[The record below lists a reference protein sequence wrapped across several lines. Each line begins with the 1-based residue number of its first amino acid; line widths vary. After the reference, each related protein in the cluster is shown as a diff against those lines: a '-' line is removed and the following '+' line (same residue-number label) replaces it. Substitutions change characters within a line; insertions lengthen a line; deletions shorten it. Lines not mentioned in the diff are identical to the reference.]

1 MNLLKKNKYSI
12 RKYKV
17 GIFSTLIGT
26 VLLLSNPNGAQA
38 LTTDHNVQGGSNQAL
53 PGNSQNT
60 NADTNRDIV
69 NDSQNTPNAHAT
81 DNTSTNQALTNHQN
95 VDVANQVGP
104 APIQPSASPAQ
115 NNNNSNANSTAT
127 EPAANT
133 NNNLAS
139 NNNTLNVPN
148 NTDNNDSARHLT
160 LKEIQEDVRHSSD
173 KPELVAI
180 AEEASNRPKKRSRRA
195 APTDPNATPADPTAT
210 PADPTAGNGSAPVAI
225 TAPYTPTTDP
235 NANNIGQN
243 APNEVLSFD
252 DNNIRPSTN
261 RSVPTVTVVD
271 NLPGYT
277 LINGGKVGVFSHAM
291 VRTSMFDSGD
301 AKNYQ
306 AQGNVIALG
315 RIRGNDTNDH
325 GDFNGI
331 EKTLTVN
338 PNSELIFEF
347 NTMTTK
353 NYQAQGNVIA
363 LGRIRGND
371 TNDHGD
377 FNGIEKTLT
386 VNPNSELIFE
396 FNTMTTKNYQGMTN
410 LIIKNADNDTV
421 IGEKVVAYGPIWRLL
436 KVPENVSH
444 LKIQFVPKNDA
455 ITDARGIYQLRDG
468 YKYYDF
474 VDSIGLHS
482 GSHVYV
488 ERRTMEP
495 TATNN
500 KEFTVTTSLK
510 NNGNFGAS
518 FNTDDFV
525 YKIQLPEGVEYV
537 NNSLTKDFPSGNSGV
552 DINDM
557 NVTYD
562 AANRIITIKSTG
574 GGTGNS
580 PARLM
585 PDKILDL
592 KYKLRV
598 NNVPT
603 PRTVTFNDTLTY
615 KTYSQDFI
623 NSPAESHTVSTNP
636 YTIDIIM
643 NKDALQAEVDRRI
656 QQADYTFAS
665 LDIFNDLKRRAQTIL
680 DENRNNVPLNKRV
693 SQADIDSLANQMQHT
708 LIRSVDAENAV
719 NRKVDDMEDLVNQND
734 ELTDEEKQA
743 AIQVIEEHKNE
754 IIGNIGDQ
762 TTDDGVT
769 RIKDQGIQTLSGDTA
784 TPVVKPNAK
793 QAIRDKAAKQREI
806 INHTPDATQDEIQ
819 DALNQLTTDET
830 DAIDNVTNA
839 TTNADVE
846 TAKNNGINTIGAVAP
861 QVTHKQ
867 AARDAINQAT
877 ATKRQQIN
885 SNREA
890 TQEEKNAALNELTQ
904 ATNHALEQ
912 INQATTNDDVDTAKG
927 DGLNAINPIAPVTV
941 VKQAARDAVS
951 HDAQQHIA
959 EINANPDAT
968 QEERQAAIEKVNAA
982 VAVANTNILNANT
995 NADVEQ
1001 VKTNAIQ
1008 GIQAIEPATKV
1019 KTDAKNAIDQSA
1031 ETQHNA
1037 IFNNNDATLEEQQA
1051 AQQLLDQA
1059 VATAKQNINAADTNQ
1074 EVAQAKDQGT
1084 QNIVVIQPATQVKT
1098 DARNA
1103 VNEKAR
1109 EAITNINATPGATRE
1124 EKQEAINRVN
1134 TLKNR
1139 ALNDIGVTSTTAMV
1153 NSIRDDAVNQI
1164 GAVQPHVTKKQT
1176 ATGVLTD
1183 LATAKK
1189 QEINQNTNATTEEKQ
1204 VALNQVDQDLAT
1216 AINNINQADTNA
1228 EVDQAQQLGTKAIN
1242 AIQPNIVKKPAA
1254 LAQTNQHYSA
1264 KLVEINATPD
1274 ATDDEKNAAIN
1285 TLNQDRQQAI
1295 ESIKQANTNA
1305 EVDQA
1310 ATVAENNIDAVQ
1322 VDVVKKQAA
1331 RDKITAEV
1339 AKRIEAVKQTP
1350 NATDEEKQAAVNQIN
1365 QLKDQAFNQINQNQT
1380 NDQVDATTNQ
1390 AINAI
1395 DNVEAEVVIKPKAIA
1410 DIEKAVKEKQQ
1421 QIDNSLDSTDN
1432 EKEVALQALA
1442 KEKEK
1447 ALAAI
1452 DQAQTNSQVNQAATN
1467 GVSAIKIIQPET
1479 KIKPAAREK
1488 INQKANE
1495 LRAQINQDKEA
1506 TAEERQAALDKI
1518 NDLVAK
1524 AMTNITNDRT
1534 NQQVNDSTNQAL
1546 DDIALVTPDHIVRA
1560 AARDAVKQQY
1570 EAKKH
1575 EIEQAEHAT
1584 DEEKQVALNQLANNE
1599 KRALQNI
1606 NQAIANNDVK
1616 RVESNGIATLKGVEP
1631 HIVVKPEAQEAIKAS
1646 ADNQVESIKDTP
1658 HATTDE
1664 LDEANQQ
1671 INDTLKQGQQDIDNT
1686 TQDAA
1691 VNDVRNQTIKAIE
1704 QIKPKVRRK
1713 RAALDNIDESNN
1725 NQLDAIRNTLDTT
1738 QDERNVAIAALN
1750 KIVNAIKNDIA
1761 QNKTNAE
1768 VDQTEA
1774 DGNNNIKVILP
1785 KVQVK
1790 PAARQSV
1797 SAKAEAQN
1805 ALIDQSDLST
1815 EEERLAAKHLVEQ
1828 ALNQAIDQ
1836 INHADKTAQVNQNSI
1851 DAQNIISK
1859 IKPATTVKATALQ
1872 QIQNIATNKINLIKA
1887 NNEAT
1892 DEEQNAAIVQV
1903 EKELIKAKQQIAGAV
1918 TNADVAY
1925 LLHDGKNEIR
1935 EIEPVINK
1943 KATAR
1948 EQLTTLFNDKKQ
1960 AIEANVQAT
1969 VEERNSILAQLQNIY
1984 DTAIG
1989 QIDQDRSNAQVDKTA
2004 TLNLQT
2010 IHDLDVHPIKKPDA
2024 EKTIN
2029 DDLARVTHL
2038 VQNYRKVS
2046 DRNKADALKAITA
2059 LKLQMDEE
2067 LKTARTNADVDAV
2080 LKRFNVALGD
2090 IEAVITE
2097 KENSLLRIDNIA
2109 QQTYAKFKAIATPEQ
2124 LAKVKAL
2131 IDQYVADG
2139 NRMVDEDATL
2149 NDIKKDTQ
2157 LIIDEI
2163 LAIKLPAEVIKAS
2176 PKVGQP
2182 APKVCTPIKKEDKQE
2197 VRKVVKELP
2206 NTGSE
2211 EMDLPLKELA
2221 LITGAALL
2229 ARRRSKKEK
2238 ES

>member
-38 LTTDHNVQGGSNQAL
+38 LTTDNNVQSDTNQAT
-53 PGNSQNT
+53 PVNSQDKDVAN
-60 NADTNRDIV
+60 NRGLA
-69 NDSQNTPNAHAT
+69 NSAQNTPNQSAT
-81 DNTSTNQALTNHQN
+81 TNQATNQALVNHN
-95 VDVANQVGP
+95 NGSIVNQATPTSV
-104 APIQPSASPAQ
+104 QSSTPSAQ
-115 NNNNSNANSTAT
+115 NNNHTDGNTTATETVSNAN
-127 EPAANT
+127 
-133 NNNLAS
+133 NNDVAS
-139 NNNTLNVPN
+139 NNTTLNVPN
-148 NTDNNDSARHLT
+148 KTNENGSGGHLT

-180 AEEASNRPKKRSRRA
+180 AEPASNRPKKRSRRA
-195 APTDPNATPADPTAT
+195 APADPNATPADPGA
-210 PADPTAGNGSAPVAI
+210 AAAGNGGAPVAI

-235 NANNIGQN
+235 NANNAGQN

-252 DNNIRPSTN
+252 DNSIRPSTN
-261 RSVPTVTVVD
+261 RSVPSVTVVD
-271 NLPGYT
+271 NLPGFT
-277 LINGGKVGVFSHAM
+277 LINGGKVGVLSHAM
-291 VRTSMFDSGD
+291 VRTSMFEAGS
-301 AKNYQ
+301 NRTYQ
-306 AQGNVIALG
+306 AQGNVLALG
-315 RIRGNDTNDH
+315 RISGTDASNH

-331 EKTLTVN
+331 EKSLTVN

-347 NTMTTK
+347 NTMPTK
-353 NYQAQGNVIA
+353 NGQGATNV
-363 LGRIRGND
+363 
-371 TNDHGD
+371 
-377 FNGIEKTLT
+377 
-386 VNPNSELIFE
+386 
-396 FNTMTTKNYQGMTN
+396 
-410 LIIKNADNDTV
+410 IIKNADTNDT
-421 IGEKVVAYGPIWRLL
+421 IAEKTVEGGPTLRLF
-436 KVPENVSH
+436 KVPDNVRN

-455 ITDARGIYQLRDG
+455 ITDARGIYQLKDG
-468 YKYYDF
+468 YKYYSF

-510 NNGNFGAS
+510 NNGNSGAS
-518 FNTDDFV
+518 LDTDEFV

-537 NNSLTKDFPSGNSGV
+537 NNSLTKDFPSNNSGV
-552 DINDM
+552 DVNDM

-562 AANRIITIKSTG
+562 AANRVITIKSTG
-574 GGTGNS
+574 GGTTNS

-615 KTYSQDFI
+615 KTYTQDFI
-623 NSPAESHTVSTNP
+623 NSAAESHTVSTNP

-665 LDIFNDLKRRAQTIL
+665 LDIFNDLKKRAQTIL
-680 DENRNNVPLNKRV
+680 AENRNNVPLNKRV
-693 SQADIDSLANQMQHT
+693 SQADIDTLTNQMQHT

-719 NRKVDDMEDLVNQND
+719 NQKADQMEDLVNQND

-743 AIQVIEEHKNE
+743 AIQVIEEHKGN
-754 IIGNIGDQ
+754 IIGDIGDQ

-793 QAIRDKAAKQREI
+793 KAIRDKATKQREI
-806 INHTPDATQDEIQ
+806 INATPDATEDEIQ
-819 DALNQLTTDET
+819 DAINQLATDET

-846 TAKNNGINTIGAVAP
+846 TAKNNGINTIGSVVP

-912 INQATTNDDVDTAKG
+912 INQATTNADVDNAKG

-968 QEERQAAIEKVNAA
+968 QEERQAAIDKVNAA
-982 VAVANTNILNANT
+982 VTAANTNILNANT
-995 NADVEQ
+995 NAEVEQ

-1008 GIQAIEPATKV
+1008 GIQAITPATKV
-1019 KTDAKNAIDQSA
+1019 KTDAKNAIDKSA
-1031 ETQHNA
+1031 ETQHNT

-1098 DARNA
+1098 DARNV
-1103 VNEKAR
+1103 VNDKAR

-1139 ALNDIGVTSTTAMV
+1139 ALTDIGVTSTTAMV

-1176 ATGVLTD
+1176 ATGVLND

-1204 VALNQVDQDLAT
+1204 VALNQVDQELAT

-1254 LAQTNQHYSA
+1254 LAQINQHYNA
-1264 KLVEINATPD
+1264 KLAEINATPD
-1274 ATDDEKNAAIN
+1274 ATNDEKNAAIN

-1380 NDQVDATTNQ
+1380 NDQVDTTTNQ
-1390 AINAI
+1390 ALNAI

-1432 EKEVALQALA
+1432 EKEVASQALA

-1479 KIKPAAREK
+1479 KVKPAAREK

-1495 LRAQINQDKEA
+1495 LRAKINQDKEA
-1506 TAEERQAALDKI
+1506 TAEERQVALDKI
-1518 NDLVAK
+1518 NEFVNQ
-1524 AMTNITNDRT
+1524 AMTDITNNRT
-1534 NQQVNDSTNQAL
+1534 NQQVDDTTSQAL
-1546 DDIALVTPDHIVRA
+1546 DSIALVAPEHIVRA

-1570 EAKKH
+1570 EAKKQ

-1584 DEEKQVALNQLANNE
+1584 DEEKQVALNPLANN
-1599 KRALQNI
+1599 KKLALQNI
-1606 NQAIANNDVK
+1606 NQAVTNNDVK
-1616 RVESNGIATLKGVEP
+1616 RVETNGIATLKGVQP
-1631 HIVVKPEAQEAIKAS
+1631 HIVIKPEAQQAIKAS
-1646 ADNQVESIKDTP
+1646 AENQVESIKDTP
-1658 HATTDE
+1658 HATVDE
-1664 LDEANQQ
+1664 LDEANQL
-1671 INDTLKQGQQDIDNT
+1671 ISDTLKQAQQEIENT
-1686 TQDAA
+1686 NQDAA
-1691 VNDVRNQTIKAIE
+1691 VTDVRNQTIKAIE

-1713 RAALDNIDESNN
+1713 RAALDSIEENN
-1725 NQLDAIRNTLDTT
+1725 KNQLDAIRNTLDTT
-1738 QDERNVAIAALN
+1738 QDERDVAIDTLN
-1750 KIVNAIKNDIA
+1750 KIVNTIKNDIA

-1768 VDQTEA
+1768 VDRTET
-1774 DGNNNIKVILP
+1774 DGNDNIKVILP

-1797 SAKAEAQN
+1797 GVKAEAQN

-1836 INHADKTAQVNQNSI
+1836 INHADKTAQVNQDSI

-1892 DEEQNAAIVQV
+1892 DEEQNIAIAQV
-1903 EKELIKAKQQIAGAV
+1903 EKELIKAKQQIASAV

-1925 LLHDGKNEIR
+1925 LLHDEKNEIR
-1935 EIEPVINK
+1935 EIEPVISR
-1943 KATAR
+1943 KASAR

-1960 AIEANVQAT
+1960 AIEANIQAT

-2004 TLNLQT
+2004 SLNLQT

-2029 DDLARVTHL
+2029 DDLARVTAL

-2080 LKRFNVALGD
+2080 LKRFNVALSD

-2124 LAKVKAL
+2124 LAKVKVL

-2139 NRMVDEDATL
+2139 NRMIDEDATL
-2149 NDIKKDTQ
+2149 NDIKQHTQ
-2157 LIIDEI
+2157 FIVDEI
-2163 LAIKLPAEVIKAS
+2163 LAIKLPAEAMKVS
-2176 PKVGQP
+2176 PKVIQP
-2182 APKVCTPIKKEDKQE
+2182 APKVCTPIKKEE
-2197 VRKVVKELP
+2197 THESRKVEKELP

-2211 EMDLPLKELA
+2211 EMDLPLKEFA

-2229 ARRRSKKEK
+2229 ARRRTKNEK

>member
-38 LTTDHNVQGGSNQAL
+38 LTTDNNVQSDTNQAT
-53 PGNSQNT
+53 PVNSQDKDVAN
-60 NADTNRDIV
+60 NRGLA
-69 NDSQNTPNAHAT
+69 NSAQNTPNQSAT
-81 DNTSTNQALTNHQN
+81 TNQATNQALVNHN
-95 VDVANQVGP
+95 NGSIVNQATPTSV
-104 APIQPSASPAQ
+104 QSSTPSAQ
-115 NNNNSNANSTAT
+115 NNNHTDGNTTATETVSNAN
-127 EPAANT
+127 
-133 NNNLAS
+133 NNDVAS
-139 NNNTLNVPN
+139 NNTTLNVPN
-148 NTDNNDSARHLT
+148 KTNENGSGGHLT

-180 AEEASNRPKKRSRRA
+180 AEPASNRPKKRSRRA
-195 APTDPNATPADPTAT
+195 APADPNATPADPGA
-210 PADPTAGNGSAPVAI
+210 AAAGNGGAPVAI

-235 NANNIGQN
+235 NANNAGQN

-252 DNNIRPSTN
+252 DNSIRPSTN
-261 RSVPTVTVVD
+261 RSVPSVTVVD
-271 NLPGYT
+271 NLPGFT
-277 LINGGKVGVFSHAM
+277 LINGGKVGVLSHAM
-291 VRTSMFDSGD
+291 VRTSMFEAGS
-301 AKNYQ
+301 NRTYQ
-306 AQGNVIALG
+306 AQGNVLALG
-315 RIRGNDTNDH
+315 RISGTDASNH

-331 EKTLTVN
+331 EKSLTVN

-347 NTMTTK
+347 NTMPTK
-353 NYQAQGNVIA
+353 NGQGATNV
-363 LGRIRGND
+363 
-371 TNDHGD
+371 
-377 FNGIEKTLT
+377 
-386 VNPNSELIFE
+386 
-396 FNTMTTKNYQGMTN
+396 
-410 LIIKNADNDTV
+410 IIKNADTNDT
-421 IGEKVVAYGPIWRLL
+421 IAEKTVEGGPTLRLF
-436 KVPENVSH
+436 KVPDNVRN

-455 ITDARGIYQLRDG
+455 ITDARGIYQLKDG
-468 YKYYDF
+468 YKYYSF

-510 NNGNFGAS
+510 NNGNSGAS
-518 FNTDDFV
+518 LDTDEFV

-537 NNSLTKDFPSGNSGV
+537 NNSLTKDFPSNNSGV
-552 DINDM
+552 DVNDM

-562 AANRIITIKSTG
+562 AANRVITIKSTG
-574 GGTGNS
+574 GGTTNS

-615 KTYSQDFI
+615 KTYTQDFI
-623 NSPAESHTVSTNP
+623 NSAAESHTVSTNP

-665 LDIFNDLKRRAQTIL
+665 LDIFNDLKKRAQTIL
-680 DENRNNVPLNKRV
+680 AENRNNVPLNKRV
-693 SQADIDSLANQMQHT
+693 SQADIDTLTNQMQHT

-719 NRKVDDMEDLVNQND
+719 NQKADQMEDLVNQND

-743 AIQVIEEHKNE
+743 AIQVIEEHKGN
-754 IIGNIGDQ
+754 IIGDIGDQ

-793 QAIRDKAAKQREI
+793 KAIRDKATKQREI
-806 INHTPDATQDEIQ
+806 INATPDATEDEIQ
-819 DALNQLTTDET
+819 DAINQLATDET

-846 TAKNNGINTIGAVAP
+846 TAKNNGINTIGSVVP

-912 INQATTNDDVDTAKG
+912 INQATTNADVDNAKG

-968 QEERQAAIEKVNAA
+968 QEERQAAIDKVNAA
-982 VAVANTNILNANT
+982 VTAANTNILNANT
-995 NADVEQ
+995 NAEVEQ

-1008 GIQAIEPATKV
+1008 GIQAITPATKV
-1019 KTDAKNAIDQSA
+1019 KTDAKNAIDKSA
-1031 ETQHNA
+1031 ETQHNT

-1098 DARNA
+1098 DARNV
-1103 VNEKAR
+1103 VNDKAR

-1139 ALNDIGVTSTTAMV
+1139 ALTDIGVTSTTAMV

-1176 ATGVLTD
+1176 ATGVLND

-1204 VALNQVDQDLAT
+1204 VALNQVDQELAT

-1254 LAQTNQHYSA
+1254 LAQINQHYNA
-1264 KLVEINATPD
+1264 KLAEINATPD
-1274 ATDDEKNAAIN
+1274 ATNDEKNAAIN

-1380 NDQVDATTNQ
+1380 NDQVDTTTNQ
-1390 AINAI
+1390 ALNAI

-1432 EKEVALQALA
+1432 EKEVASQALA

-1479 KIKPAAREK
+1479 KVKPAAREK

-1495 LRAQINQDKEA
+1495 LRAKINQDKEA
-1506 TAEERQAALDKI
+1506 TAEERQVALDKI
-1518 NDLVAK
+1518 NEFVNQ
-1524 AMTNITNDRT
+1524 AMTDITNNRT
-1534 NQQVNDSTNQAL
+1534 NQQVDDTTSQAL
-1546 DDIALVTPDHIVRA
+1546 DSIALVAPEHIVRA

-1570 EAKKH
+1570 EAKKQ

-1584 DEEKQVALNQLANNE
+1584 DEEKQVALNQLANN
-1599 KRALQNI
+1599 KKLALQNI
-1606 NQAIANNDVK
+1606 NQAVTNNDVK
-1616 RVESNGIATLKGVEP
+1616 RVETNGIATLKGVQP
-1631 HIVVKPEAQEAIKAS
+1631 HIVIKPEAQQAIKAS
-1646 ADNQVESIKDTP
+1646 AENQVESIKDTP
-1658 HATTDE
+1658 HATVDE
-1664 LDEANQQ
+1664 LDEANQL
-1671 INDTLKQGQQDIDNT
+1671 ISDTLKQAQQEIENT
-1686 TQDAA
+1686 NQDAA
-1691 VNDVRNQTIKAIE
+1691 VTDVRNQTIKAIE

-1713 RAALDNIDESNN
+1713 RAALDSIEENN
-1725 NQLDAIRNTLDTT
+1725 KNQLDAIRNTLDTT
-1738 QDERNVAIAALN
+1738 QDERDVAIDTLN
-1750 KIVNAIKNDIA
+1750 KIVNTIKNDIA

-1768 VDQTEA
+1768 VDRTET
-1774 DGNNNIKVILP
+1774 DGNDNIKVILP

-1797 SAKAEAQN
+1797 GVKAEAQN

-1836 INHADKTAQVNQNSI
+1836 INHADKAAQVNQDSI

-1892 DEEQNAAIVQV
+1892 DEEQNIAIAQV
-1903 EKELIKAKQQIAGAV
+1903 EKELIKAKQQIASAV

-1925 LLHDGKNEIR
+1925 LLHDEKNEIR
-1935 EIEPVINK
+1935 EIEPVISR
-1943 KATAR
+1943 KASAR

-1960 AIEANVQAT
+1960 AIEANIQAT

-2004 TLNLQT
+2004 SLNLQT

-2029 DDLARVTHL
+2029 DDLARVTAL

-2080 LKRFNVALGD
+2080 LKRFNVALSD

-2124 LAKVKAL
+2124 LAKVKVL

-2139 NRMVDEDATL
+2139 NRMIDEDATL
-2149 NDIKKDTQ
+2149 NDIKQHTQ
-2157 LIIDEI
+2157 FIVDEI
-2163 LAIKLPAEVIKAS
+2163 LAIKLPAEAMKVS
-2176 PKVGQP
+2176 PKVIQP
-2182 APKVCTPIKKEDKQE
+2182 APKVCTPIKKEE
-2197 VRKVVKELP
+2197 THESRKVEKELP

-2211 EMDLPLKELA
+2211 EMDLPLKEFA

-2229 ARRRSKKEK
+2229 ARRRTKNEK

>member
-53 PGNSQNT
+53 PGNSPNT

-69 NDSQNTPNAHAT
+69 NGSQNTPNAHAT

-95 VDVANQVGP
+95 VGVANQVAP
-104 APIQPSASPAQ
+104 APIQPSTSSAS
-115 NNNNSNANSTAT
+115 NNNHSGANSTAT

-195 APTDPNATPADPTAT
+195 APADPNAT

-225 TAPYTPTTDP
+225 TAPFTPTTDP

-243 APNEVLSFD
+243 APNEVLTFD

-315 RIRGNDTNDH
+315 RIKGNDTNDH
-325 GDFNGI
+325 GG
-331 EKTLTVN
+331 
-338 PNSELIFEF
+338 
-347 NTMTTK
+347 
-353 NYQAQGNVIA
+353 
-363 LGRIRGND
+363 
-371 TNDHGD
+371 

-603 PRTVTFNDTLTY
+603 PRTVTFNDILTY
-615 KTYSQDFI
+615 KTYTQDFI

-643 NKDALQAEVDRRI
+643 NKDVLQAEVDRRI

-665 LDIFNDLKRRAQTIL
+665 LDIFNELKRRAQTIL

-693 SQADIDSLANQMQHT
+693 SQADIDSLVNQMQHT

-784 TPVVKPNAK
+784 TPVVKTNAK

-806 INHTPDATQDEIQ
+806 INNTPDATQDEIQ

-982 VAVANTNILNANT
+982 VAAANTNILNANT

-1103 VNEKAR
+1103 VNDKAR

-1189 QEINQNTNATTEEKQ
+1189 QEINQNTNATDEEKQ

-1242 AIQPNIVKKPAA
+1242 AIQPNIVKKPTA
-1254 LAQTNQHYSA
+1254 LAQINQHYNA
-1264 KLVEINATPD
+1264 ELAEINATPD

-1395 DNVEAEVVIKPKAIA
+1395 DNVEAKVVIKPKAIA

-1432 EKEVALQALA
+1432 EKEVALLALA

-1479 KIKPAAREK
+1479 KVKPAAREK

-1560 AARDAVKQQY
+1560 TARDAVKQQY

-1606 NQAIANNDVK
+1606 DQAIANNDVK

-1903 EKELIKAKQQIAGAV
+1903 EKELIKAKQQIASAV

-1948 EQLTTLFNDKKQ
+1948 EQLTTLFNDKKL

-2004 TLNLQT
+2004 SLNLQT

-2139 NRMVDEDATL
+2139 IRMIDEDATL
-2149 NDIKKDTQ
+2149 NDIKQHTQ
-2157 LIIDEI
+2157 FIVDEI
-2163 LAIKLPAEVIKAS
+2163 LAIKLPAEATKVL

-2182 APKVCTPIKKEDKQE
+2182 APKLCTSIKKVDKQE

-2229 ARRRSKKEK
+2229 ARRRNKNEK

>member
-38 LTTDHNVQGGSNQAL
+38 LTTDNNVQSDTNQAT
-53 PGNSQNT
+53 PVNSQ
-60 NADTNRDIV
+60 DTNVANNRGLA
-69 NDSQNTPNAHAT
+69 NSAQNTPNQSAT
-81 DNTSTNQALTNHQN
+81 TNQSTNQALVNHN
-95 VDVANQVGP
+95 NGSIANQATP
-104 APIQPSASPAQ
+104 APIQPSASPTQ
-115 NNNNSNANSTAT
+115 NNNHSDANSTAT
-127 EPAANT
+127 ETVSNA
-133 NNNLAS
+133 NNNDVVS
-139 NNNTLNVPN
+139 NNTTLNVPN
-148 NTDNNDSARHLT
+148 RTNENGSGGHLT

-180 AEEASNRPKKRSRRA
+180 AEQASNRPKKRSRRA
-195 APTDPNATPADPTAT
+195 APADPNATPADPAAAAANGTV
-210 PADPTAGNGSAPVAI
+210 PAGN

-235 NANNIGQN
+235 NANNAGQN

-252 DNNIRPSTN
+252 DNGIRPSTN
-261 RSVPTVTVVD
+261 RSVPTVNVVN
-271 NLPGYT
+271 NLPGFT

-301 AKNYQ
+301 NKNYQ

-315 RIRGNDTNDH
+315 RIHGTDTNDH

-347 NTMTTK
+347 NTMSTK
-353 NYQAQGNVIA
+353 NGQGATNV
-363 LGRIRGND
+363 
-371 TNDHGD
+371 
-377 FNGIEKTLT
+377 
-386 VNPNSELIFE
+386 
-396 FNTMTTKNYQGMTN
+396 
-410 LIIKNADNDTV
+410 IIKNADTNDT
-421 IGEKVVAYGPIWRLL
+421 IAEKTVEGGPTLRLF
-436 KVPENVSH
+436 KVPDNVRN

-455 ITDARGIYQLRDG
+455 ITDARGIYQLKDG
-468 YKYYDF
+468 YKYYSF

-488 ERRTMEP
+488 ERRTMDP

-510 NNGNFGAS
+510 NNGNSGAS
-518 FNTDDFV
+518 LDTNDFV
-525 YKIQLPEGVEYV
+525 YQVQLPEGVEYV
-537 NNSLTKDFPSGNSGV
+537 NNSLTKDFPSNNSGV
-552 DINDM
+552 DVNDM

-562 AANRIITIKSTG
+562 AANRVITIKSTG
-574 GGTGNS
+574 GGTANS

-592 KYKLRV
+592 RYKLRV

-603 PRTVTFNDTLTY
+603 PRTVTFNETLTY
-615 KTYSQDFI
+615 KTYTQDFI
-623 NSPAESHTVSTNP
+623 NSAAESHTVSTNP

-665 LDIFNDLKRRAQTIL
+665 LDIFNGLKRRAQTIL

-693 SQADIDSLANQMQHT
+693 SQADIDSLTNQMQHT

-719 NRKVDDMEDLVNQND
+719 NKKVDQMEDLVNQND

-793 QAIRDKAAKQREI
+793 KAIRDKATKQRAI
-806 INHTPDATQDEIQ
+806 INATPDATEDEIQ
-819 DALNQLTTDET
+819 DALNQLATDET

-839 TTNADVE
+839 TTNTDVE
-846 TAKNNGINTIGAVAP
+846 TAKNNGINTIGAVVP
-861 QVTHKQ
+861 QVTHKK

-912 INQATTNDDVDTAKG
+912 INQATTNADVDNAKG

-968 QEERQAAIEKVNAA
+968 QEERQAAIDKVNAA
-982 VAVANTNILNANT
+982 VTAANTNILNANT

-1008 GIQAIEPATKV
+1008 GIQAITPATKV
-1019 KTDAKNAIDQSA
+1019 KTDAKNAIDKSA
-1031 ETQHNA
+1031 ETQHNT

-1103 VNEKAR
+1103 VNDKAR

-1139 ALNDIGVTSTTAMV
+1139 ALTDIGVTSTTAMV

-1204 VALNQVDQDLAT
+1204 VALNQVDQELAT

-1254 LAQTNQHYSA
+1254 LAQINQHYNT
-1264 KLVEINATPD
+1264 KLAEINATPD
-1274 ATDDEKNAAIN
+1274 ATNDEKNAAIN

-1390 AINAI
+1390 AVNAI

-1432 EKEVALQALA
+1432 EKEVASQALT

-1479 KIKPAAREK
+1479 KVKPAAREK

-1495 LRAQINQDKEA
+1495 LRAKINQDKEA
-1506 TAEERQAALDKI
+1506 TAEERQVALDKI
-1518 NDLVAK
+1518 NEFVNQ
-1524 AMTNITNDRT
+1524 AMTDITNNRT
-1534 NQQVNDSTNQAL
+1534 NQQVDDTTSQAL
-1546 DDIALVTPDHIVRA
+1546 DSIALVTPEHIVRA
-1560 AARDAVKQQY
+1560 GARDAVKQQY
-1570 EAKKH
+1570 EAKKQ

-1599 KRALQNI
+1599 KLALQNI
-1606 NQAIANNDVK
+1606 NQAVTNNDVK
-1616 RVESNGIATLKGVEP
+1616 RVETNGIATLKGVQP
-1631 HIVVKPEAQEAIKAS
+1631 HIVIKPEAQQAIKAS
-1646 ADNQVESIKDTP
+1646 AENQVELIKDTP
-1658 HATTDE
+1658 HATVDE
-1664 LDEANQQ
+1664 LDEANQL
-1671 INDTLKQGQQDIDNT
+1671 ISDTLKKAQQDIDNT

-1738 QDERNVAIAALN
+1738 QDERNVAIDTLN

-1836 INHADKTAQVNQNSI
+1836 INHADKTVQVNQNSI

-1892 DEEQNAAIVQV
+1892 DEEQNAAIAQV
-1903 EKELIKAKQQIAGAV
+1903 EKELIKAKQQIASAV

-1935 EIEPVINK
+1935 EIEPVINR
-1943 KATAR
+1943 KASAR
-1948 EQLTTLFNDKKQ
+1948 EQLTTLLSDKKQ
-1960 AIEANVQAT
+1960 AIEANIQAT

-2004 TLNLQT
+2004 SLNLQT

-2131 IDQYVADG
+2131 IDQYVTDG
-2139 NRMVDEDATL
+2139 NRMIDEDATL
-2149 NDIKKDTQ
+2149 NDIKQHTQ
-2157 LIIDEI
+2157 FIVDEI
-2163 LAIKLPAEVIKAS
+2163 LAIKLPAEATKVS
-2176 PKVGQP
+2176 PKVIQS
-2182 APKVCTPIKKEDKQE
+2182 APKVCTPIKKEE
-2197 VRKVVKELP
+2197 THESRKVEKELP

-2211 EMDLPLKELA
+2211 GMDLPLKEFA

-2229 ARRRSKKEK
+2229 ARRRTKNEK

>member
-38 LTTDHNVQGGSNQAL
+38 LTTDNNVQSDTNQAT
-53 PGNSQNT
+53 PVNSQDKDVAN
-60 NADTNRDIV
+60 NRGLA
-69 NDSQNTPNAHAT
+69 NSAQNTPNQSAT
-81 DNTSTNQALTNHQN
+81 TNQATNQALVNHN
-95 VDVANQVGP
+95 NGSIVNQATPTSV
-104 APIQPSASPAQ
+104 QSSTPSAQ
-115 NNNNSNANSTAT
+115 NNNHTDGNTTATETVSNAN
-127 EPAANT
+127 
-133 NNNLAS
+133 NNDAVS
-139 NNNTLNVPN
+139 NNTTLNVPN
-148 NTDNNDSARHLT
+148 KTNENGSGGHLT

-180 AEEASNRPKKRSRRA
+180 AEPASNRPKKRSRRA
-195 APTDPNATPADPTAT
+195 APADPNATPADPA
-210 PADPTAGNGSAPVAI
+210 AAAAGNGGAPVAI

-235 NANNIGQN
+235 NANNAGQN

-252 DNNIRPSTN
+252 DNGIRPSTN
-261 RSVPTVTVVD
+261 RSVPSVTVVD
-271 NLPGYT
+271 NLPGFT

-291 VRTSMFDSGD
+291 VRTSMFDSAD

-315 RIRGNDTNDH
+315 RI
-325 GDFNGI
+325 
-331 EKTLTVN
+331 K
-338 PNSELIFEF
+338 
-347 NTMTTK
+347 
-353 NYQAQGNVIA
+353 
-363 LGRIRGND
+363 GND

-396 FNTMTTKNYQGMTN
+396 FNTMTTKNYQGVTN

-421 IGEKVVAYGPIWRLL
+421 IAEKSVAYGPIWRLF

-525 YKIQLPEGVEYV
+525 YQVQLPEGVEYV
-537 NNSLTKDFPSGNSGV
+537 NNSLTKDFPSSNSGV
-552 DINDM
+552 DMNDF

-562 AANRIITIKSTG
+562 AANRVITIKSTG
-574 GGTGNS
+574 GGSGNS

-615 KTYSQDFI
+615 KTYTQDFI

-693 SQADIDSLANQMQHT
+693 SQADIDSLTNQMQHT

-719 NRKVDDMEDLVNQND
+719 NKKVDQMEDLVNQND

-793 QAIRDKAAKQREI
+793 KAIRDKATKQREI
-806 INHTPDATQDEIQ
+806 INATPDATEDEIQ
-819 DALNQLTTDET
+819 DALNQLATDET

-846 TAKNNGINTIGAVAP
+846 TAKNNGINTIGAVVP

-912 INQATTNDDVDTAKG
+912 INQATTNADVDNAKG

-968 QEERQAAIEKVNAA
+968 QEERQAAIDKVNAA
-982 VAVANTNILNANT
+982 VTAANTNILNANT

-1008 GIQAIEPATKV
+1008 GIQAITPATKV
-1019 KTDAKNAIDQSA
+1019 KTDAKNAIDKSA
-1031 ETQHNA
+1031 ETQHNT

-1098 DARNA
+1098 DARNV
-1103 VNEKAR
+1103 VNDKAR

-1139 ALNDIGVTSTTAMV
+1139 ALTDIGVTSTTAMV

-1176 ATGVLTD
+1176 ATGVLND

-1204 VALNQVDQDLAT
+1204 VALNQVDQELAT

-1254 LAQTNQHYSA
+1254 LAQINQHYNA
-1264 KLVEINATPD
+1264 KLAEINATPD
-1274 ATDDEKNAAIN
+1274 ATNDEKNAAIN

-1390 AINAI
+1390 AVNAI

-1432 EKEVALQALA
+1432 EKEVASQALA

-1479 KIKPAAREK
+1479 KVKPAAREK

-1495 LRAQINQDKEA
+1495 LRAKINQDKEA
-1506 TAEERQAALDKI
+1506 TAEERQVALDKI
-1518 NDLVAK
+1518 NEFVNQ
-1524 AMTNITNDRT
+1524 AMTDITNNRT
-1534 NQQVNDSTNQAL
+1534 NQQVDDTTSQAL
-1546 DDIALVTPDHIVRA
+1546 DSIALVTPDHIVRA

-1570 EAKKH
+1570 EAKKR

-1606 NQAIANNDVK
+1606 DQAIANNDVK
-1616 RVESNGIATLKGVEP
+1616 RVETNGIATLKGVQP
-1631 HIVVKPEAQEAIKAS
+1631 HIVIKPEAQQAIKAS
-1646 ADNQVESIKDTP
+1646 AENQVESIKDTP
-1658 HATTDE
+1658 HATVDE
-1664 LDEANQQ
+1664 LDEANQL
-1671 INDTLKQGQQDIDNT
+1671 ISDTLKQAQQEIENT
-1686 TQDAA
+1686 NQDAA
-1691 VNDVRNQTIKAIE
+1691 VTDVRNQTIKAIE

-1713 RAALDNIDESNN
+1713 RAALDSIEENN
-1725 NQLDAIRNTLDTT
+1725 KNQLDAIRNTLDTT
-1738 QDERNVAIAALN
+1738 QDERDVAIDTLN
-1750 KIVNAIKNDIA
+1750 KIVNTIKNDIA

-1768 VDQTEA
+1768 VDRTET
-1774 DGNNNIKVILP
+1774 DGNDNIKVILP

-1797 SAKAEAQN
+1797 GVKAEAQN

-1836 INHADKTAQVNQNSI
+1836 INHADKTAQVNQDSI
-1851 DAQNIISK
+1851 NAQNIISK

-1892 DEEQNAAIVQV
+1892 DEEQNIAIAQV
-1903 EKELIKAKQQIAGAV
+1903 EKELIKAKQQIASAV

-1925 LLHDGKNEIR
+1925 LLHDEKNEIR
-1935 EIEPVINK
+1935 EIEPVINR
-1943 KATAR
+1943 KASAR

-1960 AIEANVQAT
+1960 AIEANIQAT

-2004 TLNLQT
+2004 SLNLQT

-2029 DDLARVTHL
+2029 DDLARVTAL

-2046 DRNKADALKAITA
+2046 NRNKADALKAITA

-2080 LKRFNVALGD
+2080 LKRFNVALSD

-2124 LAKVKAL
+2124 LAKVKVL

-2139 NRMVDEDATL
+2139 NRMIDEDATL
-2149 NDIKKDTQ
+2149 NDIKQHTQ
-2157 LIIDEI
+2157 FIVDEI
-2163 LAIKLPAEVIKAS
+2163 LAIKLPAEATKVS
-2176 PKVGQP
+2176 PKEIQP
-2182 APKVCTPIKKEDKQE
+2182 APKVCTPIKKEE
-2197 VRKVVKELP
+2197 THESRKVEKELP

-2211 EMDLPLKELA
+2211 GMDLPLKEFA

-2229 ARRRSKKEK
+2229 ARRRTKNEK

>member
-12 RKYKV
+12 RKYKI

-38 LTTDHNVQGGSNQAL
+38 LTTDNNVQSDTNQAT
-53 PGNSQNT
+53 PVNSQDKDVAN
-60 NADTNRDIV
+60 NRGLA
-69 NDSQNTPNAHAT
+69 NSAQNTPNQSAT
-81 DNTSTNQALTNHQN
+81 TNQATNQALVNHN
-95 VDVANQVGP
+95 NGSIVNQATPTSV
-104 APIQPSASPAQ
+104 QSSTPSAQ
-115 NNNNSNANSTAT
+115 NNNHTDGNTTATETVSNAN
-127 EPAANT
+127 
-133 NNNLAS
+133 NNDVAS
-139 NNNTLNVPN
+139 NNTTLNVPN
-148 NTDNNDSARHLT
+148 KTNENGSGGHLT

-180 AEEASNRPKKRSRRA
+180 AEPASNRPKKRSRRA
-195 APTDPNATPADPTAT
+195 APADPNATPADPGA
-210 PADPTAGNGSAPVAI
+210 AAAGNGGAPVAI

-235 NANNIGQN
+235 NANNAGQN

-252 DNNIRPSTN
+252 DNSIRPSTN
-261 RSVPTVTVVD
+261 RSVPSVTVVD
-271 NLPGYT
+271 NLPGFT
-277 LINGGKVGVFSHAM
+277 LINGGKVGVLSHAM
-291 VRTSMFDSGD
+291 VRTSMFEAGS
-301 AKNYQ
+301 NRTYQ
-306 AQGNVIALG
+306 AQGNVLALG
-315 RIRGNDTNDH
+315 RISGTDASNH

-331 EKTLTVN
+331 EKSLTVN

-347 NTMTTK
+347 NTMPTK
-353 NYQAQGNVIA
+353 NGQGATNV
-363 LGRIRGND
+363 
-371 TNDHGD
+371 
-377 FNGIEKTLT
+377 
-386 VNPNSELIFE
+386 
-396 FNTMTTKNYQGMTN
+396 
-410 LIIKNADNDTV
+410 IIKNADTNDT
-421 IGEKVVAYGPIWRLL
+421 IAEKTVEGGPTLRLF
-436 KVPENVSH
+436 KVPDNVRN

-455 ITDARGIYQLRDG
+455 ITDARGIYQLKDG
-468 YKYYDF
+468 YKYYSF

-510 NNGNFGAS
+510 NNGNSGAS
-518 FNTDDFV
+518 LDTDEFV

-537 NNSLTKDFPSGNSGV
+537 NNSLTKDFPSNNSGV
-552 DINDM
+552 DVNDM

-562 AANRIITIKSTG
+562 AANRVITIKSTG
-574 GGTGNS
+574 GGTTNS

-615 KTYSQDFI
+615 KTYTQDFI
-623 NSPAESHTVSTNP
+623 NSAAESHTVSTNP

-665 LDIFNDLKRRAQTIL
+665 LDIFNDLKKRAQTIL
-680 DENRNNVPLNKRV
+680 AENRNNVPLNKRV
-693 SQADIDSLANQMQHT
+693 SQADIDSLTNQMQHT

-719 NRKVDDMEDLVNQND
+719 NQKADQMEDLVNQND

-743 AIQVIEEHKNE
+743 AIQVIEEHKGN
-754 IIGNIGDQ
+754 IIGDIGDQ

-793 QAIRDKAAKQREI
+793 KAIRDKATKQREI
-806 INHTPDATQDEIQ
+806 INATPDATEDEIQ
-819 DALNQLTTDET
+819 DALNQLATDET

-846 TAKNNGINTIGAVAP
+846 TAKNNGINTIGAVVP
-861 QVTHKQ
+861 QVTHKK

-912 INQATTNDDVDTAKG
+912 INQATTNADVDNAKG

-968 QEERQAAIEKVNAA
+968 QEERQAAIDKVNAA
-982 VAVANTNILNANT
+982 VTAANTNILNANT

-1008 GIQAIEPATKV
+1008 GIQAITPATKV
-1019 KTDAKNAIDQSA
+1019 KTDAKNAIDKSA
-1031 ETQHNA
+1031 ETQHNT

-1098 DARNA
+1098 DARNV
-1103 VNEKAR
+1103 VNDKAR

-1139 ALNDIGVTSTTAMV
+1139 ALTDIGVTSTTAMV

-1176 ATGVLTD
+1176 ATGVLND

-1204 VALNQVDQDLAT
+1204 VALNQVDQELAT
-1216 AINNINQADTNA
+1216 AINNINQADTNE

-1254 LAQTNQHYSA
+1254 LAQINQHYNA
-1264 KLVEINATPD
+1264 KLAEINATPD
-1274 ATDDEKNAAIN
+1274 ATNDEKNAAIN

-1295 ESIKQANTNA
+1295 ESIKKANTNA

-1390 AINAI
+1390 AVNAI

-1432 EKEVALQALA
+1432 EKEVASQALA

-1479 KIKPAAREK
+1479 KVKPAAREK

-1495 LRAQINQDKEA
+1495 LRAKINQDKEA
-1506 TAEERQAALDKI
+1506 TAEERQVALDKI
-1518 NDLVAK
+1518 NEFVNQ
-1524 AMTNITNDRT
+1524 AMTDITNNRT
-1534 NQQVNDSTNQAL
+1534 NQQVDDTTSQAL
-1546 DDIALVTPDHIVRA
+1546 DSIALVAPEHIVRA

-1570 EAKKH
+1570 EAKKQ

-1599 KRALQNI
+1599 KLALQNI
-1606 NQAIANNDVK
+1606 NQAI
-1616 RVESNGIATLKGVEP
+1616 
-1631 HIVVKPEAQEAIKAS
+1631 KAS
-1646 ADNQVESIKDTP
+1646 AENQVESIKDTP
-1658 HATTDE
+1658 HATVDE
-1664 LDEANQQ
+1664 LDEANQL
-1671 INDTLKQGQQDIDNT
+1671 ISDTLKQAQQEIENT
-1686 TQDAA
+1686 NQDAA
-1691 VNDVRNQTIKAIE
+1691 VTDVRNQTIKAIE

-1713 RAALDNIDESNN
+1713 RAALDSIEENN
-1725 NQLDAIRNTLDTT
+1725 KNQLDAIRNTLDTT
-1738 QDERNVAIAALN
+1738 QDERDVAIDILN
-1750 KIVNAIKNDIA
+1750 KIVNTIKNDIA

-1768 VDQTEA
+1768 VDRTET
-1774 DGNNNIKVILP
+1774 DGNDNIKVILP

-1797 SAKAEAQN
+1797 GVKAEAQN

-1836 INHADKTAQVNQNSI
+1836 INHADKTAQVNQDSI
-1851 DAQNIISK
+1851 NAQNIISK

-1892 DEEQNAAIVQV
+1892 DEEQNIAIAQV
-1903 EKELIKAKQQIAGAV
+1903 EKELIKAKQQIASAV

-1925 LLHDGKNEIR
+1925 LLHNEKNEIR
-1935 EIEPVINK
+1935 EIEPVINR
-1943 KATAR
+1943 KASAR

-1960 AIEANVQAT
+1960 AIEANIQAT

-2004 TLNLQT
+2004 SLNLQT

-2029 DDLARVTHL
+2029 DDLARVTAL

-2080 LKRFNVALGD
+2080 LKRFNVALSD

-2124 LAKVKAL
+2124 LAKVKVL

-2139 NRMVDEDATL
+2139 NRMIDEDATL
-2149 NDIKKDTQ
+2149 NDIKQHTQ
-2157 LIIDEI
+2157 FIVDEI
-2163 LAIKLPAEVIKAS
+2163 LAIKLPAEATKVS
-2176 PKVGQP
+2176 PKVIQP
-2182 APKVCTPIKKEDKQE
+2182 APKVCTPIKKEE
-2197 VRKVVKELP
+2197 THESRKVEKELP

-2211 EMDLPLKELA
+2211 GMDLPLKEFA

-2229 ARRRSKKEK
+2229 ARRRTKNEK

>member
-38 LTTDHNVQGGSNQAL
+38 LTTDNNVQSDTNQAT
-53 PGNSQNT
+53 PVNSQ
-60 NADTNRDIV
+60 DTNVANNRGLA
-69 NDSQNTPNAHAT
+69 NSAQNTPNQSAT
-81 DNTSTNQALTNHQN
+81 TNQSTNQALVNHN
-95 VDVANQVGP
+95 NGSIANQATPTSV
-104 APIQPSASPAQ
+104 QSSTPSVQ
-115 NNNNSNANSTAT
+115 NNNHTDGNTTATETVSNAN
-127 EPAANT
+127 
-133 NNNLAS
+133 NNDVVS
-139 NNNTLNVPN
+139 NNTTLNVPN
-148 NTDNNDSARHLT
+148 KTNENGSGGHLT

-180 AEEASNRPKKRSRRA
+180 AEQASNRPKKRSRRA
-195 APTDPNATPADPTAT
+195 APTDPNATPADPA
-210 PADPTAGNGSAPVAI
+210 AAAAGNGGAPVAI

-235 NANNIGQN
+235 NANNAGQN

-252 DNNIRPSTN
+252 DNGIRPSTN
-261 RSVPTVTVVD
+261 RSVPSVTVVD
-271 NLPGYT
+271 NLPGFT
-277 LINGGKVGVFSHAM
+277 LINGGKVGVLSHAM
-291 VRTSMFDSGD
+291 VRTSMFEAGS
-301 AKNYQ
+301 NRTYQ
-306 AQGNVIALG
+306 AQGNVLALG
-315 RIRGNDTNDH
+315 RISGTDASNH

-347 NTMTTK
+347 NTMPTK
-353 NYQAQGNVIA
+353 NGQGATNV
-363 LGRIRGND
+363 
-371 TNDHGD
+371 
-377 FNGIEKTLT
+377 
-386 VNPNSELIFE
+386 
-396 FNTMTTKNYQGMTN
+396 
-410 LIIKNADNDTV
+410 IIKNGVTNDT
-421 IGEKVVAYGPIWRLL
+421 IAEKTIEDGPTLRLF
-436 KVPENVSH
+436 KVPDNVNN

-455 ITDARGIYQLRDG
+455 ITDARGIYQLKDG

-510 NNGNFGAS
+510 NNGNSGAS
-518 FNTDDFV
+518 LDTDEFV

-537 NNSLTKDFPSGNSGV
+537 NNSLTKDFPSNNSGV
-552 DINDM
+552 DVNDM

-562 AANRIITIKSTG
+562 VANRVITIKSTG
-574 GGTGNS
+574 GGTTNS

-615 KTYSQDFI
+615 KTYTQDFI
-623 NSPAESHTVSTNP
+623 NSAAESHTVSTNP

-665 LDIFNDLKRRAQTIL
+665 LDIFNDLKKRAQTIL
-680 DENRNNVPLNKRV
+680 AENRNNVPLNKRV
-693 SQADIDSLANQMQHT
+693 SQADIDSLTNQMQHT

-719 NRKVDDMEDLVNQND
+719 NQKADQMEDLVNQND

-743 AIQVIEEHKNE
+743 AIQVIEEHKGN
-754 IIGNIGDQ
+754 IIGDIGDQ

-793 QAIRDKAAKQREI
+793 KAIRDKATKQREI
-806 INHTPDATQDEIQ
+806 INATPDATEDEIQ
-819 DALNQLTTDET
+819 DALNQLATDET

-846 TAKNNGINTIGAVAP
+846 TAKNNGINTIGAVVP

-912 INQATTNDDVDTAKG
+912 INQATTNADVDNAKG

-968 QEERQAAIEKVNAA
+968 QEERQAAIDKVNAA
-982 VAVANTNILNANT
+982 VTAANTNILNANT

-1008 GIQAIEPATKV
+1008 GIQAITPATKV
-1019 KTDAKNAIDQSA
+1019 KTDAKNAIDKSA
-1031 ETQHNA
+1031 ETQHNT

-1103 VNEKAR
+1103 VNDKAR

-1124 EKQEAINRVN
+1124 EKQEAIDRVN

-1139 ALNDIGVTSTTAMV
+1139 ALTDIGVTSTTAMV

-1176 ATGVLTD
+1176 ATGVLND

-1189 QEINQNTNATTEEKQ
+1189 QEITQNTNATTEEKQ
-1204 VALNQVDQDLAT
+1204 VALNQVDQELAT

-1254 LAQTNQHYSA
+1254 LAQINQHYNA
-1264 KLVEINATPD
+1264 KLAEINATPD
-1274 ATDDEKNAAIN
+1274 ATNDEKNAAIN

-1310 ATVAENNIDAVQ
+1310 TTVAENNIDAVQ

-1432 EKEVALQALA
+1432 EKEVASQALA

-1479 KIKPAAREK
+1479 KVKPAAREK

-1495 LRAQINQDKEA
+1495 LRAKINQDKEA
-1506 TAEERQAALDKI
+1506 TAEERQVALDKI
-1518 NDLVAK
+1518 NEFVNQ
-1524 AMTNITNDRT
+1524 AMTDITNNRT
-1534 NQQVNDSTNQAL
+1534 NQQVDDTTSQAL
-1546 DDIALVTPDHIVRA
+1546 DSIALVTPEHIVRA
-1560 AARDAVKQQY
+1560 GARDAVKQQY
-1570 EAKKH
+1570 EAKKQ

-1599 KRALQNI
+1599 KLALQNI
-1606 NQAIANNDVK
+1606 NQAVTNNDVK
-1616 RVESNGIATLKGVEP
+1616 RVETNGIATLKGVQP
-1631 HIVVKPEAQEAIKAS
+1631 HIVIKPEAQQAIKAS
-1646 ADNQVESIKDTP
+1646 AENQVESIKDTP
-1658 HATTDE
+1658 HATVDE
-1664 LDEANQQ
+1664 LDEANQL
-1671 INDTLKQGQQDIDNT
+1671 ISDTLKQAQQEIENT
-1686 TQDAA
+1686 NQDAA
-1691 VNDVRNQTIKAIE
+1691 VTDVRNQTIKAIE

-1713 RAALDNIDESNN
+1713 RAALDSIEENN
-1725 NQLDAIRNTLDTT
+1725 KNQLDAIRNTLDTT
-1738 QDERNVAIAALN
+1738 QDERDVSIDTLN
-1750 KIVNAIKNDIA
+1750 KIVNTIKNDIA

-1768 VDQTEA
+1768 VDRTET
-1774 DGNNNIKVILP
+1774 DGNDNIKVILP

-1797 SAKAEAQN
+1797 GVKAEAQN

-1836 INHADKTAQVNQNSI
+1836 INHADKTAQVNQDSI
-1851 DAQNIISK
+1851 NAQNIISK

-1892 DEEQNAAIVQV
+1892 DEEQNAAIAQV
-1903 EKELIKAKQQIAGAV
+1903 EKELIKAKQQIASAV

-1925 LLHDGKNEIR
+1925 LLHDEKNEIR
-1935 EIEPVINK
+1935 EIEPVINR
-1943 KATAR
+1943 KASAR

-1960 AIEANVQAT
+1960 AIEANIQAT

-2004 TLNLQT
+2004 SLNLQT

-2029 DDLARVTHL
+2029 DDLARVTAL

-2124 LAKVKAL
+2124 LAKVKVL

-2139 NRMVDEDATL
+2139 NIMIDEDATL
-2149 NDIKKDTQ
+2149 NDIKQHTQ
-2157 LIIDEI
+2157 FIVDEI
-2163 LAIKLPAEVIKAS
+2163 LAIKLPAEATKVS
-2176 PKVGQP
+2176 PKVIQS
-2182 APKVCTPIKKEDKQE
+2182 APKVCTPIKKEATHKP
-2197 VRKVVKELP
+2197 RKVDKELP

-2211 EMDLPLKELA
+2211 GMDLPLKEFA

-2229 ARRRSKKEK
+2229 ARRRTKNEK

>member
-38 LTTDHNVQGGSNQAL
+38 LTTDNNVQSDTNQAT
-53 PGNSQNT
+53 PVNSQDKDVAN
-60 NADTNRDIV
+60 NRGLA
-69 NDSQNTPNAHAT
+69 NSAQNTPNQSAT
-81 DNTSTNQALTNHQN
+81 TNQSTNQALVNHN
-95 VDVANQVGP
+95 NGSIVNQATPTSV
-104 APIQPSASPAQ
+104 QSSTPSAQ
-115 NNNNSNANSTAT
+115 NNNHTDGNTTATETVSNAN
-127 EPAANT
+127 
-133 NNNLAS
+133 NNDAVS
-139 NNNTLNVPN
+139 NNTTLNVPN
-148 NTDNNDSARHLT
+148 KTNENGSGGHLT

-180 AEEASNRPKKRSRRA
+180 AEPASNRPKKRSRRA
-195 APTDPNATPADPTAT
+195 APADPNATPADPGA
-210 PADPTAGNGSAPVAI
+210 AAAGNGGAPVAI

-235 NANNIGQN
+235 NANNAGQN

-252 DNNIRPSTN
+252 DNSIRPSTN
-261 RSVPTVTVVD
+261 RSVPSVTVVD
-271 NLPGYT
+271 NLPGFT
-277 LINGGKVGVFSHAM
+277 LINGGKVGVLSHAM
-291 VRTSMFDSGD
+291 VRTSMFEAGS
-301 AKNYQ
+301 NRTYQ
-306 AQGNVIALG
+306 AQGNVLALG
-315 RIRGNDTNDH
+315 RISGTDASNH

-331 EKTLTVN
+331 EKSLTVN

-353 NYQAQGNVIA
+353 NGQGATNV
-363 LGRIRGND
+363 
-371 TNDHGD
+371 
-377 FNGIEKTLT
+377 
-386 VNPNSELIFE
+386 
-396 FNTMTTKNYQGMTN
+396 
-410 LIIKNADNDTV
+410 IIKNADTNDT
-421 IGEKVVAYGPIWRLL
+421 IAEKTVEGGPTLRLF
-436 KVPENVSH
+436 KVPDNVRN

-455 ITDARGIYQLRDG
+455 ITDARGIYQLKDG
-468 YKYYDF
+468 YKYYSF

-488 ERRTMEP
+488 ERRTMDP

-510 NNGNFGAS
+510 NNGNSGAS
-518 FNTDDFV
+518 LDTNDFV
-525 YKIQLPEGVEYV
+525 YQVQLPEGVEYV
-537 NNSLTKDFPSGNSGV
+537 NNSLTKDFPSNNSGV
-552 DINDM
+552 DVNDM

-562 AANRIITIKSTG
+562 AANRVITIKSTG
-574 GGTGNS
+574 GGTANS

-592 KYKLRV
+592 RYKLRV

-603 PRTVTFNDTLTY
+603 PRRVTFNETLTY
-615 KTYSQDFI
+615 KTYTQDFI

-665 LDIFNDLKRRAQTIL
+665 LDIFNDLKKRAQTIL
-680 DENRNNVPLNKRV
+680 AENRNNVPLNKRV
-693 SQADIDSLANQMQHT
+693 SQADIDTLTNQMQHT

-719 NRKVDDMEDLVNQND
+719 NQKADQMEDLVNQND

-743 AIQVIEEHKNE
+743 AIQVIEEHKGN
-754 IIGNIGDQ
+754 IIGDIGDQ

-793 QAIRDKAAKQREI
+793 KAIRDKATKQREI
-806 INHTPDATQDEIQ
+806 INATPDATEDEIQ
-819 DALNQLTTDET
+819 DAINQLATDET

-846 TAKNNGINTIGAVAP
+846 TAKNNGINTIGAVVP
-861 QVTHKQ
+861 QVTHKK
-867 AARDAINQAT
+867 AARDAIN
-877 ATKRQQIN
+877 
-885 SNREA
+885 
-890 TQEEKNAALNELTQ
+890 Q

-912 INQATTNDDVDTAKG
+912 INQATTNADVDNAKG

-968 QEERQAAIEKVNAA
+968 QEERQAAIDKVNAA
-982 VAVANTNILNANT
+982 VTAANTNILNANT
-995 NADVEQ
+995 NAEVEQ

-1008 GIQAIEPATKV
+1008 GIQAITPATKV
-1019 KTDAKNAIDQSA
+1019 KTDAKNAIDKSA
-1031 ETQHNA
+1031 ETQHNT

-1098 DARNA
+1098 DARNV
-1103 VNEKAR
+1103 VNDKAR

-1134 TLKNR
+1134 TLKYR
-1139 ALNDIGVTSTTAMV
+1139 ALTDIGVTSTTAMV

-1176 ATGVLTD
+1176 ATGVLND

-1204 VALNQVDQDLAT
+1204 VALNQVDQELAT

-1254 LAQTNQHYSA
+1254 LAQINQHYNA
-1264 KLVEINATPD
+1264 KLAEINATPD
-1274 ATDDEKNAAIN
+1274 ATNDEKNAAIN

-1390 AINAI
+1390 AVNAI

-1432 EKEVALQALA
+1432 EKEVASQALA

-1479 KIKPAAREK
+1479 KVKPAAREK

-1495 LRAQINQDKEA
+1495 LRAKINQDKEA
-1506 TAEERQAALDKI
+1506 TAEERQVALDKI
-1518 NDLVAK
+1518 NEFVNQ
-1524 AMTNITNDRT
+1524 AMTDITNNRT
-1534 NQQVNDSTNQAL
+1534 NQQVDDTTSQAL
-1546 DDIALVTPDHIVRA
+1546 DSIALVTPDHIVRA

-1570 EAKKH
+1570 EAKKR

-1606 NQAIANNDVK
+1606 DQAIANNDVK
-1616 RVESNGIATLKGVEP
+1616 RVETNGIATLKGVQP
-1631 HIVVKPEAQEAIKAS
+1631 HIVIKPEAQQAIKAS
-1646 ADNQVESIKDTP
+1646 AENQVESIKDTP
-1658 HATTDE
+1658 HATVDE
-1664 LDEANQQ
+1664 LDEANQL
-1671 INDTLKQGQQDIDNT
+1671 ISDTLKQAQQEIENT
-1686 TQDAA
+1686 NQDAA
-1691 VNDVRNQTIKAIE
+1691 VTDVRNQTIKAIE

-1713 RAALDNIDESNN
+1713 RAALDSIEENN
-1725 NQLDAIRNTLDTT
+1725 KNQLDAIRNTLDTT
-1738 QDERNVAIAALN
+1738 QDERDVAIDTLN
-1750 KIVNAIKNDIA
+1750 KIVNTIKNDIA

-1768 VDQTEA
+1768 VDRTET
-1774 DGNNNIKVILP
+1774 DGNDNIKVILP

-1797 SAKAEAQN
+1797 GVKAEAQN

-1836 INHADKTAQVNQNSI
+1836 INHADKTAQVNQDSI

-1892 DEEQNAAIVQV
+1892 DEEQNIAIAQV
-1903 EKELIKAKQQIAGAV
+1903 EKELIKAKQQIASAV

-1925 LLHDGKNEIR
+1925 LLHDEKNEIR
-1935 EIEPVINK
+1935 EIEPVISR
-1943 KATAR
+1943 KASAR

-1960 AIEANVQAT
+1960 AIEANIQAT

-2004 TLNLQT
+2004 SLNLQT

-2029 DDLARVTHL
+2029 DDLARVTAL

-2080 LKRFNVALGD
+2080 LKRFNVALSD

-2124 LAKVKAL
+2124 LAKVKVL

-2139 NRMVDEDATL
+2139 NRMIDEDATL
-2149 NDIKKDTQ
+2149 NDIKQHTQ
-2157 LIIDEI
+2157 FIVDEI
-2163 LAIKLPAEVIKAS
+2163 LAIKLPAEAMKVS
-2176 PKVGQP
+2176 PKVIQP
-2182 APKVCTPIKKEDKQE
+2182 APKVCTPIKKEE
-2197 VRKVVKELP
+2197 THESRKVEKELP

-2211 EMDLPLKELA
+2211 GMDLPLKEFA

-2229 ARRRSKKEK
+2229 ARRRTKNEK

>member
-38 LTTDHNVQGGSNQAL
+38 LTTDNNVQSDTNQAT
-53 PGNSQNT
+53 PVNSQ
-60 NADTNRDIV
+60 DTNVANNRGLA
-69 NDSQNTPNAHAT
+69 NSAQNTPNQSAT
-81 DNTSTNQALTNHQN
+81 TNQSTNQALVNHN
-95 VDVANQVGP
+95 NGSIANQATP

-115 NNNNSNANSTAT
+115 NNNHSDANSTAT
-127 EPAANT
+127 ETVSNA
-133 NNNLAS
+133 NNNDVVS
-139 NNNTLNVPN
+139 NNTTLNVPN
-148 NTDNNDSARHLT
+148 RTNENGSGGHLT

-180 AEEASNRPKKRSRRA
+180 AEQASNRPKKRSRRA
-195 APTDPNATPADPTAT
+195 APADPNATPADPA
-210 PADPTAGNGSAPVAI
+210 AAAAGNGGAPVAI

-235 NANNIGQN
+235 NANNAGQN

-252 DNNIRPSTN
+252 DNGIRPSTN
-261 RSVPTVTVVD
+261 RSVPSVTVVD
-271 NLPGYT
+271 NLPGFT

-315 RIRGNDTNDH
+315 RIKGNDTNDH

-331 EKTLTVN
+331 EK
-338 PNSELIFEF
+338 S
-347 NTMTTK
+347 
-353 NYQAQGNVIA
+353 
-363 LGRIRGND
+363 
-371 TNDHGD
+371 
-377 FNGIEKTLT
+377 LT

-396 FNTMTTKNYQGMTN
+396 FNTMTTKNYQGVTN

-421 IGEKVVAYGPIWRLL
+421 IAEKSVAYGPIWRLF

-525 YKIQLPEGVEYV
+525 YKVQLPEGVEYV
-537 NNSLTKDFPSGNSGV
+537 NNSLTKDFPSSNSGV
-552 DINDM
+552 DMNDF

-562 AANRIITIKSTG
+562 AANRVITIKSTG
-574 GGTGNS
+574 GGSGNS

-615 KTYSQDFI
+615 KTYTQDFI

-665 LDIFNDLKRRAQTIL
+665 LDIFNGLKRRAQTIL

-693 SQADIDSLANQMQHT
+693 SQADIDSLTNQMQHT

-719 NRKVDDMEDLVNQND
+719 NKKVDQMEDLVNQND

-793 QAIRDKAAKQREI
+793 KAIRDKATKQREI
-806 INHTPDATQDEIQ
+806 INATPDATEDEIQ
-819 DALNQLTTDET
+819 DAINQLATDET

-846 TAKNNGINTIGAVAP
+846 TAKNNGINTIGAVVP
-861 QVTHKQ
+861 QVTHKK

-912 INQATTNDDVDTAKG
+912 INQATTNADVDNAKG

-968 QEERQAAIEKVNAA
+968 QEERQAAIDKVNAA
-982 VAVANTNILNANT
+982 VTAANTNILNANT
-995 NADVEQ
+995 NANVEQ

-1008 GIQAIEPATKV
+1008 GIQAITPATKV
-1019 KTDAKNAIDQSA
+1019 KTDAKNAIDKSA
-1031 ETQHNA
+1031 ETQHNT

-1103 VNEKAR
+1103 VNDKAR

-1139 ALNDIGVTSTTAMV
+1139 ALTDIGVTSTTAMV

-1176 ATGVLTD
+1176 ATGVLND

-1204 VALNQVDQDLAT
+1204 VALNQVDQELAR

-1254 LAQTNQHYSA
+1254 LAQINQHYNA
-1264 KLVEINATPD
+1264 KLAEINATPD
-1274 ATDDEKNAAIN
+1274 ATNDEKNAAIN

-1295 ESIKQANTNA
+1295 ESVKQANTNA

-1390 AINAI
+1390 AVNAI

-1432 EKEVALQALA
+1432 EKEVASQALT

-1479 KIKPAAREK
+1479 KVKPAAREK

-1495 LRAQINQDKEA
+1495 LRAKINQDKEA
-1506 TAEERQAALDKI
+1506 TAEERQVALDKI
-1518 NDLVAK
+1518 NEFVNQ
-1524 AMTNITNDRT
+1524 AMTDITNNRT
-1534 NQQVNDSTNQAL
+1534 NQQVDDTTSQAL
-1546 DDIALVTPDHIVRA
+1546 DSIALVTPEHIVRA
-1560 AARDAVKQQY
+1560 GARDAVKQQY
-1570 EAKKH
+1570 EAKKQ

-1599 KRALQNI
+1599 KLALQNI
-1606 NQAIANNDVK
+1606 NQAVTNNDVK
-1616 RVESNGIATLKGVEP
+1616 RVETNGIATLKGVQP
-1631 HIVVKPEAQEAIKAS
+1631 HIVIKPEAQQAIKAS
-1646 ADNQVESIKDTP
+1646 AENQVESIKDTP
-1658 HATTDE
+1658 HATVDE
-1664 LDEANQQ
+1664 LDEANQL
-1671 INDTLKQGQQDIDNT
+1671 INDTLKKAQQEIENT
-1686 TQDAA
+1686 NQDAA
-1691 VNDVRNQTIKAIE
+1691 VTDVRNQTIKAIE

-1738 QDERNVAIAALN
+1738 QDERNVAIDALN

-1892 DEEQNAAIVQV
+1892 DEEQNAAIAQV
-1903 EKELIKAKQQIAGAV
+1903 EKELIKAKQQIASAV

-1935 EIEPVINK
+1935 EIEPVINR
-1943 KATAR
+1943 KASAR
-1948 EQLTTLFNDKKQ
+1948 EQLTTLLNDKKQ
-1960 AIEANVQAT
+1960 AIEANIQAT

-2004 TLNLQT
+2004 SLNLQT

-2131 IDQYVADG
+2131 IDQYVTDG
-2139 NRMVDEDATL
+2139 NRMIDEDATL
-2149 NDIKKDTQ
+2149 NDIKQHTQ
-2157 LIIDEI
+2157 FIVDEI
-2163 LAIKLPAEVIKAS
+2163 LAIKLPAEATKVS

-2197 VRKVVKELP
+2197 VSKVEKELP

-2229 ARRRSKKEK
+2229 ARRRTKNEK

>member
-38 LTTDHNVQGGSNQAL
+38 LTTDNNVQSDTNQAT
-53 PGNSQNT
+53 PVNSQDKDVAN
-60 NADTNRDIV
+60 NRGLA
-69 NDSQNTPNAHAT
+69 NSAQNTPNQSAT
-81 DNTSTNQALTNHQN
+81 TNQATNQALVNHN
-95 VDVANQVGP
+95 NGSIVNQATPTSV
-104 APIQPSASPAQ
+104 QSSTPSAQ
-115 NNNNSNANSTAT
+115 NNNHTDGNTTATETVSNAN
-127 EPAANT
+127 
-133 NNNLAS
+133 NNDVAS
-139 NNNTLNVPN
+139 NNTTLNVPN
-148 NTDNNDSARHLT
+148 KTNENGSGGHLT

-180 AEEASNRPKKRSRRA
+180 AEPASNRPKKRSRRA
-195 APTDPNATPADPTAT
+195 APADPNATPADPGA
-210 PADPTAGNGSAPVAI
+210 AAAGNGGAPVAI

-235 NANNIGQN
+235 NANNAGQN

-252 DNNIRPSTN
+252 DNSIRPSTN
-261 RSVPTVTVVD
+261 RSVPSVTVVD
-271 NLPGYT
+271 NLPGFT
-277 LINGGKVGVFSHAM
+277 LINGGKVGVLSHAM
-291 VRTSMFDSGD
+291 VRTSMFEAGS
-301 AKNYQ
+301 NRTYQ
-306 AQGNVIALG
+306 AQGNVLALG
-315 RIRGNDTNDH
+315 RISGTDASNH

-331 EKTLTVN
+331 EKSLTVN

-347 NTMTTK
+347 NTMPTK
-353 NYQAQGNVIA
+353 NGQGATNV
-363 LGRIRGND
+363 
-371 TNDHGD
+371 
-377 FNGIEKTLT
+377 
-386 VNPNSELIFE
+386 
-396 FNTMTTKNYQGMTN
+396 
-410 LIIKNADNDTV
+410 IIKNADTNDT
-421 IGEKVVAYGPIWRLL
+421 IAEKTVEGGPTLRLF
-436 KVPENVSH
+436 KVPDNVRN

-455 ITDARGIYQLRDG
+455 ITDARGIYQLKDG
-468 YKYYDF
+468 YKYYSF

-510 NNGNFGAS
+510 NNGNSGAS
-518 FNTDDFV
+518 LDTDEFV

-537 NNSLTKDFPSGNSGV
+537 NNSLTKDFPSNNSGV
-552 DINDM
+552 DVNDM

-562 AANRIITIKSTG
+562 AANRVITIKSTG
-574 GGTGNS
+574 GGTTNS

-615 KTYSQDFI
+615 KTYTQDFI
-623 NSPAESHTVSTNP
+623 NSAAESHTVSTNP

-665 LDIFNDLKRRAQTIL
+665 LDIFNDLKKRAQTIL
-680 DENRNNVPLNKRV
+680 AENRNNVPLNKRV
-693 SQADIDSLANQMQHT
+693 SQADIDTLTNQMQHT

-719 NRKVDDMEDLVNQND
+719 NQKADQMEDLVNQND

-743 AIQVIEEHKNE
+743 AIQVIEEHKGN
-754 IIGNIGDQ
+754 IIGDIGDQ

-793 QAIRDKAAKQREI
+793 KAIRDKATKQREI
-806 INHTPDATQDEIQ
+806 INATPDATEDEIQ
-819 DALNQLTTDET
+819 DAINQLATDET

-846 TAKNNGINTIGAVAP
+846 TAKNNGINTIGSVVP

-912 INQATTNDDVDTAKG
+912 INQATTNADVDNAKG

-968 QEERQAAIEKVNAA
+968 QEERQAAIDKVNAA
-982 VAVANTNILNANT
+982 VTAANTNILNANT
-995 NADVEQ
+995 NAEVEQ

-1008 GIQAIEPATKV
+1008 GIQAITPATKV
-1019 KTDAKNAIDQSA
+1019 KTDAKNAIDKSA
-1031 ETQHNA
+1031 ETQHNT

-1098 DARNA
+1098 DARNV
-1103 VNEKAR
+1103 VNDKAR

-1139 ALNDIGVTSTTAMV
+1139 ALTDIGVTSTTAMV

-1176 ATGVLTD
+1176 ATGVLND

-1204 VALNQVDQDLAT
+1204 VALNQVDQELAT

-1254 LAQTNQHYSA
+1254 LAQINQHYNA
-1264 KLVEINATPD
+1264 KLAEINATPD
-1274 ATDDEKNAAIN
+1274 ATNDEKNAAIN

-1380 NDQVDATTNQ
+1380 NDQVDTTTNQ
-1390 AINAI
+1390 ALNAI

-1432 EKEVALQALA
+1432 EKEVASQALA

-1479 KIKPAAREK
+1479 KVKPAAREK

-1495 LRAQINQDKEA
+1495 LRAKINQDKEA
-1506 TAEERQAALDKI
+1506 TAEERQVALDKI
-1518 NDLVAK
+1518 NEFVNQ
-1524 AMTNITNDRT
+1524 AMTDITNNRT
-1534 NQQVNDSTNQAL
+1534 NQQVDDTTSQAL
-1546 DDIALVTPDHIVRA
+1546 DSIALVAPEHIVRA

-1570 EAKKH
+1570 EAKKQ

-1584 DEEKQVALNQLANNE
+1584 DEEKQVALNQLANN
-1599 KRALQNI
+1599 KKLALQNI
-1606 NQAIANNDVK
+1606 NQAVTNNDVK
-1616 RVESNGIATLKGVEP
+1616 RVETNGIATLKGVQP
-1631 HIVVKPEAQEAIKAS
+1631 HIVIKPEAQQAIKAS
-1646 ADNQVESIKDTP
+1646 AENQVESIKDTP
-1658 HATTDE
+1658 HATVDE
-1664 LDEANQQ
+1664 LDEANQL
-1671 INDTLKQGQQDIDNT
+1671 ISDTLKQAQQEIENT
-1686 TQDAA
+1686 NQDAA
-1691 VNDVRNQTIKAIE
+1691 VIDVRNQTIKAIE

-1713 RAALDNIDESNN
+1713 RAALDSIEENN
-1725 NQLDAIRNTLDTT
+1725 KNQLDAIRNTLDTT
-1738 QDERNVAIAALN
+1738 QDERDVAIDTLN
-1750 KIVNAIKNDIA
+1750 KIVNTIKNDIA

-1768 VDQTEA
+1768 VDRTET
-1774 DGNNNIKVILP
+1774 DGNDNIKVILP

-1797 SAKAEAQN
+1797 GVKAEAQN

-1836 INHADKTAQVNQNSI
+1836 INHADKTAQVNQDSI

-1892 DEEQNAAIVQV
+1892 DEEQNIAIAQV
-1903 EKELIKAKQQIAGAV
+1903 EKELIKAKQQIASAV

-1925 LLHDGKNEIR
+1925 LLHDEKNEIR
-1935 EIEPVINK
+1935 EIEPVISR
-1943 KATAR
+1943 KASAR

-1960 AIEANVQAT
+1960 AIEANIQAT

-2004 TLNLQT
+2004 SLNLQT

-2029 DDLARVTHL
+2029 DDLARVTAL

-2080 LKRFNVALGD
+2080 LKRFNVALSD

-2124 LAKVKAL
+2124 LAKVKVL

-2139 NRMVDEDATL
+2139 NRMIDEDATL
-2149 NDIKKDTQ
+2149 NDIKQHTQ
-2157 LIIDEI
+2157 FIVDEI
-2163 LAIKLPAEVIKAS
+2163 LAIKLPAEAMKVS
-2176 PKVGQP
+2176 PKVIQP
-2182 APKVCTPIKKEDKQE
+2182 APKVCTPIKKEE
-2197 VRKVVKELP
+2197 THESRKVEKELP

-2211 EMDLPLKELA
+2211 EMDLPLKEFA

-2229 ARRRSKKEK
+2229 ARRRTKNEK

>member
-53 PGNSQNT
+53 PGNSPNT

-69 NDSQNTPNAHAT
+69 NGSQNTPNAHAT

-95 VDVANQVGP
+95 VGVANQVAP
-104 APIQPSASPAQ
+104 APIQPSTSSAS
-115 NNNNSNANSTAT
+115 NNNHSDANSTAT

-195 APTDPNATPADPTAT
+195 APADPNAT

-225 TAPYTPTTDP
+225 TAPFTPTTDP

-243 APNEVLSFD
+243 APNEVLTFD

-315 RIRGNDTNDH
+315 RIKGNDTNDH
-325 GDFNGI
+325 GG
-331 EKTLTVN
+331 
-338 PNSELIFEF
+338 
-347 NTMTTK
+347 
-353 NYQAQGNVIA
+353 
-363 LGRIRGND
+363 
-371 TNDHGD
+371 

-603 PRTVTFNDTLTY
+603 PRTVTFNDILTY
-615 KTYSQDFI
+615 KTYTQDFI

-665 LDIFNDLKRRAQTIL
+665 LDIFNELKRRAQTIL

-693 SQADIDSLANQMQHT
+693 SQADIDSLVNQMQHT

-806 INHTPDATQDEIQ
+806 INNTPDATQDEIQ

-982 VAVANTNILNANT
+982 VAAANTNILNANT

-1103 VNEKAR
+1103 VNDKAR

-1189 QEINQNTNATTEEKQ
+1189 QEINQNTNATDEEKQ

-1242 AIQPNIVKKPAA
+1242 AIQPNIVKKPTA
-1254 LAQTNQHYSA
+1254 LAQINQHYNA
-1264 KLVEINATPD
+1264 KLAEINATPD

-1395 DNVEAEVVIKPKAIA
+1395 DNVEAKVVIKPKAIA

-1432 EKEVALQALA
+1432 EKEVALLALA

-1479 KIKPAAREK
+1479 KVKPAAREK

-1506 TAEERQAALDKI
+1506 AAEERQAALDKI

-1560 AARDAVKQQY
+1560 TARDAVKQQY

-1606 NQAIANNDVK
+1606 DQAIANNDVK

-1903 EKELIKAKQQIAGAV
+1903 EKELIKAKQQIASAV

-1948 EQLTTLFNDKKQ
+1948 EQLTTLFNDKKL

-2004 TLNLQT
+2004 SLNLQT

-2139 NRMVDEDATL
+2139 IRMIDEDATL
-2149 NDIKKDTQ
+2149 NDIKQHTQ
-2157 LIIDEI
+2157 FIVNEI
-2163 LAIKLPAEVIKAS
+2163 LAIKLPAEATKVL

-2182 APKVCTPIKKEDKQE
+2182 APKLCTSIKKVDKQE

-2229 ARRRSKKEK
+2229 ARRRNKNEK

>member
-38 LTTDHNVQGGSNQAL
+38 LTTDNNVQSDTNQAT
-53 PGNSQNT
+53 PVNSQ
-60 NADTNRDIV
+60 DTNVANNRGLA
-69 NDSQNTPNAHAT
+69 NSAQNTPNQSAT
-81 DNTSTNQALTNHQN
+81 TNQSTNQALVNHN
-95 VDVANQVGP
+95 NGSIANQATPTSV
-104 APIQPSASPAQ
+104 QSSTPSAQ
-115 NNNNSNANSTAT
+115 NNNHTDGNTTATETVSNAN
-127 EPAANT
+127 NKDVV
-133 NNNLAS
+133 S
-139 NNNTLNVPN
+139 NNTTLNVPN
-148 NTDNNDSARHLT
+148 KTNENGSGGHLT

-180 AEEASNRPKKRSRRA
+180 AEQASNRPKKRSRRA
-195 APTDPNATPADPTAT
+195 APADPNATPADPA
-210 PADPTAGNGSAPVAI
+210 AAAAGNGGAPVAI

-235 NANNIGQN
+235 NANNAGQN

-252 DNNIRPSTN
+252 DNGIRPSTN
-261 RSVPTVTVVD
+261 RSVPSVTVVD
-271 NLPGYT
+271 NLPGFT

-315 RIRGNDTNDH
+315 RIKGNDTNDH

-331 EKTLTVN
+331 EK
-338 PNSELIFEF
+338 S
-347 NTMTTK
+347 
-353 NYQAQGNVIA
+353 
-363 LGRIRGND
+363 
-371 TNDHGD
+371 
-377 FNGIEKTLT
+377 LT

-396 FNTMTTKNYQGMTN
+396 FNTMTTKNYQGVTN

-421 IGEKVVAYGPIWRLL
+421 IAEKSVAYGPIWRLF

-525 YKIQLPEGVEYV
+525 YKVQLPEGVEYV
-537 NNSLTKDFPSGNSGV
+537 NNSLTKDFPSSNSGV
-552 DINDM
+552 DMNDF

-562 AANRIITIKSTG
+562 AANRVITIKSTG
-574 GGTGNS
+574 GGSGNS

-615 KTYSQDFI
+615 KTYTQDFI

-693 SQADIDSLANQMQHT
+693 SQADIDSLTNQMQHT

-719 NRKVDDMEDLVNQND
+719 NKKVDQMEDLVNQND

-743 AIQVIEEHKNE
+743 ALQVIEEHKNE

-793 QAIRDKAAKQREI
+793 KAIRDKATKQREI
-806 INHTPDATQDEIQ
+806 INATPDATEDEIQ
-819 DALNQLTTDET
+819 DALNQLATDET

-846 TAKNNGINTIGAVAP
+846 IAKNNGINTIGAVVP

-912 INQATTNDDVDTAKG
+912 INQATTNADVDNAKG

-968 QEERQAAIEKVNAA
+968 QEERQAAIDKVNAA
-982 VAVANTNILNANT
+982 VTAANTNILNANT

-1008 GIQAIEPATKV
+1008 GIQAITPATKV
-1019 KTDAKNAIDQSA
+1019 KTDAKNAIDKSA
-1031 ETQHNA
+1031 ETQHNT

-1103 VNEKAR
+1103 VNDKAR

-1139 ALNDIGVTSTTAMV
+1139 ALTDIGVTSTTAMV

-1176 ATGVLTD
+1176 ATGVLND

-1204 VALNQVDQDLAT
+1204 VALNQVDQELAT

-1254 LAQTNQHYSA
+1254 LAQINQHYNA
-1264 KLVEINATPD
+1264 KLAEINATPD
-1274 ATDDEKNAAIN
+1274 ATNDEKNAAIN

-1365 QLKDQAFNQINQNQT
+1365 QLKDQAINQINQNQT
-1380 NDQVDATTNQ
+1380 NDQVDTTTNQ
-1390 AINAI
+1390 AVNAI

-1432 EKEVALQALA
+1432 EKEVASQALA

-1479 KIKPAAREK
+1479 KVKPAAREK

-1495 LRAQINQDKEA
+1495 LRAKINQDKEA
-1506 TAEERQAALDKI
+1506 TAEERQVALDKI
-1518 NDLVAK
+1518 NEFVNQ
-1524 AMTNITNDRT
+1524 AMTDITNNRT
-1534 NQQVNDSTNQAL
+1534 NQQVDDTTSQAL
-1546 DDIALVTPDHIVRA
+1546 DSIALVAPEHIVRA

-1570 EAKKH
+1570 EAKKQ

-1599 KRALQNI
+1599 KLALQNI
-1606 NQAIANNDVK
+1606 NQAVTNNDVK
-1616 RVESNGIATLKGVEP
+1616 RVETNGIATLKGVQP
-1631 HIVVKPEAQEAIKAS
+1631 HIVIKPEAQQAIKAT
-1646 ADNQVESIKDTP
+1646 AENQVESIKDTP
-1658 HATTDE
+1658 HATVDE
-1664 LDEANQQ
+1664 LDEANQL
-1671 INDTLKQGQQDIDNT
+1671 ISDTLKQAQQEIENT
-1686 TQDAA
+1686 NQDAA
-1691 VNDVRNQTIKAIE
+1691 VTDVRNQTIKAIE

-1713 RAALDNIDESNN
+1713 RAALDSIEENN
-1725 NQLDAIRNTLDTT
+1725 KNQLDAIRNTLDTT
-1738 QDERNVAIAALN
+1738 QDERDVAIDTLN
-1750 KIVNAIKNDIA
+1750 KIVNTIKNDIA

-1768 VDQTEA
+1768 VDRTET
-1774 DGNNNIKVILP
+1774 DGNDNIKVILP

-1797 SAKAEAQN
+1797 GVKAEAQN

-1836 INHADKTAQVNQNSI
+1836 INHADKTAQVNQDSI

-1892 DEEQNAAIVQV
+1892 DEEQNIAIAQV
-1903 EKELIKAKQQIAGAV
+1903 EKELIKAKQQIASAV

-1925 LLHDGKNEIR
+1925 LLHDEKNEIR
-1935 EIEPVINK
+1935 EIEPVINR
-1943 KATAR
+1943 KASAR

-1960 AIEANVQAT
+1960 AIEANIQAT

-2004 TLNLQT
+2004 SLNLQT

-2029 DDLARVTHL
+2029 DDLARVTAL

-2046 DRNKADALKAITA
+2046 NRNKADALKAITA

-2080 LKRFNVALGD
+2080 LKRFNVALSD

-2124 LAKVKAL
+2124 LAKVKVL

-2139 NRMVDEDATL
+2139 NRMIDEDATL
-2149 NDIKKDTQ
+2149 NDIKQHTQ
-2157 LIIDEI
+2157 FIVDEI
-2163 LAIKLPAEVIKAS
+2163 LAIKLPAEATKVS
-2176 PKVGQP
+2176 PKEIQP
-2182 APKVCTPIKKEDKQE
+2182 APKVCTPIKKEE
-2197 VRKVVKELP
+2197 THESRKVEKELP

-2211 EMDLPLKELA
+2211 GMDLPLKEFA

-2229 ARRRSKKEK
+2229 ARRRTKNEK

>member
-1 MNLLKKNKYSI
+1 
-12 RKYKV
+12 
-17 GIFSTLIGT
+17 
-26 VLLLSNPNGAQA
+26 
-38 LTTDHNVQGGSNQAL
+38 
-53 PGNSQNT
+53 
-60 NADTNRDIV
+60 
-69 NDSQNTPNAHAT
+69 
-81 DNTSTNQALTNHQN
+81 
-95 VDVANQVGP
+95 
-104 APIQPSASPAQ
+104 
-115 NNNNSNANSTAT
+115 
-127 EPAANT
+127 
-133 NNNLAS
+133 
-139 NNNTLNVPN
+139 
-148 NTDNNDSARHLT
+148 
-160 LKEIQEDVRHSSD
+160 
-173 KPELVAI
+173 
-180 AEEASNRPKKRSRRA
+180 
-195 APTDPNATPADPTAT
+195 
-210 PADPTAGNGSAPVAI
+210 
-225 TAPYTPTTDP
+225 
-235 NANNIGQN
+235 
-243 APNEVLSFD
+243 
-252 DNNIRPSTN
+252 
-261 RSVPTVTVVD
+261 
-271 NLPGYT
+271 
-277 LINGGKVGVFSHAM
+277 
-291 VRTSMFDSGD
+291 
-301 AKNYQ
+301 
-306 AQGNVIALG
+306 
-315 RIRGNDTNDH
+315 
-325 GDFNGI
+325 
-331 EKTLTVN
+331 
-338 PNSELIFEF
+338 
-347 NTMTTK
+347 
-353 NYQAQGNVIA
+353 
-363 LGRIRGND
+363 
-371 TNDHGD
+371 
-377 FNGIEKTLT
+377 
-386 VNPNSELIFE
+386 
-396 FNTMTTKNYQGMTN
+396 
-410 LIIKNADNDTV
+410 
-421 IGEKVVAYGPIWRLL
+421 
-436 KVPENVSH
+436 
-444 LKIQFVPKNDA
+444 
-455 ITDARGIYQLRDG
+455 
-468 YKYYDF
+468 
-474 VDSIGLHS
+474 
-482 GSHVYV
+482 
-488 ERRTMEP
+488 
-495 TATNN
+495 
-500 KEFTVTTSLK
+500 
-510 NNGNFGAS
+510 
-518 FNTDDFV
+518 DFV

>member
-38 LTTDHNVQGGSNQAL
+38 LTTDNNVQSDTNQAT
-53 PGNSQNT
+53 PVNSQDKDVAN
-60 NADTNRDIV
+60 NRGLA
-69 NDSQNTPNAHAT
+69 NSAQNTPNQSAT
-81 DNTSTNQALTNHQN
+81 TNQATNQALVNHN
-95 VDVANQVGP
+95 NGSIVNQATPTSV
-104 APIQPSASPAQ
+104 QSSTPSAQ
-115 NNNNSNANSTAT
+115 NNNHTDGNTTATETVSNAN
-127 EPAANT
+127 
-133 NNNLAS
+133 NNDAVS
-139 NNNTLNVPN
+139 NNTTLNVPN
-148 NTDNNDSARHLT
+148 KTNENGSGGHLT

-180 AEEASNRPKKRSRRA
+180 AEPASNRPKKRSKRA
-195 APTDPNATPADPTAT
+195 APADPNATPADPA
-210 PADPTAGNGSAPVAI
+210 AAAAGNGGAPVAI

-235 NANNIGQN
+235 NANNAGQN

-252 DNNIRPSTN
+252 DNGIRPSTN
-261 RSVPTVTVVD
+261 RSVPSVTVVD
-271 NLPGYT
+271 NLPGFT

-291 VRTSMFDSGD
+291 VRTSMFDSAD

-315 RIRGNDTNDH
+315 RI
-325 GDFNGI
+325 
-331 EKTLTVN
+331 K
-338 PNSELIFEF
+338 
-347 NTMTTK
+347 
-353 NYQAQGNVIA
+353 
-363 LGRIRGND
+363 GND

-396 FNTMTTKNYQGMTN
+396 FNTMTTKNYQGVTN

-421 IGEKVVAYGPIWRLL
+421 IAEKSVAYGPIWRLF

-525 YKIQLPEGVEYV
+525 YQVQLPEGVEYV
-537 NNSLTKDFPSGNSGV
+537 NNSLTKDFPSSNSGV
-552 DINDM
+552 DMNDF

-562 AANRIITIKSTG
+562 AANRVITIKSTG
-574 GGTGNS
+574 GGSGNS

-615 KTYSQDFI
+615 KTYTQDFI
-623 NSPAESHTVSTNP
+623 NSPAESHTVRTNP

-693 SQADIDSLANQMQHT
+693 SQADIDSLTNQMQHT

-719 NRKVDDMEDLVNQND
+719 NKKVDQMEDLVNQND

-793 QAIRDKAAKQREI
+793 KAIRDKATKQREI
-806 INHTPDATQDEIQ
+806 INATPDATEDEIQ
-819 DALNQLTTDET
+819 DALNQLATDET

-846 TAKNNGINTIGAVAP
+846 IAKNNGINTIGAVVP

-912 INQATTNDDVDTAKG
+912 INQATTNADVDNAKG

-968 QEERQAAIEKVNAA
+968 QEERQAAIDKVNAA
-982 VAVANTNILNANT
+982 VTAANTNILNANT

-1008 GIQAIEPATKV
+1008 GIQAITPATKV
-1019 KTDAKNAIDQSA
+1019 KTDAKNAIDKSA
-1031 ETQHNA
+1031 ETQHNT

-1098 DARNA
+1098 DARNV
-1103 VNEKAR
+1103 VNDKAR

-1139 ALNDIGVTSTTAMV
+1139 ALTDIGVTSTTAMV

-1176 ATGVLTD
+1176 ATGVLND

-1204 VALNQVDQDLAT
+1204 VALNQVDQELAT

-1254 LAQTNQHYSA
+1254 LAQINQHYNA
-1264 KLVEINATPD
+1264 KLAEINATPD
-1274 ATDDEKNAAIN
+1274 ATNDEKNAAIN
-1285 TLNQDRQQAI
+1285 TLNLDRQQAI

-1380 NDQVDATTNQ
+1380 NDQVDTTTNQ
-1390 AINAI
+1390 ALKAI

-1432 EKEVALQALA
+1432 EKEVASQALA
-1442 KEKEK
+1442 KEK

-1479 KIKPAAREK
+1479 KVKPAAREK

-1495 LRAQINQDKEA
+1495 LRAKINQDKEA
-1506 TAEERQAALDKI
+1506 TAEERQVALDKI
-1518 NDLVAK
+1518 NEFVNQ
-1524 AMTNITNDRT
+1524 AMTDITNNRT
-1534 NQQVNDSTNQAL
+1534 NQQVDDTTSQAL
-1546 DDIALVTPDHIVRA
+1546 DSIALVTPDHIVRA

-1570 EAKKH
+1570 EAKKR

-1606 NQAIANNDVK
+1606 NQAVTNNDVK
-1616 RVESNGIATLKGVEP
+1616 RVETNGIATLKGVQP
-1631 HIVVKPEAQEAIKAS
+1631 HIVIKPEAQQAIKAS
-1646 ADNQVESIKDTP
+1646 AENQVESIKDTP
-1658 HATTDE
+1658 HATVDE
-1664 LDEANQQ
+1664 LDEANQL
-1671 INDTLKQGQQDIDNT
+1671 ISDTLKQAQQEIENT
-1686 TQDAA
+1686 NQDAA
-1691 VNDVRNQTIKAIE
+1691 VTDVRNQTIKAIE

-1713 RAALDNIDESNN
+1713 RAALDSIEENN
-1725 NQLDAIRNTLDTT
+1725 KNQLDAIRNTLDTT
-1738 QDERNVAIAALN
+1738 QDERDVAIDTLN
-1750 KIVNAIKNDIA
+1750 KIVNTIKNDIA

-1768 VDQTEA
+1768 VDRTET
-1774 DGNNNIKVILP
+1774 DGNDNIKVILP

-1797 SAKAEAQN
+1797 GVKAEAQN

-1836 INHADKTAQVNQNSI
+1836 INHADKTAQVNQDSI
-1851 DAQNIISK
+1851 NAQNIISK

-1892 DEEQNAAIVQV
+1892 DEEQNIAIAQV
-1903 EKELIKAKQQIAGAV
+1903 EKELIKAKQQIASAV

-1925 LLHDGKNEIR
+1925 LLHDEKNEIR
-1935 EIEPVINK
+1935 EIEPVINR
-1943 KATAR
+1943 KASAR

-1960 AIEANVQAT
+1960 AIEANIQAT

-2004 TLNLQT
+2004 SLNLQT

-2029 DDLARVTHL
+2029 DDLARVTAL

-2046 DRNKADALKAITA
+2046 NRNKADALKAITA

-2080 LKRFNVALGD
+2080 LKRFNVALSD

-2124 LAKVKAL
+2124 LAKVKVL

-2139 NRMVDEDATL
+2139 NRMIDEDATL
-2149 NDIKKDTQ
+2149 NDIKQHTQ
-2157 LIIDEI
+2157 FIVDEI
-2163 LAIKLPAEVIKAS
+2163 LAIKLPAEETKVS
-2176 PKVGQP
+2176 PKEIQP
-2182 APKVCTPIKKEDKQE
+2182 APKVCTPIKKEE
-2197 VRKVVKELP
+2197 THESRKVEKELP

-2211 EMDLPLKELA
+2211 GMDLPLKEFA
-2221 LITGAALL
+2221 LITGRLC
-2229 ARRRSKKEK
+2229 
-2238 ES
+2238 

>member
-53 PGNSQNT
+53 PGNSPNT

-69 NDSQNTPNAHAT
+69 NGSQNTPNAHAT

-95 VDVANQVGP
+95 VGVANQVAP
-104 APIQPSASPAQ
+104 APIQPSTSSAS
-115 NNNNSNANSTAT
+115 NNNHSDANSTAT

-195 APTDPNATPADPTAT
+195 APADPNAT

-225 TAPYTPTTDP
+225 TAPFTPTTDP

-243 APNEVLSFD
+243 APNEVLTFD

-301 AKNYQ
+301 
-306 AQGNVIALG
+306 
-315 RIRGNDTNDH
+315 
-325 GDFNGI
+325 
-331 EKTLTVN
+331 
-338 PNSELIFEF
+338 
-347 NTMTTK
+347 TK

-363 LGRIRGND
+363 LGRIKGND
-371 TNDHGD
+371 TNDHGG

-603 PRTVTFNDTLTY
+603 PRTVTFNDILTY
-615 KTYSQDFI
+615 KTYTQDFI

-665 LDIFNDLKRRAQTIL
+665 LDIFNELKRRAQTIL

-693 SQADIDSLANQMQHT
+693 SQADIDSLVNQMQHT

-806 INHTPDATQDEIQ
+806 INNTPDATQDEIQ

-982 VAVANTNILNANT
+982 VAAANTNILNANT

-1103 VNEKAR
+1103 VNDKAR

-1189 QEINQNTNATTEEKQ
+1189 QEINQNTNATDEEKQ

-1242 AIQPNIVKKPAA
+1242 AIQPNIVKKPTA
-1254 LAQTNQHYSA
+1254 LAQINQHYNA
-1264 KLVEINATPD
+1264 KLAEINATPD

-1395 DNVEAEVVIKPKAIA
+1395 DNVEAKVVIKPKAIA

-1432 EKEVALQALA
+1432 EKEVALLALA

-1479 KIKPAAREK
+1479 KVKPAAREK

-1560 AARDAVKQQY
+1560 TARDAVKQQY

-1606 NQAIANNDVK
+1606 DQAIANNDVK

-1903 EKELIKAKQQIAGAV
+1903 EKELIKAKQQIASAV

-1948 EQLTTLFNDKKQ
+1948 EQLTTLFNDKKL

-2004 TLNLQT
+2004 SLNLQT

-2139 NRMVDEDATL
+2139 IRMIDEDATL
-2149 NDIKKDTQ
+2149 NDIKQHTQ
-2157 LIIDEI
+2157 FIVDEI
-2163 LAIKLPAEVIKAS
+2163 LAIKLPAEATKVL

-2182 APKVCTPIKKEDKQE
+2182 APKLCTSIKKVDKQE

-2229 ARRRSKKEK
+2229 ARRRNKNEK

>member
-1 MNLLKKNKYSI
+1 M
-12 RKYKV
+12 
-17 GIFSTLIGT
+17 
-26 VLLLSNPNGAQA
+26 
-38 LTTDHNVQGGSNQAL
+38 
-53 PGNSQNT
+53 
-60 NADTNRDIV
+60 
-69 NDSQNTPNAHAT
+69 
-81 DNTSTNQALTNHQN
+81 
-95 VDVANQVGP
+95 
-104 APIQPSASPAQ
+104 
-115 NNNNSNANSTAT
+115 
-127 EPAANT
+127 
-133 NNNLAS
+133 
-139 NNNTLNVPN
+139 
-148 NTDNNDSARHLT
+148 
-160 LKEIQEDVRHSSD
+160 
-173 KPELVAI
+173 
-180 AEEASNRPKKRSRRA
+180 
-195 APTDPNATPADPTAT
+195 
-210 PADPTAGNGSAPVAI
+210 
-225 TAPYTPTTDP
+225 
-235 NANNIGQN
+235 
-243 APNEVLSFD
+243 
-252 DNNIRPSTN
+252 
-261 RSVPTVTVVD
+261 
-271 NLPGYT
+271 
-277 LINGGKVGVFSHAM
+277 FSHAM

-315 RIRGNDTNDH
+315 RIKGNDTNDH

-331 EKTLTVN
+331 EK
-338 PNSELIFEF
+338 S
-347 NTMTTK
+347 
-353 NYQAQGNVIA
+353 
-363 LGRIRGND
+363 
-371 TNDHGD
+371 
-377 FNGIEKTLT
+377 LT

-396 FNTMTTKNYQGMTN
+396 FNTMTTKNYQGVTN

-421 IGEKVVAYGPIWRLL
+421 IAERSVAYGPIWRLF

-468 YKYYDF
+468 YKNYDF

-525 YKIQLPEGVEYV
+525 YKVQLPEGVEYV
-537 NNSLTKDFPSGNSGV
+537 NNSLTKDFPSSNSGV
-552 DINDM
+552 DMNDF

-562 AANRIITIKSTG
+562 AANRVITIKSTG
-574 GGTGNS
+574 GGSGNS

-615 KTYSQDFI
+615 KTYTQDFI

-643 NKDALQAEVDRRI
+643 NKDALQGEVDRRI

-693 SQADIDSLANQMQHT
+693 SQADIDSLTNQMQHT

-719 NRKVDDMEDLVNQND
+719 NKKVDQMEDLVNQND

-754 IIGNIGDQ
+754 IIGDIGDQ

-793 QAIRDKAAKQREI
+793 KAIRDKATKQREI
-806 INHTPDATQDEIQ
+806 INATPDATEDEIQ
-819 DALNQLTTDET
+819 DAINQLATDET

-846 TAKNNGINTIGAVAP
+846 TAKNNGINTIGAVVP
-861 QVTHKQ
+861 QVTHKK

-890 TQEEKNAALNELTQ
+890 TEEEKDAALNELTQ

-912 INQATTNDDVDTAKG
+912 INQATTNADVDNAKG

-968 QEERQAAIEKVNAA
+968 QEERQAAIDKVNAA
-982 VAVANTNILNANT
+982 VTAANTNILNANT
-995 NADVEQ
+995 NANVEQ

-1008 GIQAIEPATKV
+1008 GIQAITPATKV
-1019 KTDAKNAIDQSA
+1019 KTDAKNAIDKSA
-1031 ETQHNA
+1031 ETQRNT

-1103 VNEKAR
+1103 VNDKAR
-1109 EAITNINATPGATRE
+1109 EVITNINATPGATRE

-1139 ALNDIGVTSTTAMV
+1139 ALTDIGVTSTTAMV

-1176 ATGVLTD
+1176 ATGVLND

-1204 VALNQVDQDLAT
+1204 VALNQVDQELAT

-1228 EVDQAQQLGTKAIN
+1228 EVDQAT
-1242 AIQPNIVKKPAA
+1242 
-1254 LAQTNQHYSA
+1254 
-1264 KLVEINATPD
+1264 
-1274 ATDDEKNAAIN
+1274 
-1285 TLNQDRQQAI
+1285 
-1295 ESIKQANTNA
+1295 
-1305 EVDQA
+1305 
-1310 ATVAENNIDAVQ
+1310 TVAENNIDAVQ

-1380 NDQVDATTNQ
+1380 NDQVDATTNK
-1390 AINAI
+1390 AVNAI

-1432 EKEVALQALA
+1432 EKEVASQALA

-1452 DQAQTNSQVNQAATN
+1452 DQAQSNSQVNQAATN

-1479 KIKPAAREK
+1479 KVKPAAREK

-1495 LRAQINQDKEA
+1495 LRAKINQDKEA
-1506 TAEERQAALDKI
+1506 TAEERQVALDKI
-1518 NDLVAK
+1518 NDFVNQ
-1524 AMTNITNDRT
+1524 AMTDITNNRT
-1534 NQQVNDSTNQAL
+1534 NQQVDDTTSQAL
-1546 DDIALVTPDHIVRA
+1546 DSIALVTPEHIVRA
-1560 AARDAVKQQY
+1560 GARDAVKQQY
-1570 EAKKH
+1570 EAKKQ

-1599 KRALQNI
+1599 KLALQNI
-1606 NQAIANNDVK
+1606 NQAVTNNDVK
-1616 RVESNGIATLKGVEP
+1616 RVETNGIATLKGVQP
-1631 HIVVKPEAQEAIKAS
+1631 HIVIKPEAQQAIKAS
-1646 ADNQVESIKDTP
+1646 AENQVESIKDTP
-1658 HATTDE
+1658 YATVDE
-1664 LDEANQQ
+1664 LDEANQL
-1671 INDTLKQGQQDIDNT
+1671 ISDTLKQAQQEIENT
-1686 TQDAA
+1686 NQDAA
-1691 VNDVRNQTIKAIE
+1691 VTDVRNQTIKAIE

-1713 RAALDNIDESNN
+1713 RAALDSIEENN
-1725 NQLDAIRNTLDTT
+1725 KNQLDAIRNTLDTT
-1738 QDERNVAIAALN
+1738 QDERDVAIDTLN
-1750 KIVNAIKNDIA
+1750 KIVNTIKNDIA

-1768 VDQTEA
+1768 VDRTET
-1774 DGNNNIKVILP
+1774 DGNDNIKVILP

-1797 SAKAEAQN
+1797 GVKAEAQN

-1836 INHADKTAQVNQNSI
+1836 INHADKTAQVNQDSI
-1851 DAQNIISK
+1851 NAQNIISK
-1859 IKPATTVKATALQ
+1859 IKPATTVKATAIQ

-1892 DEEQNAAIVQV
+1892 DEEQNAAIAQV
-1903 EKELIKAKQQIAGAV
+1903 EKELIKAKQQIASAV

-1925 LLHDGKNEIR
+1925 LLHDEKNEIR
-1935 EIEPVINK
+1935 EIEPVINR
-1943 KATAR
+1943 KASAR

-1960 AIEANVQAT
+1960 AIEANIQAT
-1969 VEERNSILAQLQNIY
+1969 IEEINSILAQLQNIY

-2004 TLNLQT
+2004 SLNLQT

-2029 DDLARVTHL
+2029 DDLARVTAL

-2124 LAKVKAL
+2124 LAKVKVL

-2139 NRMVDEDATL
+2139 NRMIDEDATL
-2149 NDIKKDTQ
+2149 NDIKQHTQ
-2157 LIIDEI
+2157 FIVDEI
-2163 LAIKLPAEVIKAS
+2163 LAIKLPAEATKVS
-2176 PKVGQP
+2176 PKVIQS
-2182 APKVCTPIKKEDKQE
+2182 APKVCTPIKKEE
-2197 VRKVVKELP
+2197 THESRKVEKELP

-2211 EMDLPLKELA
+2211 GMNLPLKEFA

-2229 ARRRSKKEK
+2229 ARRRTKNEK

>member
-38 LTTDHNVQGGSNQAL
+38 LTTDNNVQSDTNQAT
-53 PGNSQNT
+53 PVNSQDKDVAN
-60 NADTNRDIV
+60 NRGLA
-69 NDSQNTPNAHAT
+69 NSAQNTPNQSAT
-81 DNTSTNQALTNHQN
+81 TNQATNQALVNHN
-95 VDVANQVGP
+95 NGSIVNQATPTSV
-104 APIQPSASPAQ
+104 QSSTPSAQ
-115 NNNNSNANSTAT
+115 NNNHTDGNTTATETVSNAN
-127 EPAANT
+127 
-133 NNNLAS
+133 NNDAVS
-139 NNNTLNVPN
+139 NNTTLNVPN
-148 NTDNNDSARHLT
+148 KTNENGSGGHLT

-180 AEEASNRPKKRSRRA
+180 AEPASNRPKKRSKRA
-195 APTDPNATPADPTAT
+195 APADPNATPADPA
-210 PADPTAGNGSAPVAI
+210 AAAAGNGGAPVAI

-235 NANNIGQN
+235 NANNAGQN

-252 DNNIRPSTN
+252 DNGIRPSTN
-261 RSVPTVTVVD
+261 RSVPSVTVVD
-271 NLPGYT
+271 NLPGFT

-291 VRTSMFDSGD
+291 VRTSMFDSAD

-315 RIRGNDTNDH
+315 RI
-325 GDFNGI
+325 
-331 EKTLTVN
+331 K
-338 PNSELIFEF
+338 
-347 NTMTTK
+347 
-353 NYQAQGNVIA
+353 
-363 LGRIRGND
+363 GND

-396 FNTMTTKNYQGMTN
+396 FNTMTTKNYQGVTN

-421 IGEKVVAYGPIWRLL
+421 IAEKSVAYGPIWRLF

-525 YKIQLPEGVEYV
+525 YQVQLPEGVEYV
-537 NNSLTKDFPSGNSGV
+537 NNSLTKDFPSSNSGV
-552 DINDM
+552 DMNDF

-562 AANRIITIKSTG
+562 AANRVITIKSTG
-574 GGTGNS
+574 GGSGNS

-615 KTYSQDFI
+615 KTYTQDFI
-623 NSPAESHTVSTNP
+623 NSPAESHTVRTNP

-680 DENRNNVPLNKRV
+680 DENRNNLPLNKRV
-693 SQADIDSLANQMQHT
+693 SQADIDSLTNQMQHT

-719 NRKVDDMEDLVNQND
+719 NKKVDQMEDLVNQND

-793 QAIRDKAAKQREI
+793 KAIRDKATKQREI
-806 INHTPDATQDEIQ
+806 INATPDATEDEIQ
-819 DALNQLTTDET
+819 DALNQLATDET

-846 TAKNNGINTIGAVAP
+846 IAKNNGINTIGAVVP

-912 INQATTNDDVDTAKG
+912 INQATTNADVDNAKG

-968 QEERQAAIEKVNAA
+968 QEERQAAIDKVNAA
-982 VAVANTNILNANT
+982 VTAANTNILNANT

-1008 GIQAIEPATKV
+1008 GIQAITPATKV
-1019 KTDAKNAIDQSA
+1019 KTDAKNAIDKSA
-1031 ETQHNA
+1031 ETQHNT

-1098 DARNA
+1098 DARNV
-1103 VNEKAR
+1103 VNDKAR

-1139 ALNDIGVTSTTAMV
+1139 ALTDIGVTSTTAMV

-1176 ATGVLTD
+1176 ATGVLND

-1204 VALNQVDQDLAT
+1204 VALNQVDQELAT

-1254 LAQTNQHYSA
+1254 LAQINQHYNA
-1264 KLVEINATPD
+1264 KLAEINATPD
-1274 ATDDEKNAAIN
+1274 ATNDEKNAAIN
-1285 TLNQDRQQAI
+1285 TLNLDRQQAI

-1380 NDQVDATTNQ
+1380 NDQVDTTTNQ
-1390 AINAI
+1390 ALKAI

-1432 EKEVALQALA
+1432 EKEVASQALA

-1479 KIKPAAREK
+1479 KVKPAAREK

-1495 LRAQINQDKEA
+1495 LRAKINQDKEA
-1506 TAEERQAALDKI
+1506 TAEERQVALDKI
-1518 NDLVAK
+1518 NEFVNQ
-1524 AMTNITNDRT
+1524 AMTDITNNRT
-1534 NQQVNDSTNQAL
+1534 NQQVDDTTSQAL
-1546 DDIALVTPDHIVRA
+1546 DSIALVTPDHIVRA

-1570 EAKKH
+1570 EAKKR

-1606 NQAIANNDVK
+1606 NQAVTNNDVK
-1616 RVESNGIATLKGVEP
+1616 RVETNGIATLKGVQP
-1631 HIVVKPEAQEAIKAS
+1631 HIVIKPEAQQAIKAS
-1646 ADNQVESIKDTP
+1646 AENQVESIKDTP
-1658 HATTDE
+1658 HATVDE
-1664 LDEANQQ
+1664 LDEANQL
-1671 INDTLKQGQQDIDNT
+1671 ISDTLKQAQQEIENT
-1686 TQDAA
+1686 NQDAA
-1691 VNDVRNQTIKAIE
+1691 VTDVRNQTIKAIE

-1713 RAALDNIDESNN
+1713 RAALDSIEENN
-1725 NQLDAIRNTLDTT
+1725 KNQLDAIRNTLDTT
-1738 QDERNVAIAALN
+1738 QDERDVAIDTLN
-1750 KIVNAIKNDIA
+1750 KIVNTIKNDIA

-1768 VDQTEA
+1768 VDRTET
-1774 DGNNNIKVILP
+1774 DGNDNIKVILP

-1797 SAKAEAQN
+1797 GVKAEAQN

-1836 INHADKTAQVNQNSI
+1836 INHADKTAQVNQDSI
-1851 DAQNIISK
+1851 NAQNIISK

-1892 DEEQNAAIVQV
+1892 DEEQNIAIAQV
-1903 EKELIKAKQQIAGAV
+1903 EKELIKAKQQIASAV

-1925 LLHDGKNEIR
+1925 LLHDEKNEIR
-1935 EIEPVINK
+1935 EIEPVINR
-1943 KATAR
+1943 KASAR

-1960 AIEANVQAT
+1960 AIEANIQAT

-2004 TLNLQT
+2004 SLNLQT

-2029 DDLARVTHL
+2029 DDLARVTAL

-2046 DRNKADALKAITA
+2046 NRNKADALKAITA

-2080 LKRFNVALGD
+2080 LKRFNVALSD

-2124 LAKVKAL
+2124 LAKVKVL

-2139 NRMVDEDATL
+2139 NRMIDEDATL
-2149 NDIKKDTQ
+2149 NDIKQHTQ
-2157 LIIDEI
+2157 FIVDEI
-2163 LAIKLPAEVIKAS
+2163 LAIKLPAEETKVS
-2176 PKVGQP
+2176 PKEIQP
-2182 APKVCTPIKKEDKQE
+2182 APKVCTPIKKEE
-2197 VRKVVKELP
+2197 THESRKVEKELP

-2211 EMDLPLKELA
+2211 GMDLPLKEFA
-2221 LITGAALL
+2221 LITGRLC
-2229 ARRRSKKEK
+2229 
-2238 ES
+2238 

>member
-38 LTTDHNVQGGSNQAL
+38 LTTDNNVQSDTNQAT
-53 PGNSQNT
+53 PVNSQDKDVAN
-60 NADTNRDIV
+60 NRGLA
-69 NDSQNTPNAHAT
+69 NSAQNTPNQSAT
-81 DNTSTNQALTNHQN
+81 TNQATNQALVNHN
-95 VDVANQVGP
+95 NGSIVNQATPTSV
-104 APIQPSASPAQ
+104 QSSTPSAQ
-115 NNNNSNANSTAT
+115 NNNHTDGNTTATETVSNAN
-127 EPAANT
+127 
-133 NNNLAS
+133 NNDVAS
-139 NNNTLNVPN
+139 NNTTLNVPN
-148 NTDNNDSARHLT
+148 KTNENGSGGHLT

-180 AEEASNRPKKRSRRA
+180 AEPASNRPKKRSRRA
-195 APTDPNATPADPTAT
+195 APADPNATPADPGA
-210 PADPTAGNGSAPVAI
+210 AAAGNGGAPVAI

-235 NANNIGQN
+235 NANNAGQN

-252 DNNIRPSTN
+252 DNSIRPSTN
-261 RSVPTVTVVD
+261 RSVPSVTVVD
-271 NLPGYT
+271 NLPGFT
-277 LINGGKVGVFSHAM
+277 LINGGKVGVLSHAM
-291 VRTSMFDSGD
+291 VRTSMFEAGS
-301 AKNYQ
+301 NRTYQ
-306 AQGNVIALG
+306 AQGNVLALG
-315 RIRGNDTNDH
+315 RISGTDASNH

-331 EKTLTVN
+331 EKSLTVN

-347 NTMTTK
+347 NTMPTK
-353 NYQAQGNVIA
+353 NGQGATNV
-363 LGRIRGND
+363 
-371 TNDHGD
+371 
-377 FNGIEKTLT
+377 
-386 VNPNSELIFE
+386 
-396 FNTMTTKNYQGMTN
+396 
-410 LIIKNADNDTV
+410 IIKNADTNDT
-421 IGEKVVAYGPIWRLL
+421 IAEKTVEGGPTLRLF
-436 KVPENVSH
+436 KVPDNVRN

-455 ITDARGIYQLRDG
+455 ITDARGIYQLKDG
-468 YKYYDF
+468 YKYYSF

-510 NNGNFGAS
+510 NNGNSGAS
-518 FNTDDFV
+518 LDTDEFV

-537 NNSLTKDFPSGNSGV
+537 NNSLTKDFPSNNSGV
-552 DINDM
+552 DVNDM

-562 AANRIITIKSTG
+562 AANRVITIKSTG
-574 GGTGNS
+574 GGTTNS

-615 KTYSQDFI
+615 KTYTQDFI
-623 NSPAESHTVSTNP
+623 NSAAESHTVSTNP

-665 LDIFNDLKRRAQTIL
+665 LDIFNDLKKRAQTIL
-680 DENRNNVPLNKRV
+680 AENRNNVPLNKRV
-693 SQADIDSLANQMQHT
+693 SQADIDTLTNQMQHT

-719 NRKVDDMEDLVNQND
+719 NQKADQMEDLVNQND

-743 AIQVIEEHKNE
+743 AIQVIEEHKGN
-754 IIGNIGDQ
+754 IIGDIGDQ

-793 QAIRDKAAKQREI
+793 KAIRDKATKQREI
-806 INHTPDATQDEIQ
+806 INATPDATEDEIQ
-819 DALNQLTTDET
+819 DAINQLAMDET

-846 TAKNNGINTIGAVAP
+846 TAKNNGINTIGSVVP

-912 INQATTNDDVDTAKG
+912 INQATTNADVDNAKG

-968 QEERQAAIEKVNAA
+968 QEERQAAIDKVNAA
-982 VAVANTNILNANT
+982 VTAANTNILNANT
-995 NADVEQ
+995 NAEVEQ

-1008 GIQAIEPATKV
+1008 GIQAITPATKV
-1019 KTDAKNAIDQSA
+1019 KTDAKNAIDKSA
-1031 ETQHNA
+1031 ETQHNT

-1098 DARNA
+1098 DARNV
-1103 VNEKAR
+1103 VNDKAR

-1139 ALNDIGVTSTTAMV
+1139 ALTDIGVTSTTAMV

-1176 ATGVLTD
+1176 ATGVLND

-1204 VALNQVDQDLAT
+1204 VALNQVDQELAT

-1254 LAQTNQHYSA
+1254 LAQINQHYNA
-1264 KLVEINATPD
+1264 KLAEINATPD
-1274 ATDDEKNAAIN
+1274 ATNDEKNAAIN

-1380 NDQVDATTNQ
+1380 NDQVDTTTNQ
-1390 AINAI
+1390 ALNAI

-1432 EKEVALQALA
+1432 EKEVASQALA

-1479 KIKPAAREK
+1479 KVKPAAREK

-1495 LRAQINQDKEA
+1495 LRAKINQDKEA
-1506 TAEERQAALDKI
+1506 TAEERQVALDKI
-1518 NDLVAK
+1518 NEFVNQ
-1524 AMTNITNDRT
+1524 AMTDITNNRT
-1534 NQQVNDSTNQAL
+1534 NQQVDDTTSQAL
-1546 DDIALVTPDHIVRA
+1546 DSIALVAPEHIVRA

-1570 EAKKH
+1570 EAKKQ

-1584 DEEKQVALNQLANNE
+1584 DEEKQVALNQLANN
-1599 KRALQNI
+1599 KKLALQNI
-1606 NQAIANNDVK
+1606 NQAVTNNDVK
-1616 RVESNGIATLKGVEP
+1616 RVETNGIATLKGVQP
-1631 HIVVKPEAQEAIKAS
+1631 HIVIKPEAQQAIKAS
-1646 ADNQVESIKDTP
+1646 AENQVESIKDTP
-1658 HATTDE
+1658 HATVDE
-1664 LDEANQQ
+1664 LDEANQL
-1671 INDTLKQGQQDIDNT
+1671 ISDTLKQAQQEIENT
-1686 TQDAA
+1686 NQDAA
-1691 VNDVRNQTIKAIE
+1691 VTDVRNQTIKAIE

-1713 RAALDNIDESNN
+1713 RAALDSIEENN
-1725 NQLDAIRNTLDTT
+1725 KNQLDAIRNTLDTT
-1738 QDERNVAIAALN
+1738 QDERDVAIDTLN
-1750 KIVNAIKNDIA
+1750 KIVNTIKNDIA

-1768 VDQTEA
+1768 VDRTET
-1774 DGNNNIKVILP
+1774 DGNDNIKVILP

-1797 SAKAEAQN
+1797 GVKAEAQN

-1836 INHADKTAQVNQNSI
+1836 INHADKTAQVNQDSI

-1892 DEEQNAAIVQV
+1892 DEEQNIAIAQV
-1903 EKELIKAKQQIAGAV
+1903 EKELIKAKQQIASAV

-1925 LLHDGKNEIR
+1925 LLHDEKNEFR
-1935 EIEPVINK
+1935 EIEPVISR
-1943 KATAR
+1943 KASAR

-1960 AIEANVQAT
+1960 AIEANIQAT

-2004 TLNLQT
+2004 SLNLQT

-2029 DDLARVTHL
+2029 DDLARVTAL

-2080 LKRFNVALGD
+2080 LKRFNVALSD

-2124 LAKVKAL
+2124 LAKVKVL

-2139 NRMVDEDATL
+2139 NRMIDEDATL
-2149 NDIKKDTQ
+2149 NDIKQHTQ
-2157 LIIDEI
+2157 FIVDEI
-2163 LAIKLPAEVIKAS
+2163 LAIKLPAEAMKVS
-2176 PKVGQP
+2176 PKVIQP
-2182 APKVCTPIKKEDKQE
+2182 APKVCTPIKKEE
-2197 VRKVVKELP
+2197 THESRKVEKELP

-2211 EMDLPLKELA
+2211 EMDLPLKEFA

-2229 ARRRSKKEK
+2229 ARRRTKNEK

>member
-53 PGNSQNT
+53 PGNSPNT

-69 NDSQNTPNAHAT
+69 NGSQNTPNAHAT

-95 VDVANQVGP
+95 VGVANQVAP
-104 APIQPSASPAQ
+104 APIQPSTSSAS
-115 NNNNSNANSTAT
+115 NNNHSDANSTAT

-195 APTDPNATPADPTAT
+195 APADPNAT

-225 TAPYTPTTDP
+225 TAPFTPTTDP

-243 APNEVLSFD
+243 APNEVLTFD

-315 RIRGNDTNDH
+315 RIKGNDTNDH
-325 GDFNGI
+325 GG
-331 EKTLTVN
+331 
-338 PNSELIFEF
+338 
-347 NTMTTK
+347 
-353 NYQAQGNVIA
+353 
-363 LGRIRGND
+363 
-371 TNDHGD
+371 

-603 PRTVTFNDTLTY
+603 PRTVTFNDILTY
-615 KTYSQDFI
+615 KTYTQDFI

-665 LDIFNDLKRRAQTIL
+665 LDIFNELKRRAQTIL

-693 SQADIDSLANQMQHT
+693 SQADIDSLVNQMQHT

-806 INHTPDATQDEIQ
+806 INNTPDATQDEIQ

-830 DAIDNVTNA
+830 DAFDNVTNA

-982 VAVANTNILNANT
+982 VAAANTNILNANT

-1103 VNEKAR
+1103 VNDKAR

-1189 QEINQNTNATTEEKQ
+1189 QEINQNTNATDEEKQ

-1242 AIQPNIVKKPAA
+1242 AIQPNIVKKPTA
-1254 LAQTNQHYSA
+1254 LAQINQHYNA
-1264 KLVEINATPD
+1264 KLAEINATPD

-1380 NDQVDATTNQ
+1380 NDQVDATTNH

-1395 DNVEAEVVIKPKAIA
+1395 DNVEVKVVIKPKAIA

-1432 EKEVALQALA
+1432 EKEVALLALA

-1479 KIKPAAREK
+1479 KVKPAAREK

-1560 AARDAVKQQY
+1560 TARDAVKQQY

-1606 NQAIANNDVK
+1606 DQAIANNDVK

-1903 EKELIKAKQQIAGAV
+1903 EKELIKAKQQIASAV

-1948 EQLTTLFNDKKQ
+1948 EQLTTLFNDKKL

-2004 TLNLQT
+2004 SLNLQT

-2139 NRMVDEDATL
+2139 IRMIDEDATL
-2149 NDIKKDTQ
+2149 NDIKQHTQ
-2157 LIIDEI
+2157 FIVDEI
-2163 LAIKLPAEVIKAS
+2163 LAIKLPAEATKVL

-2182 APKVCTPIKKEDKQE
+2182 APKLCTSIKKVDKQE

-2229 ARRRSKKEK
+2229 ARRRNKNEK

>member
-1 MNLLKKNKYSI
+1 
-12 RKYKV
+12 
-17 GIFSTLIGT
+17 
-26 VLLLSNPNGAQA
+26 
-38 LTTDHNVQGGSNQAL
+38 
-53 PGNSQNT
+53 
-60 NADTNRDIV
+60 
-69 NDSQNTPNAHAT
+69 
-81 DNTSTNQALTNHQN
+81 
-95 VDVANQVGP
+95 
-104 APIQPSASPAQ
+104 
-115 NNNNSNANSTAT
+115 
-127 EPAANT
+127 
-133 NNNLAS
+133 
-139 NNNTLNVPN
+139 
-148 NTDNNDSARHLT
+148 
-160 LKEIQEDVRHSSD
+160 
-173 KPELVAI
+173 
-180 AEEASNRPKKRSRRA
+180 
-195 APTDPNATPADPTAT
+195 DPNATPADPA
-210 PADPTAGNGSAPVAI
+210 AAAAGNGGAPVAI

-235 NANNIGQN
+235 NANNAGQN

-252 DNNIRPSTN
+252 DNGIRPSTN
-261 RSVPTVTVVD
+261 RSVPSVTVVD
-271 NLPGYT
+271 NLPGFT

-315 RIRGNDTNDH
+315 RIKGNDTNDH

-331 EKTLTVN
+331 EK
-338 PNSELIFEF
+338 S
-347 NTMTTK
+347 
-353 NYQAQGNVIA
+353 
-363 LGRIRGND
+363 
-371 TNDHGD
+371 
-377 FNGIEKTLT
+377 LT

-396 FNTMTTKNYQGMTN
+396 FNTMTTKNYQGVTN

-421 IGEKVVAYGPIWRLL
+421 IAEKSVAYGPIWRLF

-525 YKIQLPEGVEYV
+525 YKVQLPEGVEYV
-537 NNSLTKDFPSGNSGV
+537 NNSLTKDFPSSNSGV
-552 DINDM
+552 DMNDF

-562 AANRIITIKSTG
+562 AANRVITIKSTG
-574 GGTGNS
+574 GGSGNS

-615 KTYSQDFI
+615 KTYTQDFI

-693 SQADIDSLANQMQHT
+693 SQADIDSLTNQMQHT

-719 NRKVDDMEDLVNQND
+719 NKKVDQMEDLVNQND

-793 QAIRDKAAKQREI
+793 KAIRDKATKQREI
-806 INHTPDATQDEIQ
+806 INATPDATEDEIQ
-819 DALNQLTTDET
+819 DALNQLATDET

-846 TAKNNGINTIGAVAP
+846 IAKNNGINTIGAVVP

-912 INQATTNDDVDTAKG
+912 INQATTNADVDNAKG

-968 QEERQAAIEKVNAA
+968 QEERQAAIDKVNAA
-982 VAVANTNILNANT
+982 VTAANTNILNANT

-1008 GIQAIEPATKV
+1008 GIQAITPATKV
-1019 KTDAKNAIDQSA
+1019 KTDAKNAIDKSA
-1031 ETQHNA
+1031 ETQHNT

-1103 VNEKAR
+1103 VNDKAR

-1139 ALNDIGVTSTTAMV
+1139 ALTDIGVTSTTAMV

-1176 ATGVLTD
+1176 ATGVLND

-1204 VALNQVDQDLAT
+1204 VALNQVDQELAT

-1254 LAQTNQHYSA
+1254 LAQINQHYNA
-1264 KLVEINATPD
+1264 KLAEINATPD
-1274 ATDDEKNAAIN
+1274 ATNDEKNAAIN

-1365 QLKDQAFNQINQNQT
+1365 QLKDQAINQINQNQT
-1380 NDQVDATTNQ
+1380 NDQVDTTTNQ
-1390 AINAI
+1390 AVNAI
-1395 DNVEAEVVIKPKAIA
+1395 DNVEAEVVIKPTAIA

-1432 EKEVALQALA
+1432 EKEVASQALA

-1479 KIKPAAREK
+1479 KVKPAAREK

-1495 LRAQINQDKEA
+1495 LRAKINQDKEA
-1506 TAEERQAALDKI
+1506 TAEERQVALDKI
-1518 NDLVAK
+1518 NEFVNQ
-1524 AMTNITNDRT
+1524 AMTDITNNRT
-1534 NQQVNDSTNQAL
+1534 NQQVDDTTSQAL
-1546 DDIALVTPDHIVRA
+1546 DSIALVAPEHIVRA

-1570 EAKKH
+1570 EAKKQ

-1599 KRALQNI
+1599 KLALQNI
-1606 NQAIANNDVK
+1606 NQAVTNNDVK
-1616 RVESNGIATLKGVEP
+1616 RVETNGIATLKGVQP
-1631 HIVVKPEAQEAIKAS
+1631 HIVIKPEAQQAIKAT
-1646 ADNQVESIKDTP
+1646 AENQVESIKDTP
-1658 HATTDE
+1658 HATVDE
-1664 LDEANQQ
+1664 LDEANQL
-1671 INDTLKQGQQDIDNT
+1671 ISDTLKQAQQEIENT
-1686 TQDAA
+1686 NQDAA
-1691 VNDVRNQTIKAIE
+1691 VTDVRNQTIKAIE

-1713 RAALDNIDESNN
+1713 RAALDSIEENN
-1725 NQLDAIRNTLDTT
+1725 KNQLDAIRNTLDTT
-1738 QDERNVAIAALN
+1738 QDERDVAIDTLN
-1750 KIVNAIKNDIA
+1750 KIVNTIKNDIA

-1768 VDQTEA
+1768 VDRTET
-1774 DGNNNIKVILP
+1774 DGNDNIKVILP

-1797 SAKAEAQN
+1797 GVKAEAQN

-1836 INHADKTAQVNQNSI
+1836 INHADKTAQVNQDSI

-1892 DEEQNAAIVQV
+1892 DEEQNIAIAQV
-1903 EKELIKAKQQIAGAV
+1903 EKELIKAKQQIASAV

-1925 LLHDGKNEIR
+1925 LLHDEKNEIR
-1935 EIEPVINK
+1935 EIEPVINR
-1943 KATAR
+1943 KASAR

-1960 AIEANVQAT
+1960 AIEANIQAT

-2004 TLNLQT
+2004 SLNLQT

-2029 DDLARVTHL
+2029 DDLARVTAL

-2046 DRNKADALKAITA
+2046 NRNKADALKAITA

-2080 LKRFNVALGD
+2080 LKRFNVALSD

-2124 LAKVKAL
+2124 LAKVKVL

-2139 NRMVDEDATL
+2139 NRMIDEDATL
-2149 NDIKKDTQ
+2149 NDIKQHTQ
-2157 LIIDEI
+2157 FIVDEI
-2163 LAIKLPAEVIKAS
+2163 LAIKLPAEATKVS
-2176 PKVGQP
+2176 PKEIQP
-2182 APKVCTPIKKEDKQE
+2182 APKVCTPIKKEE
-2197 VRKVVKELP
+2197 THESRKVEKELP

-2211 EMDLPLKELA
+2211 GMDLPLKEFA

-2229 ARRRSKKEK
+2229 ARRRTKNEK

>member
-38 LTTDHNVQGGSNQAL
+38 LTTDNNVQSDTNQAT
-53 PGNSQNT
+53 PVNSQ
-60 NADTNRDIV
+60 DTNVANNRGLA
-69 NDSQNTPNAHAT
+69 NSAQNTPNQSAT
-81 DNTSTNQALTNHQN
+81 TNQSTNQALVNHN
-95 VDVANQVGP
+95 NGSIANQATPTSV
-104 APIQPSASPAQ
+104 QSSTPSAQ
-115 NNNNSNANSTAT
+115 NNNHTDGNTTATETVSNAN
-127 EPAANT
+127 NKDVV
-133 NNNLAS
+133 S
-139 NNNTLNVPN
+139 NNTTLNVPN
-148 NTDNNDSARHLT
+148 KTNENGSGGHLT

-180 AEEASNRPKKRSRRA
+180 AEQASNRPKKRSRRA
-195 APTDPNATPADPTAT
+195 APA
-210 PADPTAGNGSAPVAI
+210 
-225 TAPYTPTTDP
+225 DP
-235 NANNIGQN
+235 NANNAGQN

-252 DNNIRPSTN
+252 DNGIRPSTN
-261 RSVPTVTVVD
+261 RSVPSVTVVD
-271 NLPGYT
+271 NLPGFT

-315 RIRGNDTNDH
+315 RIKGNDTNDH

-331 EKTLTVN
+331 EK
-338 PNSELIFEF
+338 S
-347 NTMTTK
+347 
-353 NYQAQGNVIA
+353 
-363 LGRIRGND
+363 
-371 TNDHGD
+371 
-377 FNGIEKTLT
+377 LT

-396 FNTMTTKNYQGMTN
+396 FNTMTTKNYQGVTN

-421 IGEKVVAYGPIWRLL
+421 IAEKSVAYGPIWRLF

-525 YKIQLPEGVEYV
+525 YKVQLPEGVEYV
-537 NNSLTKDFPSGNSGV
+537 NNSLTKDFPSSNSGV
-552 DINDM
+552 DMNDF

-562 AANRIITIKSTG
+562 AANRVITIKSTG
-574 GGTGNS
+574 GGSGNS

-615 KTYSQDFI
+615 KTYTQDFI

-693 SQADIDSLANQMQHT
+693 SQADIDSLTNQMQHT

-719 NRKVDDMEDLVNQND
+719 NKKVDQMEDLVNQND

-793 QAIRDKAAKQREI
+793 KAIRDKATKQREI
-806 INHTPDATQDEIQ
+806 INATPDATEDEIQ
-819 DALNQLTTDET
+819 DALNQLATDET

-846 TAKNNGINTIGAVAP
+846 IAKNNGINTIGAVVP

-912 INQATTNDDVDTAKG
+912 INQATTNADVDNAKG

-968 QEERQAAIEKVNAA
+968 QEERQAAIDKVNAA
-982 VAVANTNILNANT
+982 VTAANTNILNANT

-1008 GIQAIEPATKV
+1008 GIQAITPATKV
-1019 KTDAKNAIDQSA
+1019 KTDAKNAIDKSA
-1031 ETQHNA
+1031 ETQHNT

-1103 VNEKAR
+1103 VNDKAR

-1139 ALNDIGVTSTTAMV
+1139 ALTDIGVTSTTAMV

-1176 ATGVLTD
+1176 ATGVLND

-1204 VALNQVDQDLAT
+1204 VALNQVDQELAT

-1254 LAQTNQHYSA
+1254 LAQINQHYNA
-1264 KLVEINATPD
+1264 KLAEINATPD
-1274 ATDDEKNAAIN
+1274 ATNDEKNAAIN

-1365 QLKDQAFNQINQNQT
+1365 QLKDQAINQINQNQT
-1380 NDQVDATTNQ
+1380 NDQVDTTTNQ
-1390 AINAI
+1390 AVNAI

-1432 EKEVALQALA
+1432 EKEVASQALA

-1479 KIKPAAREK
+1479 KVKPAAREK

-1495 LRAQINQDKEA
+1495 LRAKINQDKEA
-1506 TAEERQAALDKI
+1506 TAEERQVALDKI
-1518 NDLVAK
+1518 NEFVNQ
-1524 AMTNITNDRT
+1524 AMTDITNNRT
-1534 NQQVNDSTNQAL
+1534 NQQVDDTTSQAL
-1546 DDIALVTPDHIVRA
+1546 DSIALVAPEHIVRA

-1570 EAKKH
+1570 EAKKQ

-1599 KRALQNI
+1599 KLALQNI
-1606 NQAIANNDVK
+1606 NQAVTNNDVK
-1616 RVESNGIATLKGVEP
+1616 RVETNGIATLKGVQP
-1631 HIVVKPEAQEAIKAS
+1631 HIVIKPEAQQAIKAS
-1646 ADNQVESIKDTP
+1646 AENQVESIKDTP
-1658 HATTDE
+1658 HATVDE
-1664 LDEANQQ
+1664 LDEANQL
-1671 INDTLKQGQQDIDNT
+1671 ISDTLKQAQQEIENT
-1686 TQDAA
+1686 NQDAA
-1691 VNDVRNQTIKAIE
+1691 VTDVRNQTIKAIE

-1713 RAALDNIDESNN
+1713 RAALDSIEENN
-1725 NQLDAIRNTLDTT
+1725 KNQLDAIRNTLDTT
-1738 QDERNVAIAALN
+1738 QDERDVAIDTLN
-1750 KIVNAIKNDIA
+1750 KIVNTIKNDIA

-1768 VDQTEA
+1768 VDRTET
-1774 DGNNNIKVILP
+1774 DGNDNIKVILP

-1797 SAKAEAQN
+1797 GVKAEAQN

-1836 INHADKTAQVNQNSI
+1836 INHADKTAQVNQDSI

-1892 DEEQNAAIVQV
+1892 DEEQNIAIAQV
-1903 EKELIKAKQQIAGAV
+1903 EKELIKAKQQIASAV

-1925 LLHDGKNEIR
+1925 LLHDEKNEIR
-1935 EIEPVINK
+1935 EIEPVINR
-1943 KATAR
+1943 KASAR

-1960 AIEANVQAT
+1960 AIEANIQAT

-2004 TLNLQT
+2004 SLNLQT

-2029 DDLARVTHL
+2029 DDLARVTAL

-2046 DRNKADALKAITA
+2046 NRNKADALKAITA

-2080 LKRFNVALGD
+2080 LKRFNVALSD

-2124 LAKVKAL
+2124 LAKVKVL

-2139 NRMVDEDATL
+2139 NRMIDEDATL
-2149 NDIKKDTQ
+2149 NDIKQHTQ
-2157 LIIDEI
+2157 FIVDEI
-2163 LAIKLPAEVIKAS
+2163 LAIKLPAEATKVS
-2176 PKVGQP
+2176 PKEIQP
-2182 APKVCTPIKKEDKQE
+2182 APKVCTPIKKEE
-2197 VRKVVKELP
+2197 THESRKVEKELP

-2211 EMDLPLKELA
+2211 GMDLPLKEFA

-2229 ARRRSKKEK
+2229 ARRRTKNEK

>member
-38 LTTDHNVQGGSNQAL
+38 LTTDNNVQSDTNQAT
-53 PGNSQNT
+53 PVNSQ
-60 NADTNRDIV
+60 DTNVANNRGLA
-69 NDSQNTPNAHAT
+69 NSAQNTPNQSAT
-81 DNTSTNQALTNHQN
+81 TNQSTNQALVNHN
-95 VDVANQVGP
+95 NGSIANQATPTSV
-104 APIQPSASPAQ
+104 QSSTPSAQ
-115 NNNNSNANSTAT
+115 NNNHTDGNTTATETVSNAN
-127 EPAANT
+127 NKDVV
-133 NNNLAS
+133 S
-139 NNNTLNVPN
+139 NNTTLNVPN
-148 NTDNNDSARHLT
+148 KTNENGSGGHLT
-160 LKEIQEDVRHSSD
+160 LKGIQEDVRHSSD

-180 AEEASNRPKKRSRRA
+180 AEQASNRPKKRSRRA
-195 APTDPNATPADPTAT
+195 APADPNATPADPA
-210 PADPTAGNGSAPVAI
+210 AAAAGNGGAPVAI

-235 NANNIGQN
+235 NANNAGQN

-252 DNNIRPSTN
+252 DNGIRPSTN
-261 RSVPTVTVVD
+261 RSVPSVTVVD
-271 NLPGYT
+271 NLPGFT

-315 RIRGNDTNDH
+315 RIKGNDTNDH

-331 EKTLTVN
+331 EK
-338 PNSELIFEF
+338 S
-347 NTMTTK
+347 
-353 NYQAQGNVIA
+353 
-363 LGRIRGND
+363 
-371 TNDHGD
+371 
-377 FNGIEKTLT
+377 LT

-396 FNTMTTKNYQGMTN
+396 FNTMTTKNYQGVTN

-421 IGEKVVAYGPIWRLL
+421 IAEKSVAYGPIWRLF

-525 YKIQLPEGVEYV
+525 YKVQLPEGVEYV
-537 NNSLTKDFPSGNSGV
+537 NNSLTKDFPSSNSGV
-552 DINDM
+552 DMNDF

-562 AANRIITIKSTG
+562 AANRVITIKSTG
-574 GGTGNS
+574 GGSGNS

-615 KTYSQDFI
+615 KTYTQDFI

-693 SQADIDSLANQMQHT
+693 SQADIDSLTNQMQHT

-719 NRKVDDMEDLVNQND
+719 NKKVDQMEDLVNQND

-793 QAIRDKAAKQREI
+793 KAIRDKATKQREI
-806 INHTPDATQDEIQ
+806 INATPDATEDEIQ
-819 DALNQLTTDET
+819 DALNQLATDET

-846 TAKNNGINTIGAVAP
+846 IAKNNGINTIGAVVP

-912 INQATTNDDVDTAKG
+912 INQATTNADVDNAKG

-968 QEERQAAIEKVNAA
+968 QEERQAAIDKVNAA
-982 VAVANTNILNANT
+982 VTAANTNILNANT

-1008 GIQAIEPATKV
+1008 GIQAITPATKV
-1019 KTDAKNAIDQSA
+1019 KTDAKNAIDKSA
-1031 ETQHNA
+1031 ETQHNT

-1103 VNEKAR
+1103 VNDKAR

-1139 ALNDIGVTSTTAMV
+1139 ALTDIGVTSTTAMV

-1176 ATGVLTD
+1176 ATGVLND

-1204 VALNQVDQDLAT
+1204 VALNQVDQELAT

-1254 LAQTNQHYSA
+1254 LAQINQHYNA
-1264 KLVEINATPD
+1264 KLAEINATPD
-1274 ATDDEKNAAIN
+1274 ATNDEKNAAIN

-1365 QLKDQAFNQINQNQT
+1365 QLKDQAINQINQNQT
-1380 NDQVDATTNQ
+1380 NDQVDTTTNQ
-1390 AINAI
+1390 AVNAI
-1395 DNVEAEVVIKPKAIA
+1395 DNVEAEVVIKPTAIA

-1432 EKEVALQALA
+1432 EKEVASQALA

-1479 KIKPAAREK
+1479 KVKPAAREK

-1495 LRAQINQDKEA
+1495 LRAKINQDKEA
-1506 TAEERQAALDKI
+1506 TAEERQVALDKI
-1518 NDLVAK
+1518 NEFVNQ
-1524 AMTNITNDRT
+1524 AMTDITNNRT
-1534 NQQVNDSTNQAL
+1534 NQQVDDTTSQAL
-1546 DDIALVTPDHIVRA
+1546 DSIALVAPEHIVRA

-1570 EAKKH
+1570 EAKKQ

-1599 KRALQNI
+1599 KLALQNI
-1606 NQAIANNDVK
+1606 NQAVTNNDVK
-1616 RVESNGIATLKGVEP
+1616 RVETNGIATLKGVQP
-1631 HIVVKPEAQEAIKAS
+1631 HIVIKPEAQQAIKAT
-1646 ADNQVESIKDTP
+1646 AENQVESIKDTP
-1658 HATTDE
+1658 HATVDE
-1664 LDEANQQ
+1664 LDEANQL
-1671 INDTLKQGQQDIDNT
+1671 ISDTLKQAQQEIENT
-1686 TQDAA
+1686 NQDAA
-1691 VNDVRNQTIKAIE
+1691 VTDVRNQTIKAIE

-1713 RAALDNIDESNN
+1713 RAALDSIEENN
-1725 NQLDAIRNTLDTT
+1725 KNQLDAIRNTLDTT
-1738 QDERNVAIAALN
+1738 QDERDVAIDTLN
-1750 KIVNAIKNDIA
+1750 KIVNTIKNDIA

-1768 VDQTEA
+1768 VDRTET
-1774 DGNNNIKVILP
+1774 DGNDNIKVILP

-1797 SAKAEAQN
+1797 GVKAEAQN

-1836 INHADKTAQVNQNSI
+1836 INHADKTAQVNQDSI

-1892 DEEQNAAIVQV
+1892 DEEQNIAIAQV
-1903 EKELIKAKQQIAGAV
+1903 EKELIKAKQQIASAV

-1925 LLHDGKNEIR
+1925 LLHDEKNEIR
-1935 EIEPVINK
+1935 EIEPVINR
-1943 KATAR
+1943 KASAR

-1960 AIEANVQAT
+1960 AIEANIQAT

-2004 TLNLQT
+2004 SLNLQT

-2029 DDLARVTHL
+2029 DDLARVTAL

-2046 DRNKADALKAITA
+2046 NRNKADALKAITA

-2080 LKRFNVALGD
+2080 LKRFNVALSD

-2124 LAKVKAL
+2124 LAKVKVL

-2139 NRMVDEDATL
+2139 NRMIDEDATL
-2149 NDIKKDTQ
+2149 NDIKQHTQ
-2157 LIIDEI
+2157 FIVDEI
-2163 LAIKLPAEVIKAS
+2163 LAIKLPAEATKVS
-2176 PKVGQP
+2176 PKEIQP
-2182 APKVCTPIKKEDKQE
+2182 APKVCTPIKKEE
-2197 VRKVVKELP
+2197 THESRKVEKELP

-2211 EMDLPLKELA
+2211 GMDLPLKEFA

-2229 ARRRSKKEK
+2229 ARRRTKNEK

>member
-38 LTTDHNVQGGSNQAL
+38 LTTDNNVQSDTNQAT
-53 PGNSQNT
+53 PVNSQ
-60 NADTNRDIV
+60 DTNVANNRGLA
-69 NDSQNTPNAHAT
+69 NSAQNTPNQSAT
-81 DNTSTNQALTNHQN
+81 TNQSTNQALVNHN
-95 VDVANQVGP
+95 NGSIANQATPTSV
-104 APIQPSASPAQ
+104 QSSTPSAQ
-115 NNNNSNANSTAT
+115 NNNHTDGNTTATETVSNAN
-127 EPAANT
+127 NKDVV
-133 NNNLAS
+133 S
-139 NNNTLNVPN
+139 NNTTLNVPN
-148 NTDNNDSARHLT
+148 KTNENGSGEHLT

-180 AEEASNRPKKRSRRA
+180 AEQASNRPKKRSRRA
-195 APTDPNATPADPTAT
+195 APADPNATPADPA
-210 PADPTAGNGSAPVAI
+210 AAAAGNGGAPVAI

-235 NANNIGQN
+235 NANNAGQN

-252 DNNIRPSTN
+252 DNGIRPSTN
-261 RSVPTVTVVD
+261 RSVPSVTVVD
-271 NLPGYT
+271 NLPGFT

-315 RIRGNDTNDH
+315 RIKGNDTNDH

-331 EKTLTVN
+331 EK
-338 PNSELIFEF
+338 S
-347 NTMTTK
+347 
-353 NYQAQGNVIA
+353 
-363 LGRIRGND
+363 
-371 TNDHGD
+371 
-377 FNGIEKTLT
+377 LT

-396 FNTMTTKNYQGMTN
+396 FNTMTTKNYQGVTN

-421 IGEKVVAYGPIWRLL
+421 IAEKSVAYGPIWRLF

-525 YKIQLPEGVEYV
+525 YKVQLPEGVEYV
-537 NNSLTKDFPSGNSGV
+537 NNSLTKDFPSSNSGV
-552 DINDM
+552 DMNDF

-562 AANRIITIKSTG
+562 AANRVITIKSTG
-574 GGTGNS
+574 GGSGNS

-615 KTYSQDFI
+615 KTYTQDFI

-693 SQADIDSLANQMQHT
+693 SQADIDSLTNQMQHT

-719 NRKVDDMEDLVNQND
+719 NKKVDQMEDLVNQND

-793 QAIRDKAAKQREI
+793 KAIRDKATKQREI
-806 INHTPDATQDEIQ
+806 INATPDATEDEIQ
-819 DALNQLTTDET
+819 DALNQLATDET

-846 TAKNNGINTIGAVAP
+846 IAKNNGINTIGAVVP

-912 INQATTNDDVDTAKG
+912 INQATTNADVDNAKG

-968 QEERQAAIEKVNAA
+968 QEERQAAIDKVNAA
-982 VAVANTNILNANT
+982 VTAANTNILNANT

-1008 GIQAIEPATKV
+1008 GIQAITPATKV
-1019 KTDAKNAIDQSA
+1019 KTDAKNAIDKSA
-1031 ETQHNA
+1031 ETQHNT

-1103 VNEKAR
+1103 VNDKAR

-1139 ALNDIGVTSTTAMV
+1139 ALTDIGVTSTTAMV

-1176 ATGVLTD
+1176 ATGVLND

-1204 VALNQVDQDLAT
+1204 VALNQVDQELAT

-1254 LAQTNQHYSA
+1254 LAQINQHYNA
-1264 KLVEINATPD
+1264 KLAEINATPD
-1274 ATDDEKNAAIN
+1274 ATNDEKNAAIN

-1365 QLKDQAFNQINQNQT
+1365 QLKDQAINQINQNQT
-1380 NDQVDATTNQ
+1380 NDQVDTTTNQ
-1390 AINAI
+1390 AVNAI
-1395 DNVEAEVVIKPKAIA
+1395 DNVEAEVVIKPTAIA

-1432 EKEVALQALA
+1432 EKEVASQALA

-1479 KIKPAAREK
+1479 KVKPAAREK

-1495 LRAQINQDKEA
+1495 LRAKINQDKEA
-1506 TAEERQAALDKI
+1506 TAEERQVALDKI
-1518 NDLVAK
+1518 NEFVNQ
-1524 AMTNITNDRT
+1524 AMTDITNNRT
-1534 NQQVNDSTNQAL
+1534 NQQVDDTTSQAL
-1546 DDIALVTPDHIVRA
+1546 DSIALVAPEHIVRA

-1570 EAKKH
+1570 EAKKQ

-1599 KRALQNI
+1599 KLALQNI
-1606 NQAIANNDVK
+1606 NQAVTNNDVK
-1616 RVESNGIATLKGVEP
+1616 RVETNGIATLKGVQP
-1631 HIVVKPEAQEAIKAS
+1631 HIVIKPEAQQAIKAT
-1646 ADNQVESIKDTP
+1646 AENQVESIKDTP
-1658 HATTDE
+1658 HATVDE
-1664 LDEANQQ
+1664 LDEANQL
-1671 INDTLKQGQQDIDNT
+1671 ISDTLKQAQQEIENT
-1686 TQDAA
+1686 NQDAA
-1691 VNDVRNQTIKAIE
+1691 VTDVRNQTIKAIE

-1713 RAALDNIDESNN
+1713 RAALDSIEENN
-1725 NQLDAIRNTLDTT
+1725 KNQLDAIRNTLDTT
-1738 QDERNVAIAALN
+1738 QDERDVAIDTLN
-1750 KIVNAIKNDIA
+1750 KIVNTIKNDIA

-1768 VDQTEA
+1768 VDRTET
-1774 DGNNNIKVILP
+1774 DGNDNIKVILP

-1797 SAKAEAQN
+1797 GVKAEAQN

-1836 INHADKTAQVNQNSI
+1836 INHADKTAQVNQDSI

-1892 DEEQNAAIVQV
+1892 DEEQNIAIAQV
-1903 EKELIKAKQQIAGAV
+1903 EKELIKAKQQIASAV

-1925 LLHDGKNEIR
+1925 LLHDEKNEIR
-1935 EIEPVINK
+1935 EIEPVINR
-1943 KATAR
+1943 KASAR

-1960 AIEANVQAT
+1960 AIEANIQAT

-2004 TLNLQT
+2004 SLNLQT

-2029 DDLARVTHL
+2029 DDLARVTAL

-2046 DRNKADALKAITA
+2046 NRNKADALKAITA

-2080 LKRFNVALGD
+2080 LKRFNVALSD

-2124 LAKVKAL
+2124 LAKVKVL

-2139 NRMVDEDATL
+2139 NRMIDEDATL
-2149 NDIKKDTQ
+2149 NDIKQHTQ
-2157 LIIDEI
+2157 FIVDEI
-2163 LAIKLPAEVIKAS
+2163 LAIKLPAEATKVS
-2176 PKVGQP
+2176 PKEIQP
-2182 APKVCTPIKKEDKQE
+2182 APKVCTPIKKEE
-2197 VRKVVKELP
+2197 THESRKVEKELP

-2211 EMDLPLKELA
+2211 GMDLPLKEFA

-2229 ARRRSKKEK
+2229 ARRRTKNEK

>member
-53 PGNSQNT
+53 PGNSPNT

-69 NDSQNTPNAHAT
+69 NGSQNTPNAHAT

-95 VDVANQVGP
+95 VGVANQVAP
-104 APIQPSASPAQ
+104 APIQPSTSSAS
-115 NNNNSNANSTAT
+115 NNNHSDANSTAT

-195 APTDPNATPADPTAT
+195 APADPNAT

-225 TAPYTPTTDP
+225 TAPFTPTTDP

-243 APNEVLSFD
+243 APNEVLTFD

-315 RIRGNDTNDH
+315 RIKGNDTNDH
-325 GDFNGI
+325 GG
-331 EKTLTVN
+331 
-338 PNSELIFEF
+338 
-347 NTMTTK
+347 
-353 NYQAQGNVIA
+353 
-363 LGRIRGND
+363 
-371 TNDHGD
+371 

-603 PRTVTFNDTLTY
+603 PRTVTFNDILTY
-615 KTYSQDFI
+615 KTYTQDFI

-665 LDIFNDLKRRAQTIL
+665 LDIFNELKRRAQTIL

-693 SQADIDSLANQMQHT
+693 SQADIDSLVNQMQHT

-806 INHTPDATQDEIQ
+806 INNTPDATQDEIQ

-982 VAVANTNILNANT
+982 VAAANTNILNANT

-1103 VNEKAR
+1103 VNDKAR

-1189 QEINQNTNATTEEKQ
+1189 QEINQNTNATDEEKQ

-1242 AIQPNIVKKPAA
+1242 AIQPNIVKKPTA
-1254 LAQTNQHYSA
+1254 LAQINQHYNA
-1264 KLVEINATPD
+1264 KLAEINATPD

-1395 DNVEAEVVIKPKAIA
+1395 DNVEAKVVIKPKAIA

-1432 EKEVALQALA
+1432 EKEVALLALA

-1479 KIKPAAREK
+1479 KVKPAAREK

-1560 AARDAVKQQY
+1560 TARDAVKQQY

-1606 NQAIANNDVK
+1606 DQAIANNDVK

-1903 EKELIKAKQQIAGAV
+1903 EKELIKAKQQIASAV

-1948 EQLTTLFNDKKQ
+1948 EQLTTLFNDKKL

-2004 TLNLQT
+2004 SLNLQT

-2097 KENSLLRIDNIA
+2097 KENSLLCIDNIA

-2139 NRMVDEDATL
+2139 IRMIDEDATL
-2149 NDIKKDTQ
+2149 NDIKQHTQ
-2157 LIIDEI
+2157 FIVDEI
-2163 LAIKLPAEVIKAS
+2163 LAIKLPAEATKVL

-2182 APKVCTPIKKEDKQE
+2182 APKLCTSIKKVDKQE

-2229 ARRRSKKEK
+2229 ARRRNKNEK

>member
-53 PGNSQNT
+53 PGNSPNT

-69 NDSQNTPNAHAT
+69 NGSQNTPNAHAT

-95 VDVANQVGP
+95 VGVANQVAP
-104 APIQPSASPAQ
+104 APIQPSTSSAS
-115 NNNNSNANSTAT
+115 NNNHSDANSTAT

-195 APTDPNATPADPTAT
+195 APADPNAT

-225 TAPYTPTTDP
+225 TAPFTPTTDP

-243 APNEVLSFD
+243 APNEVLTFD

-315 RIRGNDTNDH
+315 RIKGNDTNDH
-325 GDFNGI
+325 GG
-331 EKTLTVN
+331 
-338 PNSELIFEF
+338 
-347 NTMTTK
+347 
-353 NYQAQGNVIA
+353 
-363 LGRIRGND
+363 
-371 TNDHGD
+371 

-603 PRTVTFNDTLTY
+603 PRTVTFNDILTY
-615 KTYSQDFI
+615 KTYTQDFI

-665 LDIFNDLKRRAQTIL
+665 LDIFNELKRRAQTIL

-693 SQADIDSLANQMQHT
+693 SQADIDSLVNQMQHT

-806 INHTPDATQDEIQ
+806 INNTPDATQDEIQ

-982 VAVANTNILNANT
+982 VAAANTNILNANT

-1103 VNEKAR
+1103 VNDKAR

-1189 QEINQNTNATTEEKQ
+1189 QEINQNTNATDEEKQ

-1242 AIQPNIVKKPAA
+1242 AIQPNIVKKPTA
-1254 LAQTNQHYSA
+1254 LAQINQHYNA
-1264 KLVEINATPD
+1264 KLAEINATPD

-1395 DNVEAEVVIKPKAIA
+1395 DNVEAKVVIKPKAIA

-1432 EKEVALQALA
+1432 EKEVALLALA

-1479 KIKPAAREK
+1479 KVKPAAREK

-1560 AARDAVKQQY
+1560 TARDAVKQQY

-1606 NQAIANNDVK
+1606 DQAIANNDVK

-1903 EKELIKAKQQIAGAV
+1903 EKELIKAKQQIASAV

-1948 EQLTTLFNDKKQ
+1948 EQLTTLFNDKKL

-2004 TLNLQT
+2004 SLNLQT

-2139 NRMVDEDATL
+2139 IRMIDEDATL
-2149 NDIKKDTQ
+2149 NDIKQHTQ
-2157 LIIDEI
+2157 FIVDEI
-2163 LAIKLPAEVIKAS
+2163 LAIKLPAEATKVL

-2182 APKVCTPIKKEDKQE
+2182 APKLCTSIKKS
-2197 VRKVVKELP
+2197 R
-2206 NTGSE
+2206 
-2211 EMDLPLKELA
+2211 
-2221 LITGAALL
+2221 
-2229 ARRRSKKEK
+2229 
-2238 ES
+2238 

>member
-38 LTTDHNVQGGSNQAL
+38 LTTDNNVQSDTNQAT
-53 PGNSQNT
+53 PVNSQ
-60 NADTNRDIV
+60 DTNVANNRGLA
-69 NDSQNTPNAHAT
+69 NSAQNTPNQSAT
-81 DNTSTNQALTNHQN
+81 TNQSTNQALVNHN
-95 VDVANQVGP
+95 NGSIANQATPTSV
-104 APIQPSASPAQ
+104 QSSTPSAQ
-115 NNNNSNANSTAT
+115 NNNHTDGNTKATETVSNAN
-127 EPAANT
+127 NKDVV
-133 NNNLAS
+133 S
-139 NNNTLNVPN
+139 NNTTLNVPN
-148 NTDNNDSARHLT
+148 KTNENGSGGHLT

-180 AEEASNRPKKRSRRA
+180 AEQASNRPKKRSRRA
-195 APTDPNATPADPTAT
+195 APADPNATPADPA
-210 PADPTAGNGSAPVAI
+210 AAAAGNGGAPVAI

-235 NANNIGQN
+235 NANNAGQN

-252 DNNIRPSTN
+252 DNGIRPSTN
-261 RSVPTVTVVD
+261 RSVPSVTVVD
-271 NLPGYT
+271 NLPGFT

-315 RIRGNDTNDH
+315 RIKGNDTNDH

-331 EKTLTVN
+331 EK
-338 PNSELIFEF
+338 S
-347 NTMTTK
+347 
-353 NYQAQGNVIA
+353 
-363 LGRIRGND
+363 
-371 TNDHGD
+371 
-377 FNGIEKTLT
+377 LT

-396 FNTMTTKNYQGMTN
+396 FNTMTTKNYQGVTN

-421 IGEKVVAYGPIWRLL
+421 IAEKSVAYGPIWRLF

-525 YKIQLPEGVEYV
+525 YKVQLPEGVEYV
-537 NNSLTKDFPSGNSGV
+537 NNSLTKDFPSSNSGV
-552 DINDM
+552 DMNDF

-562 AANRIITIKSTG
+562 AANRVITIKSTG
-574 GGTGNS
+574 GGSGNS

-615 KTYSQDFI
+615 KTYTQDFI

-693 SQADIDSLANQMQHT
+693 SQADIDSLTNQMQHT

-719 NRKVDDMEDLVNQND
+719 NKKVDQMEDLVNQND

-793 QAIRDKAAKQREI
+793 KAIRDKATKQREI
-806 INHTPDATQDEIQ
+806 INATPDATEDEIQ
-819 DALNQLTTDET
+819 DALNQLATDET

-846 TAKNNGINTIGAVAP
+846 IAKNNGINTIGAVVP

-912 INQATTNDDVDTAKG
+912 INQATTNADVDNAKG

-968 QEERQAAIEKVNAA
+968 QEERQAAIDKVNAA
-982 VAVANTNILNANT
+982 VTAANTNILNANT

-1008 GIQAIEPATKV
+1008 GIQAITPATKV
-1019 KTDAKNAIDQSA
+1019 KTDAKNAIDKSA
-1031 ETQHNA
+1031 ETQHNT

-1103 VNEKAR
+1103 VNDKAR

-1139 ALNDIGVTSTTAMV
+1139 ALTDIGVTSTTAMV

-1176 ATGVLTD
+1176 ATGVLND

-1204 VALNQVDQDLAT
+1204 VALNQVDQELAT

-1254 LAQTNQHYSA
+1254 LAQINQHYNA
-1264 KLVEINATPD
+1264 KLAEINATPD
-1274 ATDDEKNAAIN
+1274 ATNDEKNAAIN

-1365 QLKDQAFNQINQNQT
+1365 QLKDQAINQINQNQT
-1380 NDQVDATTNQ
+1380 NDQVDTTTNQ
-1390 AINAI
+1390 AVNAI

-1432 EKEVALQALA
+1432 EKEVASQALA

-1479 KIKPAAREK
+1479 KVKPAAREK

-1495 LRAQINQDKEA
+1495 LRAKINQDKEA
-1506 TAEERQAALDKI
+1506 TAEERQVALDKI
-1518 NDLVAK
+1518 NEFVNQ
-1524 AMTNITNDRT
+1524 AMTDITNNRT
-1534 NQQVNDSTNQAL
+1534 NQQVDDTTSQAL
-1546 DDIALVTPDHIVRA
+1546 DSIVLVAPEHIVRA

-1570 EAKKH
+1570 EAKKQ

-1599 KRALQNI
+1599 KLALQNI
-1606 NQAIANNDVK
+1606 NQAVTNNDVK
-1616 RVESNGIATLKGVEP
+1616 RVETNGIATLKGVQP
-1631 HIVVKPEAQEAIKAS
+1631 HIVIKPEAQQAIKAT
-1646 ADNQVESIKDTP
+1646 AENQVESIKDTP
-1658 HATTDE
+1658 HATVDE
-1664 LDEANQQ
+1664 LDEANQL
-1671 INDTLKQGQQDIDNT
+1671 ISDTLKQAQQEIENT
-1686 TQDAA
+1686 NQDAA
-1691 VNDVRNQTIKAIE
+1691 VTDVRNQTIKAIE

-1713 RAALDNIDESNN
+1713 RAALDSIEENN
-1725 NQLDAIRNTLDTT
+1725 KNQLDAIRNTLDTT
-1738 QDERNVAIAALN
+1738 QDERDVAIDTLN
-1750 KIVNAIKNDIA
+1750 KIVNTIKNDIA

-1768 VDQTEA
+1768 VDRTET
-1774 DGNNNIKVILP
+1774 DGNDNIKVILP

-1797 SAKAEAQN
+1797 GVKAEAQN

-1836 INHADKTAQVNQNSI
+1836 INHADKTAQVNQDSI

-1892 DEEQNAAIVQV
+1892 DEEQNIAIAQV
-1903 EKELIKAKQQIAGAV
+1903 EKELIKAKQQIASAV

-1925 LLHDGKNEIR
+1925 LLHDEKNEIR
-1935 EIEPVINK
+1935 EIEPVINR
-1943 KATAR
+1943 KASAR

-1960 AIEANVQAT
+1960 AIEANIQAT

-2004 TLNLQT
+2004 SLNLQT

-2029 DDLARVTHL
+2029 DDLARVTAL

-2046 DRNKADALKAITA
+2046 NRNKADALKAITA

-2080 LKRFNVALGD
+2080 LKRFNVALSD

-2124 LAKVKAL
+2124 LAKVKVL

-2139 NRMVDEDATL
+2139 NRMIDEDATL
-2149 NDIKKDTQ
+2149 NDIKQHTQ
-2157 LIIDEI
+2157 FIVDEI
-2163 LAIKLPAEVIKAS
+2163 LAIKLPAEATKVS
-2176 PKVGQP
+2176 PKEIQP
-2182 APKVCTPIKKEDKQE
+2182 APKVCTPIKKEE
-2197 VRKVVKELP
+2197 THESRKVEKELP

-2211 EMDLPLKELA
+2211 GMDLPLKEFA

-2229 ARRRSKKEK
+2229 ARRRTKNEK

>member
-38 LTTDHNVQGGSNQAL
+38 LTTDNNVQSDTNQAT
-53 PGNSQNT
+53 PVNSQDKDVAN
-60 NADTNRDIV
+60 NRGLA
-69 NDSQNTPNAHAT
+69 NSAQNTPNQSAT
-81 DNTSTNQALTNHQN
+81 TNQATNQALVNHN
-95 VDVANQVGP
+95 NGSIVNQATPTSV
-104 APIQPSASPAQ
+104 QSSTPSAQ
-115 NNNNSNANSTAT
+115 NNNHTDGNTTATETVSNAN
-127 EPAANT
+127 
-133 NNNLAS
+133 NNDVAS
-139 NNNTLNVPN
+139 NNTTLNVPN
-148 NTDNNDSARHLT
+148 KTNENGSGGHLT

-180 AEEASNRPKKRSRRA
+180 AEPASNRPKKRSRRA
-195 APTDPNATPADPTAT
+195 APADPNATPADPGA
-210 PADPTAGNGSAPVAI
+210 AAAGNGGAPVAI

-235 NANNIGQN
+235 NANNAGQN

-252 DNNIRPSTN
+252 DNSIRPSTN
-261 RSVPTVTVVD
+261 RSVPSVTVVD
-271 NLPGYT
+271 NLPGFT
-277 LINGGKVGVFSHAM
+277 LINGGKVGVLSHAM
-291 VRTSMFDSGD
+291 VRTSMFEAGS
-301 AKNYQ
+301 NRTYQ
-306 AQGNVIALG
+306 AQGNVLALG
-315 RIRGNDTNDH
+315 RISGTDASNH

-331 EKTLTVN
+331 EKSLTVN

-347 NTMTTK
+347 NTMPTK
-353 NYQAQGNVIA
+353 NGQGATNV
-363 LGRIRGND
+363 
-371 TNDHGD
+371 
-377 FNGIEKTLT
+377 
-386 VNPNSELIFE
+386 
-396 FNTMTTKNYQGMTN
+396 
-410 LIIKNADNDTV
+410 IIKNADTNDT
-421 IGEKVVAYGPIWRLL
+421 IAEKTVEGGPTLRLF
-436 KVPENVSH
+436 KVPDNVRN

-455 ITDARGIYQLRDG
+455 ITDARGIYQLKDG
-468 YKYYDF
+468 YKYYSF

-510 NNGNFGAS
+510 NNGNSGAS
-518 FNTDDFV
+518 LDTDEFV

-537 NNSLTKDFPSGNSGV
+537 NNSLTKDFPSNNSGV
-552 DINDM
+552 DVNDM

-562 AANRIITIKSTG
+562 AANRVITIKSTG
-574 GGTGNS
+574 GGTTNS

-615 KTYSQDFI
+615 KTYTQDFI
-623 NSPAESHTVSTNP
+623 NSAAESHTVSTNP

-665 LDIFNDLKRRAQTIL
+665 LDIFNDLKKRAQTIL
-680 DENRNNVPLNKRV
+680 AENRNNVPLNKRV
-693 SQADIDSLANQMQHT
+693 SQADIDTLTNQMQHT

-719 NRKVDDMEDLVNQND
+719 NQKADQMEDLVNQND

-743 AIQVIEEHKNE
+743 AIQVIEEHKGN
-754 IIGNIGDQ
+754 IIGDIGDQ

-793 QAIRDKAAKQREI
+793 KAIRDKATKQREI
-806 INHTPDATQDEIQ
+806 INATPDATEDEIQ
-819 DALNQLTTDET
+819 DAINQLATDET

-846 TAKNNGINTIGAVAP
+846 TAKNNGINTIGSVVP

-912 INQATTNDDVDTAKG
+912 INQATTNADVDNAKG

-968 QEERQAAIEKVNAA
+968 QEERQAAIDKVNAA
-982 VAVANTNILNANT
+982 VTAANTNILNANT
-995 NADVEQ
+995 NAEVEQ

-1008 GIQAIEPATKV
+1008 GIQAITPATKV
-1019 KTDAKNAIDQSA
+1019 KTDAKNAIDKSA
-1031 ETQHNA
+1031 ETQHNT

-1098 DARNA
+1098 DARNV
-1103 VNEKAR
+1103 VNDKAR

-1139 ALNDIGVTSTTAMV
+1139 ALTDIGVTSTTAMV

-1176 ATGVLTD
+1176 ATGVLND

-1204 VALNQVDQDLAT
+1204 VALNQVDQELAT

-1254 LAQTNQHYSA
+1254 LAQINQHYNA
-1264 KLVEINATPD
+1264 KLAEINATPD
-1274 ATDDEKNAAIN
+1274 ATNDEKNAAIN

-1380 NDQVDATTNQ
+1380 NVQVDTTTNQ
-1390 AINAI
+1390 ALNAI

-1432 EKEVALQALA
+1432 EKEVASQALA

-1479 KIKPAAREK
+1479 KVKPAAREK

-1495 LRAQINQDKEA
+1495 LRAKINQDKEA
-1506 TAEERQAALDKI
+1506 TAEERQVALDKI
-1518 NDLVAK
+1518 NEFVNQ
-1524 AMTNITNDRT
+1524 AMTDITNNRT
-1534 NQQVNDSTNQAL
+1534 NQQVDDTTSQAL
-1546 DDIALVTPDHIVRA
+1546 DSIALVAPEHIVRA

-1570 EAKKH
+1570 EAKKQ

-1584 DEEKQVALNQLANNE
+1584 DEEKQVALNQLANN
-1599 KRALQNI
+1599 KKLALQNI
-1606 NQAIANNDVK
+1606 NQAVTNNDVK
-1616 RVESNGIATLKGVEP
+1616 RVETNGIATLKGVQP
-1631 HIVVKPEAQEAIKAS
+1631 HIVIKPEAQQAIKAS
-1646 ADNQVESIKDTP
+1646 AENQVESIKDTP
-1658 HATTDE
+1658 HATVDE
-1664 LDEANQQ
+1664 LDEANQL
-1671 INDTLKQGQQDIDNT
+1671 ISDTLKQAQQEIENT
-1686 TQDAA
+1686 NQDAA
-1691 VNDVRNQTIKAIE
+1691 VTDVRNQTIKAIE

-1713 RAALDNIDESNN
+1713 RAALDSIEENN
-1725 NQLDAIRNTLDTT
+1725 KNQLDAIRNTLDTT
-1738 QDERNVAIAALN
+1738 QDERDVAIDTLN
-1750 KIVNAIKNDIA
+1750 KIVNTIKNDIA

-1768 VDQTEA
+1768 VDRTET
-1774 DGNNNIKVILP
+1774 DGNDNIKVILP

-1797 SAKAEAQN
+1797 GVKAEAQN

-1836 INHADKTAQVNQNSI
+1836 INHADKTAQVNQDSI

-1892 DEEQNAAIVQV
+1892 DEEQNIAIAQV
-1903 EKELIKAKQQIAGAV
+1903 EKELIKAKQQIASAV

-1925 LLHDGKNEIR
+1925 LLHDEKNEIR
-1935 EIEPVINK
+1935 EIEPVISR
-1943 KATAR
+1943 KASAR

-1960 AIEANVQAT
+1960 AIEANIQAT

-2004 TLNLQT
+2004 SLNLQT

-2029 DDLARVTHL
+2029 DDLARVTAL

-2080 LKRFNVALGD
+2080 LKRFNVALSD

-2124 LAKVKAL
+2124 LAKVKVL

-2139 NRMVDEDATL
+2139 NRMIDEDATL
-2149 NDIKKDTQ
+2149 NDIKQHTQ
-2157 LIIDEI
+2157 FIVDEI
-2163 LAIKLPAEVIKAS
+2163 LAIKLPAEAMKVS
-2176 PKVGQP
+2176 PKV
-2182 APKVCTPIKKEDKQE
+2182 I
-2197 VRKVVKELP
+2197 
-2206 NTGSE
+2206 
-2211 EMDLPLKELA
+2211 
-2221 LITGAALL
+2221 
-2229 ARRRSKKEK
+2229 
-2238 ES
+2238 

>member
-38 LTTDHNVQGGSNQAL
+38 LTTDNNVQSDTNQAT
-53 PGNSQNT
+53 PVNSQDKDVAN
-60 NADTNRDIV
+60 NRGLA
-69 NDSQNTPNAHAT
+69 NSAQNTPNQSAT
-81 DNTSTNQALTNHQN
+81 TNQVTNQALVNHN
-95 VDVANQVGP
+95 NGSIVNQATPTSV
-104 APIQPSASPAQ
+104 QSSTPSSQ
-115 NNNNSNANSTAT
+115 NNNHTDGNTTATETVSNAN
-127 EPAANT
+127 
-133 NNNLAS
+133 NNDAVS
-139 NNNTLNVPN
+139 NNTTLNVPN
-148 NTDNNDSARHLT
+148 KTNENGSGGHLT

-180 AEEASNRPKKRSRRA
+180 AEPASNRPKKRSRRA
-195 APTDPNATPADPTAT
+195 APADPNATPADPA
-210 PADPTAGNGSAPVAI
+210 AAAAGNGGAPVAI

-235 NANNIGQN
+235 NANNAGQN

-252 DNNIRPSTN
+252 DNGIRPSTN
-261 RSVPTVTVVD
+261 RSVPSVTVVD
-271 NLPGYT
+271 NLPGFT

-291 VRTSMFDSGD
+291 VRTSMFDSAD

-315 RIRGNDTNDH
+315 RI
-325 GDFNGI
+325 
-331 EKTLTVN
+331 K
-338 PNSELIFEF
+338 
-347 NTMTTK
+347 
-353 NYQAQGNVIA
+353 
-363 LGRIRGND
+363 GND

-396 FNTMTTKNYQGMTN
+396 FNTMTTKNYQGVTN

-421 IGEKVVAYGPIWRLL
+421 IAEKSVAYGPIWRLF

-525 YKIQLPEGVEYV
+525 YQVQLPEGVEYV
-537 NNSLTKDFPSGNSGV
+537 NNSLTKDFPSSNSGV
-552 DINDM
+552 DMNDF

-562 AANRIITIKSTG
+562 AANRVITIKSTG
-574 GGTGNS
+574 GGSGNS

-615 KTYSQDFI
+615 KTYTQDFI

-693 SQADIDSLANQMQHT
+693 SQADIDSLTNQMQHT

-719 NRKVDDMEDLVNQND
+719 NKKVDQMEDLVNQND

-793 QAIRDKAAKQREI
+793 KAIRDKATKQREI
-806 INHTPDATQDEIQ
+806 INATPDATEDEIQ
-819 DALNQLTTDET
+819 DALNQLATDET

-846 TAKNNGINTIGAVAP
+846 TAKNNGINTIGAVVP
-861 QVTHKQ
+861 QVTHKK

-912 INQATTNDDVDTAKG
+912 INQAKTNADVDNAKG

-968 QEERQAAIEKVNAA
+968 QEERQAAIDKVNAA
-982 VAVANTNILNANT
+982 VTAANTNILNANT

-1008 GIQAIEPATKV
+1008 GIQAITPATKV
-1019 KTDAKNAIDQSA
+1019 KTDAKNAIDKSA
-1031 ETQHNA
+1031 ETQHNT

-1084 QNIVVIQPATQVKT
+1084 QNIVVIQTATQVKT
-1098 DARNA
+1098 DARNV
-1103 VNEKAR
+1103 VNDKAR

-1139 ALNDIGVTSTTAMV
+1139 ALTDIGVTSTTAMV

-1176 ATGVLTD
+1176 ATGVLND

-1204 VALNQVDQDLAT
+1204 VALNQVDQELAT

-1254 LAQTNQHYSA
+1254 LAQINQHYNA
-1264 KLVEINATPD
+1264 KLAEINATPD

-1295 ESIKQANTNA
+1295 ESVKQANTNA

-1380 NDQVDATTNQ
+1380 NDQVDTTTNQ
-1390 AINAI
+1390 ALNAI

-1432 EKEVALQALA
+1432 EKEVASQALA

-1479 KIKPAAREK
+1479 KVKPAAREK
-1488 INQKANE
+1488 INQKVNE
-1495 LRAQINQDKEA
+1495 LRAKINQDKEA
-1506 TAEERQAALDKI
+1506 TAEERQVALDKI
-1518 NDLVAK
+1518 NEFVNQ
-1524 AMTNITNDRT
+1524 AMTDITNNRT
-1534 NQQVNDSTNQAL
+1534 NQQVDDTTSQAL
-1546 DDIALVTPDHIVRA
+1546 DSIALVAPEHIVRA

-1570 EAKKH
+1570 EAKKQ

-1599 KRALQNI
+1599 KLALQNI
-1606 NQAIANNDVK
+1606 NQAVTNNDVK
-1616 RVESNGIATLKGVEP
+1616 RVETNGIATLKGVQP
-1631 HIVVKPEAQEAIKAS
+1631 HIVIKPEAQQAIKAS
-1646 ADNQVESIKDTP
+1646 AENQVESIKDTP
-1658 HATTDE
+1658 HATVDE
-1664 LDEANQQ
+1664 LDEANQL
-1671 INDTLKQGQQDIDNT
+1671 ISDTLKQAQQEIENT
-1686 TQDAA
+1686 NQDAA
-1691 VNDVRNQTIKAIE
+1691 VTDVRNQTIKAIE

-1713 RAALDNIDESNN
+1713 RAALDSIEENN
-1725 NQLDAIRNTLDTT
+1725 KNQLDAIRNTLDTT
-1738 QDERNVAIAALN
+1738 QDERDVAIDTLN
-1750 KIVNAIKNDIA
+1750 KIVNTIKNDIA

-1768 VDQTEA
+1768 VDRTET
-1774 DGNNNIKVILP
+1774 DGNDNIKVILP

-1797 SAKAEAQN
+1797 GVKAEAQN

-1836 INHADKTAQVNQNSI
+1836 INHADKTAQVNQDSI

-1872 QIQNIATNKINLIKA
+1872 QIQNIATNKINLSKA

-1892 DEEQNAAIVQV
+1892 DEEQNIAIAQV
-1903 EKELIKAKQQIAGAV
+1903 EKELIKAKQQIASAV

-1925 LLHDGKNEIR
+1925 LLHDEKNEIR
-1935 EIEPVINK
+1935 EIEPVINR
-1943 KATAR
+1943 KASAR

-1960 AIEANVQAT
+1960 AIEANIQAT

-2004 TLNLQT
+2004 SLNLQT

-2029 DDLARVTHL
+2029 DDLARVTAL

-2046 DRNKADALKAITA
+2046 NRNKADALKAITA

-2080 LKRFNVALGD
+2080 LKRFNVALSD

-2124 LAKVKAL
+2124 LAKVKVL

-2139 NRMVDEDATL
+2139 NRMIDEDATL
-2149 NDIKKDTQ
+2149 NDIKQHTQ
-2157 LIIDEI
+2157 FIVDEI
-2163 LAIKLPAEVIKAS
+2163 LAIKLPAEPTKVS
-2176 PKVGQP
+2176 PKVIQP
-2182 APKVCTPIKKEDKQE
+2182 APKVCTPIKKEE
-2197 VRKVVKELP
+2197 THESRKVEKELP

-2211 EMDLPLKELA
+2211 GMDLPLKEFA

-2229 ARRRSKKEK
+2229 ARRRTKNEK

>member
-38 LTTDHNVQGGSNQAL
+38 LTTDNNVQSDTNQAT
-53 PGNSQNT
+53 PVNSQ
-60 NADTNRDIV
+60 DTNVANNRGLA
-69 NDSQNTPNAHAT
+69 NSAQNTPNQSAT
-81 DNTSTNQALTNHQN
+81 TNQSTNQALVNHN
-95 VDVANQVGP
+95 NGSIANQATPTSV
-104 APIQPSASPAQ
+104 QSSTPSAQ
-115 NNNNSNANSTAT
+115 NNNHTDGNTTATETVSNAN
-127 EPAANT
+127 NKDVV
-133 NNNLAS
+133 S
-139 NNNTLNVPN
+139 NNTTLNVPN
-148 NTDNNDSARHLT
+148 KTNENGSGGHLT

-180 AEEASNRPKKRSRRA
+180 AEQASNRPKKRSRRA
-195 APTDPNATPADPTAT
+195 APADPNATPADPA
-210 PADPTAGNGSAPVAI
+210 AAAAGNGGAPVAI

-235 NANNIGQN
+235 NANNAGQN

-252 DNNIRPSTN
+252 DNGIRPSTN
-261 RSVPTVTVVD
+261 RSVPSVTVVD
-271 NLPGYT
+271 NLPGFT

-315 RIRGNDTNDH
+315 RIKGNDTNDH

-331 EKTLTVN
+331 EK
-338 PNSELIFEF
+338 S
-347 NTMTTK
+347 
-353 NYQAQGNVIA
+353 
-363 LGRIRGND
+363 
-371 TNDHGD
+371 
-377 FNGIEKTLT
+377 LT

-396 FNTMTTKNYQGMTN
+396 FNTMTTKNYQGVTN

-421 IGEKVVAYGPIWRLL
+421 IAEKSVAYGPIWRLF

-525 YKIQLPEGVEYV
+525 YKVQLPEGVEYV
-537 NNSLTKDFPSGNSGV
+537 NNSLTKDFPSSNSGV
-552 DINDM
+552 DMNDF

-562 AANRIITIKSTG
+562 AANRVITIKSTG
-574 GGTGNS
+574 GGSGNS

-615 KTYSQDFI
+615 KTYTQDFI

-680 DENRNNVPLNKRV
+680 DENRNNVLLNKRV
-693 SQADIDSLANQMQHT
+693 SQADIDSLTNQMQHT

-719 NRKVDDMEDLVNQND
+719 NKKVDQMEDLVNQND

-793 QAIRDKAAKQREI
+793 KAIRDKATKQREI
-806 INHTPDATQDEIQ
+806 INATPDATEDEIQ
-819 DALNQLTTDET
+819 DALNQLATDET

-846 TAKNNGINTIGAVAP
+846 IAKNNGINTIGAVVP

-912 INQATTNDDVDTAKG
+912 INQATTNADVDNAKG

-968 QEERQAAIEKVNAA
+968 QEERQAAIDKVNAA
-982 VAVANTNILNANT
+982 VTAANTNILNANT

-1008 GIQAIEPATKV
+1008 GIQAITPATKV
-1019 KTDAKNAIDQSA
+1019 KTDAKNAIDKSA
-1031 ETQHNA
+1031 ETQHNT

-1103 VNEKAR
+1103 VNDKAR

-1139 ALNDIGVTSTTAMV
+1139 ALTDIGVTSTTAMV

-1176 ATGVLTD
+1176 ATGVLND

-1204 VALNQVDQDLAT
+1204 VALNQVDQELAT

-1254 LAQTNQHYSA
+1254 LAQINQHYNA
-1264 KLVEINATPD
+1264 KLAEINATPD
-1274 ATDDEKNAAIN
+1274 ATNDEKNAAIN

-1365 QLKDQAFNQINQNQT
+1365 QLKDQAINQINQNQT
-1380 NDQVDATTNQ
+1380 NDQVDTTTNQ
-1390 AINAI
+1390 AVNAI

-1432 EKEVALQALA
+1432 EKEVASQALA

-1479 KIKPAAREK
+1479 KVKPAAREK

-1495 LRAQINQDKEA
+1495 LRAKINQDKEA
-1506 TAEERQAALDKI
+1506 TAEERQVALDKI
-1518 NDLVAK
+1518 NEFVNQ
-1524 AMTNITNDRT
+1524 AMTDITNNRT
-1534 NQQVNDSTNQAL
+1534 NQQVDDTTSQAL
-1546 DDIALVTPDHIVRA
+1546 DSIALVAPEHIVRA

-1570 EAKKH
+1570 EAKKQ

-1599 KRALQNI
+1599 KLALQNI
-1606 NQAIANNDVK
+1606 NQAVTNNDVK
-1616 RVESNGIATLKGVEP
+1616 RVETNGIATLKGVQP
-1631 HIVVKPEAQEAIKAS
+1631 HIVIKPEAQQAIKAT
-1646 ADNQVESIKDTP
+1646 AENQVESIKDTP
-1658 HATTDE
+1658 HATVDE
-1664 LDEANQQ
+1664 LDEANQL
-1671 INDTLKQGQQDIDNT
+1671 ISDTLKQAQQEIENT
-1686 TQDAA
+1686 NQDAA
-1691 VNDVRNQTIKAIE
+1691 VTDVRNQTIKAIE

-1713 RAALDNIDESNN
+1713 RAALDSIEENN
-1725 NQLDAIRNTLDTT
+1725 KNQLDAIRNTLDTT
-1738 QDERNVAIAALN
+1738 QDERDVAIDTLN
-1750 KIVNAIKNDIA
+1750 KIVNTIKNDIA

-1768 VDQTEA
+1768 VDRTET
-1774 DGNNNIKVILP
+1774 DGNDNIKVILP

-1797 SAKAEAQN
+1797 GVKAEAQN

-1836 INHADKTAQVNQNSI
+1836 INHADKTAQVNQDSI

-1892 DEEQNAAIVQV
+1892 DEEQNIAIAQV
-1903 EKELIKAKQQIAGAV
+1903 EKELIKAKQQIASAV

-1925 LLHDGKNEIR
+1925 LLHDEKNEIR
-1935 EIEPVINK
+1935 EIEPVINR
-1943 KATAR
+1943 KASAR

-1960 AIEANVQAT
+1960 AIEANIQAT

-2004 TLNLQT
+2004 SLNLQT

-2029 DDLARVTHL
+2029 DDLARVTAL

-2046 DRNKADALKAITA
+2046 NRNKADALKAITA

-2080 LKRFNVALGD
+2080 LKRFNVALSD

-2124 LAKVKAL
+2124 LAKVKVL

-2139 NRMVDEDATL
+2139 NRMIDEDATL
-2149 NDIKKDTQ
+2149 NDIKQHTQ
-2157 LIIDEI
+2157 FIVDEI
-2163 LAIKLPAEVIKAS
+2163 LAIKLPAEATKVS
-2176 PKVGQP
+2176 PKEIQP
-2182 APKVCTPIKKEDKQE
+2182 APKVCTPIKKEE
-2197 VRKVVKELP
+2197 THESRKVEKELP

-2211 EMDLPLKELA
+2211 GMDLPLKEFA

-2229 ARRRSKKEK
+2229 ARRRTKNEK

>member
-38 LTTDHNVQGGSNQAL
+38 LTTDNNVQSDTNQAT
-53 PGNSQNT
+53 PVNSQ
-60 NADTNRDIV
+60 DTNVANNRGLA
-69 NDSQNTPNAHAT
+69 NSAQNTPNQSAT
-81 DNTSTNQALTNHQN
+81 TNQSTNQALVNHN
-95 VDVANQVGP
+95 NGSIANQATPTSV
-104 APIQPSASPAQ
+104 QSSTPSAQ
-115 NNNNSNANSTAT
+115 NNNHTDGNTTATETVSNAN
-127 EPAANT
+127 NKDVV
-133 NNNLAS
+133 S
-139 NNNTLNVPN
+139 NNTTLNVPN
-148 NTDNNDSARHLT
+148 KTNENGSGGHLT

-180 AEEASNRPKKRSRRA
+180 AEQASNRPKKRSRRA
-195 APTDPNATPADPTAT
+195 APADPNATPADPA
-210 PADPTAGNGSAPVAI
+210 AAAAGNGGAPVAI

-235 NANNIGQN
+235 NANNAGQN

-252 DNNIRPSTN
+252 DNGIRPSTN
-261 RSVPTVTVVD
+261 RSVPSVTVVD
-271 NLPGYT
+271 NLPGFT

-315 RIRGNDTNDH
+315 RIKGNDTNDH

-331 EKTLTVN
+331 EK
-338 PNSELIFEF
+338 S
-347 NTMTTK
+347 
-353 NYQAQGNVIA
+353 
-363 LGRIRGND
+363 
-371 TNDHGD
+371 
-377 FNGIEKTLT
+377 LT

-396 FNTMTTKNYQGMTN
+396 FNTMTTKNYQGVTN

-421 IGEKVVAYGPIWRLL
+421 IAEKSVAYGPIWRLF

-525 YKIQLPEGVEYV
+525 YKVQLPEGVEYV
-537 NNSLTKDFPSGNSGV
+537 NNSLTKDFPSSNSGV
-552 DINDM
+552 DMNDF

-562 AANRIITIKSTG
+562 AANRVITIKSTG
-574 GGTGNS
+574 GGSGNS

-615 KTYSQDFI
+615 KTYTQDFI

-693 SQADIDSLANQMQHT
+693 SQADIDSLTNQMQHT

-719 NRKVDDMEDLVNQND
+719 NKKVDQMEDLVNQND

-793 QAIRDKAAKQREI
+793 KAIRDKATKQREI
-806 INHTPDATQDEIQ
+806 INATPDATEDEIQ
-819 DALNQLTTDET
+819 DALNQLATDET

-846 TAKNNGINTIGAVAP
+846 IAKNNGINTIGAVVP

-912 INQATTNDDVDTAKG
+912 INQATTNADVDNAKG

-968 QEERQAAIEKVNAA
+968 QEERQAAIDKVNAA
-982 VAVANTNILNANT
+982 VTAANTNILNANT

-1008 GIQAIEPATKV
+1008 GIQAITPATKV
-1019 KTDAKNAIDQSA
+1019 KTDAKNAIDKSA
-1031 ETQHNA
+1031 ETQHNT

-1103 VNEKAR
+1103 VNDKAR

-1139 ALNDIGVTSTTAMV
+1139 ALTDIGVTSTTAMV

-1176 ATGVLTD
+1176 ATGVLND

-1204 VALNQVDQDLAT
+1204 VALNQVDQELAT

-1254 LAQTNQHYSA
+1254 LAQINQHYNA
-1264 KLVEINATPD
+1264 KLAEINATPD
-1274 ATDDEKNAAIN
+1274 ATNDEKNAAIN

-1365 QLKDQAFNQINQNQT
+1365 QLKDQAINQINQNQT
-1380 NDQVDATTNQ
+1380 NDQVDTTTNQ
-1390 AINAI
+1390 AVNAI

-1432 EKEVALQALA
+1432 EKEVASQALA

-1479 KIKPAAREK
+1479 KVKPAAREK

-1495 LRAQINQDKEA
+1495 LRAKINQDKEA
-1506 TAEERQAALDKI
+1506 TAEERQVALDKI
-1518 NDLVAK
+1518 NEFVNQ
-1524 AMTNITNDRT
+1524 AMTDITNNRT
-1534 NQQVNDSTNQAL
+1534 NQQVDDTTSQAL
-1546 DDIALVTPDHIVRA
+1546 DSIALVAPEHIVRA

-1570 EAKKH
+1570 EAKKQ

-1599 KRALQNI
+1599 KLALQNI
-1606 NQAIANNDVK
+1606 NQAVTNNDVK
-1616 RVESNGIATLKGVEP
+1616 RVETNGIATLKGVQP
-1631 HIVVKPEAQEAIKAS
+1631 HIVIKPEAQQAIKAT
-1646 ADNQVESIKDTP
+1646 AENQVESIKDTP
-1658 HATTDE
+1658 HATVDE
-1664 LDEANQQ
+1664 LDEANQL
-1671 INDTLKQGQQDIDNT
+1671 ISDTLKQAQQEIENT
-1686 TQDAA
+1686 NQDAA
-1691 VNDVRNQTIKAIE
+1691 VTDVRNQTIKAIE
-1704 QIKPKVRRK
+1704 QIKPKVIRK
-1713 RAALDNIDESNN
+1713 RAALDSIEENN
-1725 NQLDAIRNTLDTT
+1725 KNQLDAIRNTLDTT
-1738 QDERNVAIAALN
+1738 QDERDVAIDTLN
-1750 KIVNAIKNDIA
+1750 KIVNTIKNDIA

-1768 VDQTEA
+1768 VDRTET
-1774 DGNNNIKVILP
+1774 DGNDNIKVILP

-1797 SAKAEAQN
+1797 GVKAEAQN

-1836 INHADKTAQVNQNSI
+1836 INHADKTAQVNQDSI

-1892 DEEQNAAIVQV
+1892 DEEQNIAIAQV
-1903 EKELIKAKQQIAGAV
+1903 EKELIKAKQQIASAV

-1925 LLHDGKNEIR
+1925 LLHDEKNEIR
-1935 EIEPVINK
+1935 EIEPVINR
-1943 KATAR
+1943 KASAR

-1960 AIEANVQAT
+1960 AIEANIQAT

-2004 TLNLQT
+2004 SLNLQT

-2029 DDLARVTHL
+2029 DDLARVTAL

-2046 DRNKADALKAITA
+2046 NRNKADALKAITA

-2080 LKRFNVALGD
+2080 LKRFNVALSD

-2124 LAKVKAL
+2124 LAKVKVL

-2139 NRMVDEDATL
+2139 NRMIDEDATL
-2149 NDIKKDTQ
+2149 NDIKQHTQ
-2157 LIIDEI
+2157 FIVDEI
-2163 LAIKLPAEVIKAS
+2163 LAIKLPAEAT
-2176 PKVGQP
+2176 KVSSKEIQP
-2182 APKVCTPIKKEDKQE
+2182 APKVCTPIKKEE
-2197 VRKVVKELP
+2197 THESRKVEKELP

-2211 EMDLPLKELA
+2211 GMDLPLKEFA

-2229 ARRRSKKEK
+2229 ARRRTKNEK

>member
-38 LTTDHNVQGGSNQAL
+38 LTTDNNVQSDTNQAT
-53 PGNSQNT
+53 PVNSQ
-60 NADTNRDIV
+60 DTNVANNRGLA
-69 NDSQNTPNAHAT
+69 NSAQNTPNQSAT
-81 DNTSTNQALTNHQN
+81 TNQSTNQALVNHN
-95 VDVANQVGP
+95 NGSIANQATPTSV
-104 APIQPSASPAQ
+104 QSSTPSAQ
-115 NNNNSNANSTAT
+115 NNNHTDGNTTATETVSNAN
-127 EPAANT
+127 NKDVV
-133 NNNLAS
+133 S
-139 NNNTLNVPN
+139 NNTTLNVPN
-148 NTDNNDSARHLT
+148 KTNENGSGGHLT

-180 AEEASNRPKKRSRRA
+180 AEQASNRPKKRSRRA
-195 APTDPNATPADPTAT
+195 APADPNATPADPA
-210 PADPTAGNGSAPVAI
+210 AAAAGNGGAPVAI

-235 NANNIGQN
+235 NANNAGQN

-252 DNNIRPSTN
+252 DNGIRPSTN
-261 RSVPTVTVVD
+261 RSVPSVTVVD
-271 NLPGYT
+271 NLPGFT

-315 RIRGNDTNDH
+315 RIKGNDTNDH

-331 EKTLTVN
+331 EK
-338 PNSELIFEF
+338 S
-347 NTMTTK
+347 
-353 NYQAQGNVIA
+353 
-363 LGRIRGND
+363 
-371 TNDHGD
+371 
-377 FNGIEKTLT
+377 LT

-396 FNTMTTKNYQGMTN
+396 FNTMTTKNYQGVTN

-421 IGEKVVAYGPIWRLL
+421 IAEKSVAYGPIWRLF

-525 YKIQLPEGVEYV
+525 YKVQLPEGVEYV
-537 NNSLTKDFPSGNSGV
+537 NNSLTKDFPSSNSGV
-552 DINDM
+552 DMNDF

-562 AANRIITIKSTG
+562 AANRVITIKSTG
-574 GGTGNS
+574 GGSGNS

-598 NNVPT
+598 INVPT

-615 KTYSQDFI
+615 KTYTQDFI

-693 SQADIDSLANQMQHT
+693 SQADIDSLTNQMQHT

-719 NRKVDDMEDLVNQND
+719 NKKVDQMEDLVNQND

-793 QAIRDKAAKQREI
+793 KAIRDKATKQREI
-806 INHTPDATQDEIQ
+806 INATPDATEDEIQ
-819 DALNQLTTDET
+819 DALNQLATDET

-846 TAKNNGINTIGAVAP
+846 IAKNNGINTIGAVVP

-912 INQATTNDDVDTAKG
+912 INQATTNADVDNAKG

-968 QEERQAAIEKVNAA
+968 QEERQAAIDKVNAA
-982 VAVANTNILNANT
+982 VTAANTNILNANT

-1008 GIQAIEPATKV
+1008 GIQAITPATKV
-1019 KTDAKNAIDQSA
+1019 KTDAKNAIDKSA
-1031 ETQHNA
+1031 ETQHNT

-1103 VNEKAR
+1103 VNDKAR

-1139 ALNDIGVTSTTAMV
+1139 ALTDIGVTSTTAMV

-1176 ATGVLTD
+1176 ATGVLND

-1204 VALNQVDQDLAT
+1204 VALNQVDQELAT

-1254 LAQTNQHYSA
+1254 LAQINQHYNA
-1264 KLVEINATPD
+1264 KLAEINATPD
-1274 ATDDEKNAAIN
+1274 ATNDEKNAAIN

-1365 QLKDQAFNQINQNQT
+1365 QLKDQAINQINQNQT
-1380 NDQVDATTNQ
+1380 NDQVDTTTNQ
-1390 AINAI
+1390 AVNAI

-1432 EKEVALQALA
+1432 EKEVASQALA

-1479 KIKPAAREK
+1479 KVKPAAREK

-1495 LRAQINQDKEA
+1495 LRAKINQDKEA
-1506 TAEERQAALDKI
+1506 TAEERQVALDKI
-1518 NDLVAK
+1518 NEFVNQ
-1524 AMTNITNDRT
+1524 AMTDITNNRT
-1534 NQQVNDSTNQAL
+1534 NQQVDDTTSQAL
-1546 DDIALVTPDHIVRA
+1546 DSIALVAPEHIVRA

-1570 EAKKH
+1570 EAKKQ

-1599 KRALQNI
+1599 KLALQNI
-1606 NQAIANNDVK
+1606 NQAVTNNDVK
-1616 RVESNGIATLKGVEP
+1616 RVETNGIATLKGVQP
-1631 HIVVKPEAQEAIKAS
+1631 HIVIKPEAQQAIKAT
-1646 ADNQVESIKDTP
+1646 AENQVESIKDTP
-1658 HATTDE
+1658 HATVDE
-1664 LDEANQQ
+1664 LDEANQL
-1671 INDTLKQGQQDIDNT
+1671 ISDTLKQAQQEIENT
-1686 TQDAA
+1686 NQDAA
-1691 VNDVRNQTIKAIE
+1691 VTDVRNQTIKAIE

-1713 RAALDNIDESNN
+1713 RAALDSIEENN
-1725 NQLDAIRNTLDTT
+1725 KNQLDAIRNTLDTT
-1738 QDERNVAIAALN
+1738 QDERDVAIDTLN
-1750 KIVNAIKNDIA
+1750 KIVNTIKNDIA

-1768 VDQTEA
+1768 VDRTET
-1774 DGNNNIKVILP
+1774 DGNDNIKVILP

-1797 SAKAEAQN
+1797 GVKAEAQN

-1836 INHADKTAQVNQNSI
+1836 INHADKTAQVNQDSI

-1892 DEEQNAAIVQV
+1892 DEEQNIAIAQV
-1903 EKELIKAKQQIAGAV
+1903 EKELIKAKQQIASAV

-1925 LLHDGKNEIR
+1925 LLHDEKNEIR
-1935 EIEPVINK
+1935 EIEPVINR
-1943 KATAR
+1943 KASAR

-1960 AIEANVQAT
+1960 AIEANIQAT

-2004 TLNLQT
+2004 SLNLQT
-2010 IHDLDVHPIKKPDA
+2010 IHDSDVHPIKKPDA

-2029 DDLARVTHL
+2029 DDLARVTAL

-2046 DRNKADALKAITA
+2046 NRNKADALKAITA

-2080 LKRFNVALGD
+2080 LKRFNVALSD

-2124 LAKVKAL
+2124 LAKVKVL

-2139 NRMVDEDATL
+2139 NRMIDEDATL
-2149 NDIKKDTQ
+2149 NDIKQHTQ
-2157 LIIDEI
+2157 FIVDEI
-2163 LAIKLPAEVIKAS
+2163 LAIKLPAEATKVS
-2176 PKVGQP
+2176 PKEIQP
-2182 APKVCTPIKKEDKQE
+2182 APKVCTPIKKEE
-2197 VRKVVKELP
+2197 THESRKVEKELP

-2211 EMDLPLKELA
+2211 GMDLPLKEFA

-2229 ARRRSKKEK
+2229 ARRRTKNEK

>member
-301 AKNYQ
+301 A
-306 AQGNVIALG
+306 
-315 RIRGNDTNDH
+315 
-325 GDFNGI
+325 
-331 EKTLTVN
+331 
-338 PNSELIFEF
+338 
-347 NTMTTK
+347 K

-1506 TAEERQAALDKI
+1506 TAEERQTALDKI

-1560 AARDAVKQQY
+1560 AARGDAVKQQY

>member
-38 LTTDHNVQGGSNQAL
+38 LTTDNNVQSDTNQAT
-53 PGNSQNT
+53 PVNSQDKDVAN
-60 NADTNRDIV
+60 NRGLA
-69 NDSQNTPNAHAT
+69 NSAQNTPNQSAT
-81 DNTSTNQALTNHQN
+81 TNQATNQALVNHN
-95 VDVANQVGP
+95 NGSIVNQATPTSV
-104 APIQPSASPAQ
+104 QSSTPSAQ
-115 NNNNSNANSTAT
+115 NNNHTDGNTTATETVSNAN
-127 EPAANT
+127 
-133 NNNLAS
+133 NNDAVS
-139 NNNTLNVPN
+139 NNTTLNVPN
-148 NTDNNDSARHLT
+148 KTNENGSGGHLT

-180 AEEASNRPKKRSRRA
+180 AEPASNRPKKRSRRA
-195 APTDPNATPADPTAT
+195 APADPNATPADPA
-210 PADPTAGNGSAPVAI
+210 AAAAGNGGAPVAI

-235 NANNIGQN
+235 NANNAGQN

-252 DNNIRPSTN
+252 DNGIRPSTN
-261 RSVPTVTVVD
+261 RSVPSVTVVD
-271 NLPGYT
+271 NLPGFT

-301 AKNYQ
+301 NKNYQ

-315 RIRGNDTNDH
+315 RINGTDTNDH

-353 NYQAQGNVIA
+353 NGQGATNV
-363 LGRIRGND
+363 
-371 TNDHGD
+371 
-377 FNGIEKTLT
+377 
-386 VNPNSELIFE
+386 
-396 FNTMTTKNYQGMTN
+396 
-410 LIIKNADNDTV
+410 IIKNADTNDT
-421 IGEKVVAYGPIWRLL
+421 IAEKTVEGGPTLRLF
-436 KVPENVSH
+436 KVPDNVRN
-444 LKIQFVPKNDA
+444 LKIQFVSKNDA
-455 ITDARGIYQLRDG
+455 ITDARGIYQLKDG
-468 YKYYDF
+468 YKYYSF

-510 NNGNFGAS
+510 NNGNSGAS
-518 FNTDDFV
+518 LDTDEFV

-537 NNSLTKDFPSGNSGV
+537 NNSLTKDFPSNNSGV
-552 DINDM
+552 DVNDM

-562 AANRIITIKSTG
+562 AANRVITIKSTG
-574 GGTGNS
+574 GGTTNS

-615 KTYSQDFI
+615 KTYTQDFI
-623 NSPAESHTVSTNP
+623 NSAAESHTVSTNP

-665 LDIFNDLKRRAQTIL
+665 LDIFNDLKKRAQTIL
-680 DENRNNVPLNKRV
+680 AENRNNVPLNKRV
-693 SQADIDSLANQMQHT
+693 SQADIDTLTNQMQHT

-719 NRKVDDMEDLVNQND
+719 NQKADQMEDLVNQND

-743 AIQVIEEHKNE
+743 AIQVIEEHKGN
-754 IIGNIGDQ
+754 IIGDIGDQ

-793 QAIRDKAAKQREI
+793 KAIRDKATKQREI
-806 INHTPDATQDEIQ
+806 INATPDATEDEIQ
-819 DALNQLTTDET
+819 DAINQLATDET

-846 TAKNNGINTIGAVAP
+846 TAKNNGINTIGAVVP
-861 QVTHKQ
+861 QVTHKK

-912 INQATTNDDVDTAKG
+912 INQATTNADVDNAKG

-968 QEERQAAIEKVNAA
+968 QEERQAAIDKVNAA
-982 VAVANTNILNANT
+982 VTAANTNILNANT

-1008 GIQAIEPATKV
+1008 GIQAITPATKV
-1019 KTDAKNAIDQSA
+1019 KTDAKNAIDKSA
-1031 ETQHNA
+1031 ETQHNT

-1074 EVAQAKDQGT
+1074 EVAQAKDQGM

-1098 DARNA
+1098 DARNT

-1124 EKQEAINRVN
+1124 EKQEAIDRVN
-1134 TLKNR
+1134 ALKNR
-1139 ALNDIGVTSTTAMV
+1139 ALTDIGVTSTTAMV

-1176 ATGVLTD
+1176 ATGVLND

-1204 VALNQVDQDLAT
+1204 MALNQVDQDLAT
-1216 AINNINQADTNA
+1216 AINNINQADTNT
-1228 EVDQAQQLGTKAIN
+1228 EVDQAQQLGAQAIN

-1254 LAQTNQHYSA
+1254 LAQINQHYNA
-1264 KLVEINATPD
+1264 KLAEINATPD

-1295 ESIKQANTNA
+1295 ESVKQANTNN

-1310 ATVAENNIDAVQ
+1310 ATTAENNIDAVQ

-1380 NDQVDATTNQ
+1380 NDQVDTTTNQ
-1390 AINAI
+1390 ALNAI
-1395 DNVEAEVVIKPKAIA
+1395 DNVEAEVVIKPKAIS

-1432 EKEVALQALA
+1432 EKEVASQALA

-1479 KIKPAAREK
+1479 KVKPAAREK

-1495 LRAQINQDKEA
+1495 LRAKINQDKEA
-1506 TAEERQAALDKI
+1506 TAEERQVALDKI
-1518 NDLVAK
+1518 NEFVNQ
-1524 AMTNITNDRT
+1524 AMTDITNNRT
-1534 NQQVNDSTNQAL
+1534 NQQVDDTTSQAL
-1546 DDIALVTPDHIVRA
+1546 DSIALVAPEHIVRA

-1570 EAKKH
+1570 EAKKQ

-1599 KRALQNI
+1599 KLALQNI
-1606 NQAIANNDVK
+1606 NQAVTNNDVK
-1616 RVESNGIATLKGVEP
+1616 RVETNGIATLKGVQP
-1631 HIVVKPEAQEAIKAS
+1631 HIVIKPEAQQAIKAS
-1646 ADNQVESIKDTP
+1646 AENQVESIKDTP
-1658 HATTDE
+1658 HATVDE
-1664 LDEANQQ
+1664 LDEANQL
-1671 INDTLKQGQQDIDNT
+1671 ISDTLKQAQQEIENT
-1686 TQDAA
+1686 NQDAA
-1691 VNDVRNQTIKAIE
+1691 VTDVRNQTIKAIE

-1713 RAALDNIDESNN
+1713 RAALDSIEENN
-1725 NQLDAIRNTLDTT
+1725 KNQLDAIRNTLDTT
-1738 QDERNVAIAALN
+1738 QDERDVAIDTLN
-1750 KIVNAIKNDIA
+1750 KIVNTIKNDIA

-1768 VDQTEA
+1768 VDRTET
-1774 DGNNNIKVILP
+1774 DGNDNIKVILP

-1797 SAKAEAQN
+1797 GVKAEAQN

-1836 INHADKTAQVNQNSI
+1836 INHADKTAQVNQDSI
-1851 DAQNIISK
+1851 NAQNIISK

-1892 DEEQNAAIVQV
+1892 DEEQNIAIAQV
-1903 EKELIKAKQQIAGAV
+1903 EKELIKAKQQIASAV

-1925 LLHDGKNEIR
+1925 LLHDEKNEIR
-1935 EIEPVINK
+1935 EIEPVINR
-1943 KATAR
+1943 KASAR

-1960 AIEANVQAT
+1960 AIEANFQAT

-2004 TLNLQT
+2004 SLNLQT

-2029 DDLARVTHL
+2029 DDLARVTAL

-2139 NRMVDEDATL
+2139 NRMIDEDATL
-2149 NDIKKDTQ
+2149 NDIKQHTQ
-2157 LIIDEI
+2157 FIVDEI
-2163 LAIKLPAEVIKAS
+2163 LAIKLPAEAMKVS
-2176 PKVGQP
+2176 PKVIQP
-2182 APKVCTPIKKEDKQE
+2182 APKVCTPIKKEE
-2197 VRKVVKELP
+2197 THESRKVEKELP

-2211 EMDLPLKELA
+2211 GMDLPLKEFA

-2229 ARRRSKKEK
+2229 ARRRTKNEK

>member
-1 MNLLKKNKYSI
+1 M
-12 RKYKV
+12 
-17 GIFSTLIGT
+17 
-26 VLLLSNPNGAQA
+26 
-38 LTTDHNVQGGSNQAL
+38 
-53 PGNSQNT
+53 
-60 NADTNRDIV
+60 
-69 NDSQNTPNAHAT
+69 
-81 DNTSTNQALTNHQN
+81 
-95 VDVANQVGP
+95 
-104 APIQPSASPAQ
+104 
-115 NNNNSNANSTAT
+115 
-127 EPAANT
+127 
-133 NNNLAS
+133 
-139 NNNTLNVPN
+139 PN

-195 APTDPNATPADPTAT
+195 APADPNAT

-225 TAPYTPTTDP
+225 TAPFTPTTDP

-243 APNEVLSFD
+243 APNEVLTFD

-315 RIRGNDTNDH
+315 RIKGNDTNDH
-325 GDFNGI
+325 GG
-331 EKTLTVN
+331 
-338 PNSELIFEF
+338 
-347 NTMTTK
+347 
-353 NYQAQGNVIA
+353 
-363 LGRIRGND
+363 
-371 TNDHGD
+371 

-603 PRTVTFNDTLTY
+603 PRTVTFNDILTY
-615 KTYSQDFI
+615 KTYTQDFI

-643 NKDALQAEVDRRI
+643 NKDVLQAEVDRRI

-665 LDIFNDLKRRAQTIL
+665 LDIFNELKRRAQTIL

-693 SQADIDSLANQMQHT
+693 SQADIDSLVNQMQHT

-784 TPVVKPNAK
+784 TPVVKTNAK

-806 INHTPDATQDEIQ
+806 INNTPDATQDEIQ

-982 VAVANTNILNANT
+982 VAAANTNILNANT

-1103 VNEKAR
+1103 VNDKAR

-1189 QEINQNTNATTEEKQ
+1189 QEINQNTNATDEEKQ

-1242 AIQPNIVKKPAA
+1242 AIQPNIVKKPTA
-1254 LAQTNQHYSA
+1254 LAQINQHYNA
-1264 KLVEINATPD
+1264 KLAEINATPD

-1395 DNVEAEVVIKPKAIA
+1395 DNVEAKVVIKPKAIA

-1432 EKEVALQALA
+1432 EKEVALLALA

-1479 KIKPAAREK
+1479 KVKPAAREK

-1560 AARDAVKQQY
+1560 TARDAVKQQY

-1606 NQAIANNDVK
+1606 DQAIANNDVK

-1903 EKELIKAKQQIAGAV
+1903 EKELIKAKQQIASAV

-1948 EQLTTLFNDKKQ
+1948 EQLTTLFNDKKL

-2004 TLNLQT
+2004 SLNLQT

-2139 NRMVDEDATL
+2139 IRMIDEDATL
-2149 NDIKKDTQ
+2149 NDIKQHTQ
-2157 LIIDEI
+2157 FIVDEI
-2163 LAIKLPAEVIKAS
+2163 LAIKLPAEATKVL

-2182 APKVCTPIKKEDKQE
+2182 APKLCTSIKKVDKQE

-2229 ARRRSKKEK
+2229 ARRRNKNEK

>member
-81 DNTSTNQALTNHQN
+81 VNTSTNQVLANHQN
-95 VDVANQVGP
+95 VDVASQVAP

-127 EPAANT
+127 EPASNT
-133 NNNLAS
+133 NNHLAS
-139 NNNTLNVPN
+139 NNTTLNVPN
-148 NTDNNDSARHLT
+148 NTNDNDSGRHLT

-195 APTDPNATPADPTAT
+195 APADPNATPADPA
-210 PADPTAGNGSAPVAI
+210 AGNGGAPVAI

-235 NANNIGQN
+235 NGNNAGQN

-252 DNNIRPSTN
+252 DNGIRPSTN
-261 RSVPTVTVVD
+261 RSVPTVNVVN
-271 NLPGYT
+271 NLPGFT
-277 LINGGKVGVFSHAM
+277 LVNGGKVGVFSHAM

-301 AKNYQ
+301 NKNYQ

-315 RIRGNDTNDH
+315 RIHGTDANDH

-353 NYQAQGNVIA
+353 NGQGATNV
-363 LGRIRGND
+363 
-371 TNDHGD
+371 
-377 FNGIEKTLT
+377 
-386 VNPNSELIFE
+386 
-396 FNTMTTKNYQGMTN
+396 
-410 LIIKNADNDTV
+410 IIKNADTNDT
-421 IGEKVVAYGPIWRLL
+421 IAEKTVEGGPTLRLF
-436 KVPENVSH
+436 KVPDNVRN

-455 ITDARGIYQLRDG
+455 ITDARGIYQLKDG
-468 YKYYDF
+468 YKYYSF

-488 ERRTMEP
+488 ERRIMDP

-510 NNGNFGAS
+510 NNGNSGAS
-518 FNTDDFV
+518 LDTNDFV
-525 YKIQLPEGVEYV
+525 YQVQLPEGVEYV
-537 NNSLTKDFPSGNSGV
+537 NNSLTKDFPSNNSGV
-552 DINDM
+552 DVNDM

-562 AANRIITIKSTG
+562 AANRVITIKSTG
-574 GGTGNS
+574 GGTANS

-592 KYKLRV
+592 RYKLRV

-603 PRTVTFNDTLTY
+603 PRTVTFNETLTY
-615 KTYSQDFI
+615 KTYTQDFI

-719 NRKVDDMEDLVNQND
+719 NKKVDQMEDLVNQND

-806 INHTPDATQDEIQ
+806 INNTPDATQDEIQ

-982 VAVANTNILNANT
+982 VAAANTNILNANT

-1103 VNEKAR
+1103 VNDKAR

-1183 LATAKK
+1183 LATATGVLTDLATAKK
-1189 QEINQNTNATTEEKQ
+1189 QEINQNTNATDEEKQ

-1242 AIQPNIVKKPAA
+1242 AIQPNIVKKPTA
-1254 LAQTNQHYSA
+1254 LAQINQHYNA
-1264 KLVEINATPD
+1264 KLAEINATPD

-1395 DNVEAEVVIKPKAIA
+1395 DNVEAKVVIKPKAIA

-1432 EKEVALQALA
+1432 EKEVALLALA
-1442 KEKEK
+1442 KEKEKEK

-1479 KIKPAAREK
+1479 KVKPAAREK

-1560 AARDAVKQQY
+1560 TARDAVKQQY

-1606 NQAIANNDVK
+1606 DQAIANNDVK

-1903 EKELIKAKQQIAGAV
+1903 EKELIKAKQQIASAV

-1948 EQLTTLFNDKKQ
+1948 EQLTTLFNDKKL

-2004 TLNLQT
+2004 SLNLQT

-2139 NRMVDEDATL
+2139 IRMIDEDATL
-2149 NDIKKDTQ
+2149 NDIKQHTQ
-2157 LIIDEI
+2157 FIVDEI
-2163 LAIKLPAEVIKAS
+2163 LAIKLPAEATKVL

-2182 APKVCTPIKKEDKQE
+2182 APKLCTSIKKVDKQE

-2229 ARRRSKKEK
+2229 ARRRNKNEK

>member
-38 LTTDHNVQGGSNQAL
+38 LTTDNNVQSDTNQAT
-53 PGNSQNT
+53 PVNSQ
-60 NADTNRDIV
+60 DTNVANNRGLA
-69 NDSQNTPNAHAT
+69 NSAQNTPNQSAT
-81 DNTSTNQALTNHQN
+81 TNQSTNQALVNHN
-95 VDVANQVGP
+95 NGSIANQATPTSV
-104 APIQPSASPAQ
+104 QSSTPSAQ
-115 NNNNSNANSTAT
+115 NNNHTDGNTTATETVSNAN
-127 EPAANT
+127 NKDVV
-133 NNNLAS
+133 S
-139 NNNTLNVPN
+139 NNTTLNVPN
-148 NTDNNDSARHLT
+148 KTNENGSGGHLT

-180 AEEASNRPKKRSRRA
+180 AEQASNRPKKRSRRA
-195 APTDPNATPADPTAT
+195 APADPNATPADPA
-210 PADPTAGNGSAPVAI
+210 AAAAGNGGAPVAI

-235 NANNIGQN
+235 NANNAGQN

-252 DNNIRPSTN
+252 DNGIRPSTN
-261 RSVPTVTVVD
+261 RSVPSVTVVD
-271 NLPGYT
+271 NLPGFT

-315 RIRGNDTNDH
+315 RIKGNDTNDH

-331 EKTLTVN
+331 EK
-338 PNSELIFEF
+338 S
-347 NTMTTK
+347 
-353 NYQAQGNVIA
+353 
-363 LGRIRGND
+363 
-371 TNDHGD
+371 
-377 FNGIEKTLT
+377 LT

-396 FNTMTTKNYQGMTN
+396 FNTMTTKNYQGVTN

-421 IGEKVVAYGPIWRLL
+421 IAEKSVAYGPIWRLF

-525 YKIQLPEGVEYV
+525 YKVQLPEGVEYV
-537 NNSLTKDFPSGNSGV
+537 NNSLTKDFPSSNSGV
-552 DINDM
+552 DMNDF

-562 AANRIITIKSTG
+562 AANRVITIKSTG
-574 GGTGNS
+574 GGSGNS

-585 PDKILDL
+585 PDKILNL

-615 KTYSQDFI
+615 KTYTQDFI

-693 SQADIDSLANQMQHT
+693 SQADIDSLTNQMQHT

-719 NRKVDDMEDLVNQND
+719 NKKVDQMEDLVNQND

-793 QAIRDKAAKQREI
+793 KAIRDKATKQREI
-806 INHTPDATQDEIQ
+806 INATPDATEDEIQ
-819 DALNQLTTDET
+819 DALNQLATDET

-846 TAKNNGINTIGAVAP
+846 IAKNNGINTIGAVVP

-912 INQATTNDDVDTAKG
+912 INQATTNADVDNAKG

-968 QEERQAAIEKVNAA
+968 QEERQAAIDKVNAA
-982 VAVANTNILNANT
+982 VTAANTNILNANT

-1008 GIQAIEPATKV
+1008 GIQAITPATKV
-1019 KTDAKNAIDQSA
+1019 KTDAKNAIDKSA
-1031 ETQHNA
+1031 ETQHNT

-1103 VNEKAR
+1103 VNDKAR

-1139 ALNDIGVTSTTAMV
+1139 ALTDIGVTSTTAMV

-1176 ATGVLTD
+1176 ATGVLND

-1204 VALNQVDQDLAT
+1204 VALNQVDQELAT

-1254 LAQTNQHYSA
+1254 LAQINQHYNA
-1264 KLVEINATPD
+1264 KLAEINATPD
-1274 ATDDEKNAAIN
+1274 ATNDEKNAAIN

-1365 QLKDQAFNQINQNQT
+1365 QLKDQAINQINQNQT
-1380 NDQVDATTNQ
+1380 NDQVDTTTNQ
-1390 AINAI
+1390 AVNAI

-1432 EKEVALQALA
+1432 EKEVASQALA

-1479 KIKPAAREK
+1479 KVKPAAREK

-1495 LRAQINQDKEA
+1495 LRAKINQDKEA
-1506 TAEERQAALDKI
+1506 TAEERQVALDKI
-1518 NDLVAK
+1518 NEFVNQ
-1524 AMTNITNDRT
+1524 AMTDITNNRT
-1534 NQQVNDSTNQAL
+1534 NQQVDDTTSQAL
-1546 DDIALVTPDHIVRA
+1546 DSIALVAPEHIVRA

-1570 EAKKH
+1570 EAKKQ

-1599 KRALQNI
+1599 KLALQNI
-1606 NQAIANNDVK
+1606 NQAVTNNDVK
-1616 RVESNGIATLKGVEP
+1616 RVETNGIATLKGVQP
-1631 HIVVKPEAQEAIKAS
+1631 HIVIKPEAQQAIKAT
-1646 ADNQVESIKDTP
+1646 AENQVESIKDTP
-1658 HATTDE
+1658 HATVDE
-1664 LDEANQQ
+1664 LDEANQL
-1671 INDTLKQGQQDIDNT
+1671 ISDTLKQAQQEIENT
-1686 TQDAA
+1686 NQDAA
-1691 VNDVRNQTIKAIE
+1691 VTDVRNQTIKAIE

-1713 RAALDNIDESNN
+1713 RAALDSIEENN
-1725 NQLDAIRNTLDTT
+1725 KNQLDAIRNTLDTT
-1738 QDERNVAIAALN
+1738 QDERDVAIDTLN
-1750 KIVNAIKNDIA
+1750 KIVNTIKNDIA

-1768 VDQTEA
+1768 VDRTET
-1774 DGNNNIKVILP
+1774 DGNDNIKVILP

-1797 SAKAEAQN
+1797 GVKAEAQN

-1836 INHADKTAQVNQNSI
+1836 INHADKTAQVNQDSI

-1892 DEEQNAAIVQV
+1892 DEEQNIAIAQV
-1903 EKELIKAKQQIAGAV
+1903 EKELIKAKQQIASAV

-1925 LLHDGKNEIR
+1925 LLHDEKNEIR
-1935 EIEPVINK
+1935 EIEPVINR
-1943 KATAR
+1943 KASAR

-1960 AIEANVQAT
+1960 AIEANIQAT

-2004 TLNLQT
+2004 SLNLQT

-2029 DDLARVTHL
+2029 DDLARVTAL

-2046 DRNKADALKAITA
+2046 NRNKADALKAITA

-2080 LKRFNVALGD
+2080 LKRFNVALSD

-2124 LAKVKAL
+2124 LAKVKVL

-2139 NRMVDEDATL
+2139 NRMIDEDATL
-2149 NDIKKDTQ
+2149 NDIKQHTQ
-2157 LIIDEI
+2157 FIVDEI
-2163 LAIKLPAEVIKAS
+2163 LAIKLPAEATKVS
-2176 PKVGQP
+2176 PKEIQP
-2182 APKVCTPIKKEDKQE
+2182 APKVCTPIKKEE
-2197 VRKVVKELP
+2197 THESRKVEKELP

-2211 EMDLPLKELA
+2211 GMDLPLKEFA

-2229 ARRRSKKEK
+2229 ARRRTKNEK

>member
-38 LTTDHNVQGGSNQAL
+38 LTTDNNVQSDTNQAT
-53 PGNSQNT
+53 PVNSQ
-60 NADTNRDIV
+60 DTNVANNRGLA
-69 NDSQNTPNAHAT
+69 NSAQNTPNQSAT
-81 DNTSTNQALTNHQN
+81 TNQSTNQALVNHN
-95 VDVANQVGP
+95 NGSIANQATP
-104 APIQPSASPAQ
+104 APIQPSASPTQ
-115 NNNNSNANSTAT
+115 NNNHSDANSTAT
-127 EPAANT
+127 ETVSNA
-133 NNNLAS
+133 NNNDVVS
-139 NNNTLNVPN
+139 NNTTLNVPN
-148 NTDNNDSARHLT
+148 RTNENGSGGHLT

-180 AEEASNRPKKRSRRA
+180 AEQASNRPKKRSRRA
-195 APTDPNATPADPTAT
+195 APADPNATPADPAAAAANGTV
-210 PADPTAGNGSAPVAI
+210 PAGN

-235 NANNIGQN
+235 NANNAGQN

-252 DNNIRPSTN
+252 DNGIRPSTN
-261 RSVPTVTVVD
+261 RSVPTVNVVN
-271 NLPGYT
+271 NLPGFT

-301 AKNYQ
+301 NKNYQ

-315 RIRGNDTNDH
+315 RIHGTDTNDH

-347 NTMTTK
+347 NTMSTK
-353 NYQAQGNVIA
+353 NGQGATNV
-363 LGRIRGND
+363 
-371 TNDHGD
+371 
-377 FNGIEKTLT
+377 
-386 VNPNSELIFE
+386 
-396 FNTMTTKNYQGMTN
+396 
-410 LIIKNADNDTV
+410 IIKNADTNDT
-421 IGEKVVAYGPIWRLL
+421 IAEKTVEGGPTLRLF
-436 KVPENVSH
+436 KVPDNVRN

-455 ITDARGIYQLRDG
+455 ITDARGIYQLKDG
-468 YKYYDF
+468 YKYYSF

-488 ERRTMEP
+488 ERRTMDP

-510 NNGNFGAS
+510 NNGNSGAS
-518 FNTDDFV
+518 LDTNDFV
-525 YKIQLPEGVEYV
+525 YQVQLPEGVEYV
-537 NNSLTKDFPSGNSGV
+537 NNSLTKDFPSNNSGV
-552 DINDM
+552 DVNDM

-562 AANRIITIKSTG
+562 AANRVITIKSTG
-574 GGTGNS
+574 GGTANS

-592 KYKLRV
+592 RYKLRV

-603 PRTVTFNDTLTY
+603 PRTVTFNETLTY
-615 KTYSQDFI
+615 KTYTQDFI
-623 NSPAESHTVSTNP
+623 NSAAESHTVSTNP

-665 LDIFNDLKRRAQTIL
+665 LDIFNGLKRRAQTIL

-693 SQADIDSLANQMQHT
+693 SQADIDSLTNQMQHT

-719 NRKVDDMEDLVNQND
+719 NKKVDQMEDLVNQND

-793 QAIRDKAAKQREI
+793 KAIRDKATKQRAI
-806 INHTPDATQDEIQ
+806 INATPDATEDEIQ
-819 DALNQLTTDET
+819 DALNQLATDET

-839 TTNADVE
+839 TTNTDVE
-846 TAKNNGINTIGAVAP
+846 TAKNNGINTIGAVVP
-861 QVTHKQ
+861 QVTHKK

-912 INQATTNDDVDTAKG
+912 INQATTNADVDNAKG

-959 EINANPDAT
+959 EINANP
-968 QEERQAAIEKVNAA
+968 
-982 VAVANTNILNANT
+982 
-995 NADVEQ
+995 
-1001 VKTNAIQ
+1001 
-1008 GIQAIEPATKV
+1008 
-1019 KTDAKNAIDQSA
+1019 
-1031 ETQHNA
+1031 
-1037 IFNNNDATLEEQQA
+1037 DATLEEQQA

-1103 VNEKAR
+1103 VNDKAR

-1139 ALNDIGVTSTTAMV
+1139 ALTDIGVTSTTAMV

-1204 VALNQVDQDLAT
+1204 VALNQVDQELAT

-1254 LAQTNQHYSA
+1254 LAQINQHYNT
-1264 KLVEINATPD
+1264 KLAEINATPD
-1274 ATDDEKNAAIN
+1274 ATNDEKNAAIN

-1390 AINAI
+1390 AVNAI

-1432 EKEVALQALA
+1432 EKEVASQALT

-1479 KIKPAAREK
+1479 KVKPAAREK

-1495 LRAQINQDKEA
+1495 LRAKINQDKEA
-1506 TAEERQAALDKI
+1506 TAEERQVALDKI
-1518 NDLVAK
+1518 NEFVNQ
-1524 AMTNITNDRT
+1524 AMTDITNNRT
-1534 NQQVNDSTNQAL
+1534 NQQVDDTTSQAL
-1546 DDIALVTPDHIVRA
+1546 DSIALVTPEHIVRA
-1560 AARDAVKQQY
+1560 GARDAVKQQY
-1570 EAKKH
+1570 EAKKQ

-1599 KRALQNI
+1599 KLALQNI
-1606 NQAIANNDVK
+1606 NQAVTNNDVK
-1616 RVESNGIATLKGVEP
+1616 RVETNGIATLKGVQP
-1631 HIVVKPEAQEAIKAS
+1631 HIVIKPEAQQAIKAS
-1646 ADNQVESIKDTP
+1646 AENQVELIKDTP
-1658 HATTDE
+1658 HATVDE
-1664 LDEANQQ
+1664 LDEANQL
-1671 INDTLKQGQQDIDNT
+1671 ISDTLKKAQQDIDNT

-1738 QDERNVAIAALN
+1738 QDERNVAIDTLN

-1836 INHADKTAQVNQNSI
+1836 INHADKTVQVNQNSI

-1892 DEEQNAAIVQV
+1892 DEEQNAAIAQV
-1903 EKELIKAKQQIAGAV
+1903 EKELIKAKQQIASAV

-1935 EIEPVINK
+1935 EIEPVINR
-1943 KATAR
+1943 KASAR
-1948 EQLTTLFNDKKQ
+1948 EQLTTLLNDKKQ
-1960 AIEANVQAT
+1960 AIEANIQAT

-2004 TLNLQT
+2004 SLNLQT

-2109 QQTYAKFKAIATPEQ
+2109 QQTYAKFKAIATAEQ

-2131 IDQYVADG
+2131 IDQYVTDG
-2139 NRMVDEDATL
+2139 NRMIDEDATL
-2149 NDIKKDTQ
+2149 NDIKQHTQ
-2157 LIIDEI
+2157 FIVDEI
-2163 LAIKLPAEVIKAS
+2163 LAIKLPAEATKVS
-2176 PKVGQP
+2176 PKVIQS
-2182 APKVCTPIKKEDKQE
+2182 APKVCTPIKKEE
-2197 VRKVVKELP
+2197 THESRKVEKELP

-2211 EMDLPLKELA
+2211 GMDLPLKEFA

-2229 ARRRSKKEK
+2229 ARRRTKNEK

>member
-38 LTTDHNVQGGSNQAL
+38 LTTDNNVQSDTNQAT
-53 PGNSQNT
+53 PVNSQDKDVAN
-60 NADTNRDIV
+60 NRGLA
-69 NDSQNTPNAHAT
+69 NSAQNTPNQSAT
-81 DNTSTNQALTNHQN
+81 TNQATNQALVNHN
-95 VDVANQVGP
+95 NGSIVNQATPTSV
-104 APIQPSASPAQ
+104 QSSTPSAQ
-115 NNNNSNANSTAT
+115 NNNHTDGNTTATETVSNAN
-127 EPAANT
+127 
-133 NNNLAS
+133 NNDAVS
-139 NNNTLNVPN
+139 NNTTLNVPN
-148 NTDNNDSARHLT
+148 KTNENGSGGHLT

-180 AEEASNRPKKRSRRA
+180 AEPASNRPKKRSRRA
-195 APTDPNATPADPTAT
+195 APADPNATPADPA
-210 PADPTAGNGSAPVAI
+210 AAAAGNGGAPVAI

-235 NANNIGQN
+235 NANNAGQN

-252 DNNIRPSTN
+252 DNGIRPSTN
-261 RSVPTVTVVD
+261 RSVPSVTVVD
-271 NLPGYT
+271 NLPGFT

-291 VRTSMFDSGD
+291 VRTSMFDSAD

-315 RIRGNDTNDH
+315 RI
-325 GDFNGI
+325 
-331 EKTLTVN
+331 K
-338 PNSELIFEF
+338 
-347 NTMTTK
+347 
-353 NYQAQGNVIA
+353 
-363 LGRIRGND
+363 GND

-396 FNTMTTKNYQGMTN
+396 FNTMTTKNYQGVTN

-421 IGEKVVAYGPIWRLL
+421 IAEKSVAYGPIWRLF

-525 YKIQLPEGVEYV
+525 YQVQLPEGVEYV
-537 NNSLTKDFPSGNSGV
+537 NNSLTKDFPSSNSGV
-552 DINDM
+552 DMNDF

-562 AANRIITIKSTG
+562 AANRVITIKSTG
-574 GGTGNS
+574 GGSGNS

-615 KTYSQDFI
+615 KTYTQDFI

-693 SQADIDSLANQMQHT
+693 SQADIDSLTNQMQHT

-719 NRKVDDMEDLVNQND
+719 NKKVDQMEDLVNQND

-793 QAIRDKAAKQREI
+793 KAIRDKATKQREI
-806 INHTPDATQDEIQ
+806 INGTPDATEDEIQ
-819 DALNQLTTDET
+819 DALNQLATDET

-846 TAKNNGINTIGAVAP
+846 TAKNNGINTIGAVVP
-861 QVTHKQ
+861 QVTHKK

-912 INQATTNDDVDTAKG
+912 INQATTNADVDNAKG

-968 QEERQAAIEKVNAA
+968 QEERQAAIDKVNAA
-982 VAVANTNILNANT
+982 VTAANTNILNANT

-1008 GIQAIEPATKV
+1008 GIQAITPATKV
-1019 KTDAKNAIDQSA
+1019 KTDAKNAIDKSA
-1031 ETQHNA
+1031 ETQHNT

-1098 DARNA
+1098 DARNV
-1103 VNEKAR
+1103 VNDKAR

-1139 ALNDIGVTSTTAMV
+1139 ALTDIGVTSTTAMV

-1176 ATGVLTD
+1176 ATGVLND

-1204 VALNQVDQDLAT
+1204 VALNQVDQELAT

-1254 LAQTNQHYSA
+1254 LAQINQHYNA
-1264 KLVEINATPD
+1264 KLAEINATPD

-1295 ESIKQANTNA
+1295 ESVKQANTNA

-1380 NDQVDATTNQ
+1380 NDQVDTTTNQ
-1390 AINAI
+1390 ALNAI

-1432 EKEVALQALA
+1432 EKEVASQALA

-1479 KIKPAAREK
+1479 KVKPAAREK
-1488 INQKANE
+1488 INQKVNE
-1495 LRAQINQDKEA
+1495 LRAKINQDKEA
-1506 TAEERQAALDKI
+1506 TAEERQVALDKI
-1518 NDLVAK
+1518 NEFVNQ
-1524 AMTNITNDRT
+1524 AMTDITNNRT
-1534 NQQVNDSTNQAL
+1534 NQQVDDTTSQAL
-1546 DDIALVTPDHIVRA
+1546 DSIALVAPEHIVRA

-1570 EAKKH
+1570 EAKKQ

-1599 KRALQNI
+1599 KLALQNI
-1606 NQAIANNDVK
+1606 NQAVTNNDVK
-1616 RVESNGIATLKGVEP
+1616 RVETNGIATLKGVQP
-1631 HIVVKPEAQEAIKAS
+1631 HIAIKPEAQQAIKAS
-1646 ADNQVESIKDTP
+1646 AENQVESIKDTP
-1658 HATTDE
+1658 HATVDE
-1664 LDEANQQ
+1664 LDEANQL
-1671 INDTLKQGQQDIDNT
+1671 ISDTLKQAQQEIENT
-1686 TQDAA
+1686 NQDAA
-1691 VNDVRNQTIKAIE
+1691 VTDVRNQTIKAIE

-1713 RAALDNIDESNN
+1713 RAALDSIEENN
-1725 NQLDAIRNTLDTT
+1725 KNQLDAIRNTLDTT
-1738 QDERNVAIAALN
+1738 QDERDVAIDTLN
-1750 KIVNAIKNDIA
+1750 KIVNTIKNDIA

-1768 VDQTEA
+1768 VDRTET
-1774 DGNNNIKVILP
+1774 DGNDNIKVILP

-1797 SAKAEAQN
+1797 GVKAEAQN

-1836 INHADKTAQVNQNSI
+1836 INHADKTAQVNQDSI

-1872 QIQNIATNKINLIKA
+1872 QIQNIATNKINLSKA

-1892 DEEQNAAIVQV
+1892 DEEQNIAIAQV
-1903 EKELIKAKQQIAGAV
+1903 EKELIKAKQQIASAV

-1925 LLHDGKNEIR
+1925 LLHDEKNEIR
-1935 EIEPVINK
+1935 EIEPVINR
-1943 KATAR
+1943 KASAR

-1960 AIEANVQAT
+1960 AIEANIQAT

-2004 TLNLQT
+2004 SLNLQT

-2029 DDLARVTHL
+2029 DDLARVTAL

-2046 DRNKADALKAITA
+2046 NRNKADALKAITA

-2080 LKRFNVALGD
+2080 LKRFNVALSD

-2124 LAKVKAL
+2124 LAKVKVL

-2139 NRMVDEDATL
+2139 NRMIDEDATL
-2149 NDIKKDTQ
+2149 NDIKQHTQ
-2157 LIIDEI
+2157 FIVDEI
-2163 LAIKLPAEVIKAS
+2163 LAIKLPAEPTKVS
-2176 PKVGQP
+2176 PKVIQP
-2182 APKVCTPIKKEDKQE
+2182 APKVCTPIKKEE
-2197 VRKVVKELP
+2197 THESRKVEKELP

-2211 EMDLPLKELA
+2211 GMDLPLKEFA

-2229 ARRRSKKEK
+2229 ARRRTKNEK

>member
-38 LTTDHNVQGGSNQAL
+38 LTTDNNVQSDTNQAT
-53 PGNSQNT
+53 PVNSQ
-60 NADTNRDIV
+60 DTNVANNRGLA
-69 NDSQNTPNAHAT
+69 NSAQNTPNQSAT
-81 DNTSTNQALTNHQN
+81 TNQSTNQALVNHN
-95 VDVANQVGP
+95 NGSIANQATP

-115 NNNNSNANSTAT
+115 NNNHSDANSTAT
-127 EPAANT
+127 ETVSNA
-133 NNNLAS
+133 NNNDVVS
-139 NNNTLNVPN
+139 NNTTLNVPN
-148 NTDNNDSARHLT
+148 RTNENGSGGHLT

-180 AEEASNRPKKRSRRA
+180 AEQASNRPKKRSRRA
-195 APTDPNATPADPTAT
+195 APADPNATPADPA
-210 PADPTAGNGSAPVAI
+210 AAAAGNGGAPVAI

-235 NANNIGQN
+235 NANNAGQN

-252 DNNIRPSTN
+252 DNGIRPSTN
-261 RSVPTVTVVD
+261 RSVPSVTVVD
-271 NLPGYT
+271 NLPGFT

-315 RIRGNDTNDH
+315 RIKGNDTNDH

-331 EKTLTVN
+331 EK
-338 PNSELIFEF
+338 S
-347 NTMTTK
+347 
-353 NYQAQGNVIA
+353 
-363 LGRIRGND
+363 
-371 TNDHGD
+371 
-377 FNGIEKTLT
+377 LT

-396 FNTMTTKNYQGMTN
+396 FNTMTTKNYQGVTN

-421 IGEKVVAYGPIWRLL
+421 IAEKSVAYGPIWRLF
-436 KVPENVSH
+436 KVPDNVSH

-525 YKIQLPEGVEYV
+525 YKVQLPEGVEYV
-537 NNSLTKDFPSGNSGV
+537 NNSLTKDFPSSNSGV
-552 DINDM
+552 DMNDF

-562 AANRIITIKSTG
+562 AANRVITIKSTG
-574 GGTGNS
+574 GGSGNS

-615 KTYSQDFI
+615 KTYTQDFI

-665 LDIFNDLKRRAQTIL
+665 LDIFNGLKRRAQTIL

-693 SQADIDSLANQMQHT
+693 SQADIDSLTNQMQHT

-719 NRKVDDMEDLVNQND
+719 NKKVDQMEDLVNQND

-754 IIGNIGDQ
+754 IIGDIGDQ
-762 TTDDGVT
+762 TTDAGVT

-793 QAIRDKAAKQREI
+793 KAIRDKATKQREI
-806 INHTPDATQDEIQ
+806 INATPDATEDEIQ
-819 DALNQLTTDET
+819 DAINQLATDET

-846 TAKNNGINTIGAVAP
+846 TAKNNGINTIGAVVP
-861 QVTHKQ
+861 QVTHKK

-890 TQEEKNAALNELTQ
+890 TQEEKDAALNELTQ

-912 INQATTNDDVDTAKG
+912 INQATTNADVDNAKG

-968 QEERQAAIEKVNAA
+968 QEERQAAIDKVNAA
-982 VAVANTNILNANT
+982 VTAANTNILNANT
-995 NADVEQ
+995 NANVEQ

-1008 GIQAIEPATKV
+1008 GIQAITPATKV
-1019 KTDAKNAIDQSA
+1019 KTDAKNAIDKSA
-1031 ETQHNA
+1031 ETQHNT
-1037 IFNNNDATLEEQQA
+1037 IFNNDATLEEQQA

-1103 VNEKAR
+1103 VNDKAR

-1139 ALNDIGVTSTTAMV
+1139 ALTDIGVTSTTAMV

-1176 ATGVLTD
+1176 ATGVLND

-1204 VALNQVDQDLAT
+1204 VALNQVDQELAT

-1242 AIQPNIVKKPAA
+1242 AIQPNIVKKSAA
-1254 LAQTNQHYSA
+1254 LAQINQHYNA
-1264 KLVEINATPD
+1264 KLAEINATPD
-1274 ATDDEKNAAIN
+1274 ATNDEKNAAIN

-1390 AINAI
+1390 AVNAI

-1432 EKEVALQALA
+1432 EKEVASQALT

-1479 KIKPAAREK
+1479 KVKPAAREK

-1495 LRAQINQDKEA
+1495 LRAKINQDKEA
-1506 TAEERQAALDKI
+1506 TAEERQVALDKI
-1518 NDLVAK
+1518 NEFVNQ
-1524 AMTNITNDRT
+1524 AMTDITNNRT
-1534 NQQVNDSTNQAL
+1534 NQQVDDTTSQAL
-1546 DDIALVTPDHIVRA
+1546 DSIALVTPEHIVRA
-1560 AARDAVKQQY
+1560 GARDAVKQQY
-1570 EAKKH
+1570 EAKKQ

-1599 KRALQNI
+1599 KLALQNI
-1606 NQAIANNDVK
+1606 NQAVTNNDVK
-1616 RVESNGIATLKGVEP
+1616 RVETNGIATLKGVQP
-1631 HIVVKPEAQEAIKAS
+1631 HIVIKPEEQQAIKAS
-1646 ADNQVESIKDTP
+1646 AENQVESIKDTP
-1658 HATTDE
+1658 HATVDE
-1664 LDEANQQ
+1664 LDEANQL
-1671 INDTLKQGQQDIDNT
+1671 ISDTLKKAQQEIENT
-1686 TQDAA
+1686 NQDAA
-1691 VNDVRNQTIKAIE
+1691 VTDVRNQTIKAIE

-1713 RAALDNIDESNN
+1713 RAALDSIEENN
-1725 NQLDAIRNTLDTT
+1725 KNQLDAIRNTLDTT
-1738 QDERNVAIAALN
+1738 QDERDVAIDTLN
-1750 KIVNAIKNDIA
+1750 KIVNTIKNDIA

-1768 VDQTEA
+1768 VDRTET
-1774 DGNNNIKVILP
+1774 DGNDNIKVILP

-1797 SAKAEAQN
+1797 GVKAEAQN

-1836 INHADKTAQVNQNSI
+1836 INHADKTAQVNQDSI
-1851 DAQNIISK
+1851 NAQNIISK

-1892 DEEQNAAIVQV
+1892 DEEQNAAIAQV
-1903 EKELIKAKQQIAGAV
+1903 EKELIKAKQQIASAV

-1925 LLHDGKNEIR
+1925 LLHDEKNEIR
-1935 EIEPVINK
+1935 EIEPVINR
-1943 KATAR
+1943 KASAR

-1960 AIEANVQAT
+1960 AIEANIQAT

-2004 TLNLQT
+2004 SLNLQT

-2029 DDLARVTHL
+2029 DDLARVTAL

-2080 LKRFNVALGD
+2080 LKRFNVALSD

-2124 LAKVKAL
+2124 LAKVKVL

-2139 NRMVDEDATL
+2139 NRMIDEDATL
-2149 NDIKKDTQ
+2149 NDIKQHTQ
-2157 LIIDEI
+2157 FIVDEI
-2163 LAIKLPAEVIKAS
+2163 LAIKLPAEATKVS
-2176 PKVGQP
+2176 PKVIQS
-2182 APKVCTPIKKEDKQE
+2182 APKVCTPIIKEE
-2197 VRKVVKELP
+2197 THESRKVEKELP

-2211 EMDLPLKELA
+2211 GMDLPLKEFA

-2229 ARRRSKKEK
+2229 ARRRTKNEK

>member
-38 LTTDHNVQGGSNQAL
+38 LTTDNNVQSDTNQAT
-53 PGNSQNT
+53 PVNSQDKDVAN
-60 NADTNRDIV
+60 NRGLA
-69 NDSQNTPNAHAT
+69 NSAQNTPNQSAT
-81 DNTSTNQALTNHQN
+81 TNQATNQALVNHN
-95 VDVANQVGP
+95 NGSIVNQATPTSV
-104 APIQPSASPAQ
+104 QSSTPSAQ
-115 NNNNSNANSTAT
+115 NNNHTDGNTTATETVSNAN
-127 EPAANT
+127 
-133 NNNLAS
+133 NNDAVS
-139 NNNTLNVPN
+139 NNTTLNVPN
-148 NTDNNDSARHLT
+148 KTNENGSGGHLT

-180 AEEASNRPKKRSRRA
+180 AEPASNRPKKRSRRA
-195 APTDPNATPADPTAT
+195 APADPNATPADPA
-210 PADPTAGNGSAPVAI
+210 AAAAGNGGAPVAI

-235 NANNIGQN
+235 NANNAGQN

-252 DNNIRPSTN
+252 DNGIRPSTN
-261 RSVPTVTVVD
+261 RSVPSVTVVD
-271 NLPGYT
+271 NLPGFT

-301 AKNYQ
+301 NKNYQ

-315 RIRGNDTNDH
+315 RINGTDTNDH

-353 NYQAQGNVIA
+353 NGQGATNV
-363 LGRIRGND
+363 
-371 TNDHGD
+371 
-377 FNGIEKTLT
+377 
-386 VNPNSELIFE
+386 
-396 FNTMTTKNYQGMTN
+396 
-410 LIIKNADNDTV
+410 IIKNADTNDT
-421 IGEKVVAYGPIWRLL
+421 IAEKTVEGGPTLRLF
-436 KVPENVSH
+436 KVPDNVRN
-444 LKIQFVPKNDA
+444 LKIQFVSKNDA
-455 ITDARGIYQLRDG
+455 ITDARGIYQLKDG
-468 YKYYDF
+468 YKYYSF

-510 NNGNFGAS
+510 NNGNSGAS
-518 FNTDDFV
+518 LDTDEFV

-537 NNSLTKDFPSGNSGV
+537 NNSLTKDFPSNNSGV
-552 DINDM
+552 DVNDM

-562 AANRIITIKSTG
+562 AANRVITIKSTG
-574 GGTGNS
+574 GGTTNS

-615 KTYSQDFI
+615 KTYTQDFI
-623 NSPAESHTVSTNP
+623 NSAAESHTVSTNP

-665 LDIFNDLKRRAQTIL
+665 LDIFNDLKKRAQTIL
-680 DENRNNVPLNKRV
+680 AENRNNVPLNKRV
-693 SQADIDSLANQMQHT
+693 SQADIDTLTNQMQHT

-719 NRKVDDMEDLVNQND
+719 NQKADQMEDLVNQND

-743 AIQVIEEHKNE
+743 AIQVIEEHKGN
-754 IIGNIGDQ
+754 IIGDIGDQ

-793 QAIRDKAAKQREI
+793 KAIRDKATKQREI
-806 INHTPDATQDEIQ
+806 INATPDATEDEIQ
-819 DALNQLTTDET
+819 DAINQLATDET

-846 TAKNNGINTIGAVAP
+846 TAKNNGINTIGAVVP
-861 QVTHKQ
+861 QVTHKK

-912 INQATTNDDVDTAKG
+912 INQATTNADVDNAKG

-968 QEERQAAIEKVNAA
+968 QEERQAAIDKVNAA
-982 VAVANTNILNANT
+982 VTAANTNILNANT

-1008 GIQAIEPATKV
+1008 GIQAITPATKV
-1019 KTDAKNAIDQSA
+1019 KTDAKNAIDKSA
-1031 ETQHNA
+1031 ETQHNT

-1074 EVAQAKDQGT
+1074 EVAQAKDQGM

-1098 DARNA
+1098 DARNT

-1124 EKQEAINRVN
+1124 EKQEAIDRVN
-1134 TLKNR
+1134 ALKNR
-1139 ALNDIGVTSTTAMV
+1139 ALTDIGVTSTTAMV

-1176 ATGVLTD
+1176 ATGVLND

-1204 VALNQVDQDLAT
+1204 MALNQVDQDLAT
-1216 AINNINQADTNA
+1216 AINNINQADTNT
-1228 EVDQAQQLGTKAIN
+1228 EVDQAQQLGAQAIN

-1254 LAQTNQHYSA
+1254 LAQINQHYNA
-1264 KLVEINATPD
+1264 KLAEINATPD

-1295 ESIKQANTNA
+1295 ESVKQANTNN

-1310 ATVAENNIDAVQ
+1310 ATTAENNIDAVQ

-1380 NDQVDATTNQ
+1380 NDQVDTTTNQ
-1390 AINAI
+1390 ALNAI

-1432 EKEVALQALA
+1432 EKEVASQALA

-1479 KIKPAAREK
+1479 KVKPAAREK

-1495 LRAQINQDKEA
+1495 LRAKINQDKEA
-1506 TAEERQAALDKI
+1506 TAEERQVALDKI
-1518 NDLVAK
+1518 NEFVNQ
-1524 AMTNITNDRT
+1524 AMTDITNNRT
-1534 NQQVNDSTNQAL
+1534 NQQVDDTTSQAL
-1546 DDIALVTPDHIVRA
+1546 DSIALVAPEHIVRA

-1570 EAKKH
+1570 EAKKQ

-1599 KRALQNI
+1599 KLALQNI
-1606 NQAIANNDVK
+1606 NQAVTNNDVK
-1616 RVESNGIATLKGVEP
+1616 RVETNGIATLKGVQP
-1631 HIVVKPEAQEAIKAS
+1631 HIVIKPEAQQAIKAS
-1646 ADNQVESIKDTP
+1646 AENQVESIKDTP
-1658 HATTDE
+1658 HATVDE
-1664 LDEANQQ
+1664 LDEANQL
-1671 INDTLKQGQQDIDNT
+1671 ISDTLKQAQQEIENT
-1686 TQDAA
+1686 NQDAA
-1691 VNDVRNQTIKAIE
+1691 VTDVRNQTIKAIE

-1713 RAALDNIDESNN
+1713 RAALDSIEENN
-1725 NQLDAIRNTLDTT
+1725 KNQLDAIRNTLDTT
-1738 QDERNVAIAALN
+1738 QDERDVAIDTLN
-1750 KIVNAIKNDIA
+1750 KIVNTIKNDIA

-1768 VDQTEA
+1768 VDRTET
-1774 DGNNNIKVILP
+1774 DGNDNIKVILP

-1797 SAKAEAQN
+1797 GVKAEAQN

-1836 INHADKTAQVNQNSI
+1836 INHADKTAQVNQDSI
-1851 DAQNIISK
+1851 NAQNIISK

-1892 DEEQNAAIVQV
+1892 DEEQNIAIAQV
-1903 EKELIKAKQQIAGAV
+1903 EKELIKAKQQIASAV

-1925 LLHDGKNEIR
+1925 LLHDEKNEIR
-1935 EIEPVINK
+1935 EIEPVINR
-1943 KATAR
+1943 KASAR

-1960 AIEANVQAT
+1960 AIEANFQAT

-2004 TLNLQT
+2004 SLNLQT

-2029 DDLARVTHL
+2029 DDLARVNAL

-2139 NRMVDEDATL
+2139 NRMIDEDATL
-2149 NDIKKDTQ
+2149 NDIKQHTQ
-2157 LIIDEI
+2157 FIVDEI
-2163 LAIKLPAEVIKAS
+2163 LAIKLPAEAMKVS
-2176 PKVGQP
+2176 PKVIQP
-2182 APKVCTPIKKEDKQE
+2182 APKVCTPIKKEE
-2197 VRKVVKELP
+2197 THESRKVEKELP

-2211 EMDLPLKELA
+2211 GMDLPLKEFA

-2229 ARRRSKKEK
+2229 ARRRTKNEK